1 MKSED
6 LRLNII
12 VNGDAGRKEILDTE
26 KEISKLESEIKS
38 LKKAE
43 GDHSKEISETN
54 KKLTEAK
61 SKYAELQ
68 RQMNLGQKTMAELKS
83 HIKATRAALEKAVPG
98 TENWDALNAELIIS
112 QKRFREL
119 TTQAQ
124 NTQNALR
131 KGWDNLGKLSV
142 ATNNIVQ
149 LYGRFSGQ
157 IEQAKQSWLQ
167 YDEALVDAMKT
178 TGLSRDEIEELSA
191 ELKKFDT
198 RTAQN
203 ELLSLA
209 RVGGKLG
216 ISGKE
221 DLLEFVSA
229 ADKINVA
236 LKEDLGGDA
245 EAAIGQI
252 GKLVDIFQLKGQMG
266 LEKAMLSVGSAINEL
281 GAASTANEGYIV
293 NFTNRLA
300 GIAPNAKISIDK
312 ILGLASTLDANAQA
326 AETAATA
333 IGQTITAMFRKTET
347 FAQIAKMPFE
357 EFRDLL
363 NNDVNAALVKV
374 LEGMKGDQG
383 LFDIVDA
390 MDEMN
395 LNGQRATTVLGA
407 LANNV
412 DMLKTQQQLANEA
425 FQEGTSLTDEFNT
438 KNESATAIQ
447 EKLKK
452 RITETSVEIGQKL
465 MPAANIAISG
475 TNTFLGVISKLI
487 TLLGKYGYA
496 IGTVTT
502 LTALYIAKKKI
513 AYLFSAEFRAAL
525 LKEVAVLEAS
535 SKANSLHTVTLKIL
549 AGGYK
554 TAGAAAKAFGKALIA
569 NPVGLVIA
577 AVAALAQGIASLVSK
592 SREATKELR
601 ELNSRTID
609 TTSSFVKAQAEIDK
623 ERKSLEELKEA
634 ATKAA
639 KGSDERKR
647 AIEKINELYGD
658 YLPHLLTEKTSNEE
672 LETALANV
680 NTQLEQR
687 IKLRARES
695 AELDVLQQKEDT
707 VKATLH
713 ALGAEYEKQNGRKM
727 STSDIET
734 LTKGISKSYDAGQM
748 TDDLKDEIS
757 TVFGRDVDWNTSAKH
772 TVYAAPN
779 LPPTV
784 KGSATDSPLVNIGN
798 EFAKAAAN
806 GNELRSVIKGL
817 YGDLTSEPSGNI
829 TPLGKLVDG
838 TTKNSGGGTGG
849 NGGSGGGSDDDK
861 WRLDKDEAYL
871 RGKIDLQKKYAAKEI
886 ATKDELD
893 AQILQLE
900 IDTLDR
906 RIKSGK
912 VGGEELLKLQEQ
924 LAGKRAQ
931 QTEKESRKDEQQ
943 AKEEARKKEEQAKT
957 ATQLAIDAEKDL
969 KEKAIKEENRRYEAE
984 KKKAEGNA
992 ESLEL
997 VEKIHQ
1003 NKLDRIEIDAFNR
1016 EIKRL
1021 EDEHKL
1027 RRTQM
1032 ENSQAAELL
1041 AFKGT
1046 EEEKAALKR
1055 KHTQEL
1061 AEFDV
1066 EYLQS
1071 LETMLQKVADDR
1083 TLEGMSVSL
1092 DDADYNKIMQ
1102 QLADIIK
1109 RKNAAAGNAQEA
1121 SQEPSDSPKKESHS
1135 VLEGTGKGSLFG
1147 VSQEDWETLFSNIAQ
1162 GKFGAE
1168 DLRTT
1173 IAGIGGAAQE
1183 AFSLASKF
1191 MDLAKKKEDAQL
1203 KEYKKN
1209 QDNRKNSLEKRLNA
1223 GLITESQYNAQVE
1236 QMDAEYDAYQEELAL
1251 KQAKREKTMNLT
1263 QAIINTALGVTSTLA
1278 QFGATPW
1285 GIAAA
1290 AVSAA
1295 MGAAEIAIIASQ
1307 PITTGAEE
1315 GGYIGV
1321 RRRQDG
1327 RTFNARM
1334 NPDARGFVTQPT
1346 VIVGENGSEYVI
1358 PHEALENPSLLPI
1371 ISTMETAR
1379 RNGKLRSL
1387 NFSAVYPVTAMP
1399 GRVSGGFIDGGNSQP
1414 VAASSDGIDSPASDA
1429 ALTKAIEK
1437 LMKKLDEPITARVSM
1452 LGKGG
1457 IKETEEKYNRIKRR
1471 GQLG

>member
-26 KEISKLESEIKS
+26 KAISKLESELKS
-38 LKKAE
+38 LKNAE
-43 GDHSKEISETN
+43 GDHSKEIAETN

-68 RQMNLGQKTMAELKS
+68 RQMNLDQKTIAELKS

-98 TENWDALNAELIIS
+98 TENWNALNAELLECR
-112 QKRFREL
+112 KRFAEL
-119 TTQAQ
+119 AKQSQSTKTVLS
-124 NTQNALR
+124 NTFTNIGNISIGIKALI
-131 KGWDNLGKLSV
+131 DI
-142 ATNNIVQ
+142 A
-149 LYGRFSGQ
+149 SGLWNKT
-157 IEQAKQSWLQ
+157 EQARESWLQ

-216 ISGKE
+216 LSGKE

-266 LEKAMLSVGSAINEL
+266 LERAMLSVGSAINEL

-300 GIAPNAKISIDK
+300 GIAPNASISIDK

-333 IGQTITAMFRKTET
+333 IGQTITAMFKKTET

-357 EFRDLL
+357 EFRNLL
-363 NNDVNAALVKV
+363 ETDVNAALIKV

-390 MDEMN
+390 MGEMH

-412 DMLKTQQQLANEA
+412 EMLKTQQQLANEA
-425 FQEGTSLTDEFNT
+425 FQEGTSLTNEFNT

-465 MPAANIAISG
+465 MPAANMVIGG
-475 TNTFLGVISKLI
+475 TNTFLGVLSKLI
-487 TLLGKYGYA
+487 TLLGKYQAA
-496 IGTVTT
+496 IITVTA

-513 AYLFSAEFRAAL
+513 VYLFSAEFRATL

-577 AVAALAQGIASLVSK
+577 AVAVLAQGIASLISK
-592 SREATKELR
+592 SREATRELR

-609 TTSSFVKAQAEIDK
+609 TTSSFVKAQSEIDK
-623 ERKSLEELKEA
+623 ERKSLEELKDA

-639 KGSDERKR
+639 EGSDERKR
-647 AIEKINELYGD
+647 VIDKINELYGD
-658 YLPHLLTEKTSNEE
+658 YLPQLLTEKTSNEE
-672 LETALANV
+672 LETALKNV
-680 NTQLEQR
+680 NTQLEQK
-687 IKLRARES
+687 IKLQAREN
-695 AELDVLQQKEDT
+695 AEMDIQKHRTDAI
-707 VKATLH
+707 K
-713 ALGAEYEKQNGRKM
+713 GAVDAIISSYKKITGQNM
-727 STSDIET
+727 PTEAISSIT
-734 LTKGISKSYDAGQM
+734 TK
-748 TDDLKDEIS
+748 
-757 TVFGRDVDWNTSAKH
+757 V
-772 TVYAAPN
+772 
-779 LPPTV
+779 
-784 KGSATDSPLVNIGN
+784 
-798 EFAKAAAN
+798 AKAYDTN
-806 GNELRSVIKGL
+806 DIKGL
-817 YGDLTSEPSGNI
+817 QKDIEESIGKELPTWDFYSLGNTKDWGLISLKSEFQTAIDKGIELRATVNGLFGDLSNGPSGN
-829 TPLGKLVDG
+829 TAPLGTLTDG
-838 TTKNSGGGTGG
+838 STEDSGGGTGG
-849 NGGSGGGSDDDK
+849 TGSPGSSTGETAAEK
-861 WRLDKDEAYL
+861 SALA
-871 RGKIDLQKKYAAKEI
+871 LQKGLEQVFQEI
-886 ATKDELD
+886 NEESEKLFQETLKRIEQD
-893 AQILQLE
+893 AE
-900 IDTLDR
+900 M
-906 RIKSGK
+906 K
-912 VGGEELLKLQEQ
+912 
-924 LAGKRAQ
+924 
-931 QTEKESRKDEQQ
+931 
-943 AKEEARKKEEQAKT
+943 
-957 ATQLAIDAEKDL
+957 TQLVIDNEKDL
-969 KEKAIKEENRRYEAE
+969 TQKAIMEEDLRYEKERA
-984 KKKAEGNA
+984 KAGDNA
-992 ESLEL
+992 ELLEL
-997 VEKIHQ
+997 AETKHRNNLDKIR
-1003 NKLDRIEIDAFNR
+1003 LDAFNR
-1016 EIKRL
+1016 EVKRL

-1055 KHTQEL
+1055 KHTAEL
-1061 AEFDV
+1061 ANFDV
-1066 EYLQS
+1066 EYLQN
-1071 LETMLQKVADDR
+1071 LEAMLQKVADAK

-1109 RKNAAAGNAQEA
+1109 RKNAAVGTAQES

-1135 VLEGTGKGSLFG
+1135 LTEGTGKGSLFG
-1147 VSQEDWETLFSNIAQ
+1147 VSQDEWETFFANLKE

-1168 DLRTT
+1168 DLQTVV
-1173 IAGIGGAAQE
+1173 AGIGGAAQE

-1191 MDLAKKKEDAQL
+1191 MDLTKKKEDAQL
-1203 KEYKKN
+1203 KDYKKN
-1209 QDNRKNSLEKRLNA
+1209 QDNRKKSLEKRLNA

-1251 KQAKREKTMNLT
+1251 KQAKREKTLNLT

-1278 QFGATPW
+1278 QWGVPW
-1285 GIAAA
+1285 GLIPAGIM
-1290 AVSAA
+1290 AA

-1307 PITTGAEE
+1307 PVTSGAEE
-1315 GGYIGV
+1315 GGFINMK
-1321 RRRQDG
+1321 RQQDG
-1327 RTFNARM
+1327 KSFNARL
-1334 NPDARGFVTQPT
+1334 NPDARGFVRQPT

-1358 PHEALENPSLLPI
+1358 PHEALENPTLLPI

-1387 NFSAVYPVTAMP
+1387 NFNAVYPATAMP
-1399 GRVSGGFIDGGNSQP
+1399 GRVSGGFIDDGNSRI
-1414 VAASSDGIDSPASDA
+1414 VTTSSDGHEGTATDA
-1429 ALTKAIEK
+1429 ALAKAIEK
-1437 LMKKLDEPITARVSM
+1437 LTKKLDEPITARVSM

-1457 IKETEEKYNRIKRR
+1457 IKETEDKYNKLKRR

>member
-26 KEISKLESEIKS
+26 KAISKLESELKS

-54 KKLTEAK
+54 KKLTDAK

-68 RQMNLGQKTMAELKS
+68 RQISLDGKTMAELKT
-83 HIKATRAALEKAVPG
+83 HVTATRAALSKAVPG
-98 TENWDALNAELIIS
+98 TDNWVALNNELLVS
-112 QKRFREL
+112 SKRLKALEN
-119 TTQAQ
+119 QAK
-124 NTQNALR
+124 NT
-131 KGWDNLGKLSV
+131 KEVVSEVWHSWSGV
-142 ATNNIVQ
+142 AVAANNISN
-149 LYGRFSGQ
+149 LISRYSGQ
-157 IEQAKQSWLQ
+157 IEEAKQSWLQ

-216 ISGKE
+216 LSGKE

-266 LEKAMLSVGSAINEL
+266 LERAMLSVGSAINEL

-300 GIAPNAKISIDK
+300 GIAPNASISIDK

-363 NNDVNAALVKV
+363 TNDVNGALVKV

-383 LFDIVDA
+383 LFNIVDA

-425 FQEGTSLTDEFNT
+425 FQEGTSLTNEFNT

-447 EKLKK
+447 DKLKK

-465 MPAANIAISG
+465 MPAANMVIGG

-487 TLLGKYGYA
+487 TLFGKYQAA
-496 IGTVTT
+496 IITVTG
-502 LTALYIAKKKI
+502 LTALYVAKKKI

-577 AVAALAQGIASLVSK
+577 AVAALAHGIAFLVSK

-601 ELNSRTID
+601 ELNKRTVD

-623 ERKSLEELKEA
+623 ERKSLEELKDA

-639 KGSDERKR
+639 EGSDERKR
-647 AIEKINELYGD
+647 VIDKINELYGD
-658 YLPHLLTEKTSNEE
+658 YLPQLLTEKTSNEE
-672 LETALANV
+672 LETALKNV
-680 NTQLEQR
+680 NTQLEQK
-687 IKLRARES
+687 IKLQAREN
-695 AELDVLQQKEDT
+695 AEMDIQQHKMDA
-707 VKATLH
+707 VKA
-713 ALGAEYEKQNGRKM
+713 ALGSFNKRYEEMNKGQSMSAAQIGSLTGALSQYYDMPDISHFIEMRDVIAGIFNETADNQDRQVNNIIALFTEAQENGVKLRSMVDGLFGVQSSGKNAPLG
-727 STSDIET
+727 T
-734 LTKGISKSYDAGQM
+734 LTGG
-748 TDDLKDEIS
+748 S
-757 TVFGRDVDWNTSAKH
+757 TEN
-772 TVYAAPN
+772 
-779 LPPTV
+779 
-784 KGSATDSPLVNIGN
+784 
-798 EFAKAAAN
+798 
-806 GNELRSVIKGL
+806 
-817 YGDLTSEPSGNI
+817 SG
-829 TPLGKLVDG
+829 DG
-838 TTKNSGGGTGG
+838 TGGTGG
-849 NGGSGGGSDDDK
+849 TGSPGSSTGETAAEK
-861 WRLDKDEAYL
+861 SALA
-871 RGKIDLQKKYAAKEI
+871 LQKGLEQVFQEI
-886 ATKDELD
+886 NEESEKLFQETLKRIEQD
-893 AQILQLE
+893 AE
-900 IDTLDR
+900 M
-906 RIKSGK
+906 K
-912 VGGEELLKLQEQ
+912 
-924 LAGKRAQ
+924 
-931 QTEKESRKDEQQ
+931 
-943 AKEEARKKEEQAKT
+943 
-957 ATQLAIDAEKDL
+957 TQLVIDNEKDL
-969 KEKAIKEENRRYEAE
+969 TQKAIMEEDWRYEKERA
-984 KKKAEGNA
+984 KAGDNA
-992 ESLEL
+992 ELLEL
-997 VEKIHQ
+997 AETKHQ
-1003 NKLDRIEIDAFNR
+1003 NNLDKIRLDAFNR
-1016 EIKRL
+1016 EVKRL

-1055 KHTQEL
+1055 KHTAEL
-1061 AEFDV
+1061 ANFDV
-1066 EYLQS
+1066 EYLQN
-1071 LETMLQKVADDR
+1071 LEAMLQKVADAK

-1109 RKNAAAGNAQEA
+1109 RKNAAVGTAQES

-1135 VLEGTGKGSLFG
+1135 LTEGTGKGSLFG
-1147 VSQEDWETLFSNIAQ
+1147 VSQDEWETFFANLKE

-1168 DLRTT
+1168 DLQTVV
-1173 IAGIGGAAQE
+1173 AGIGGAAQE

-1191 MDLAKKKEDAQL
+1191 MDLTKKKEDAQL
-1203 KEYKKN
+1203 KDYKKN
-1209 QDNRKNSLEKRLNA
+1209 QDNRKKSLEKRLNA

-1251 KQAKREKTMNLT
+1251 KQAKREKTLNLT

-1278 QFGATPW
+1278 QWGVPW
-1285 GIAAA
+1285 GLIPAGIM
-1290 AVSAA
+1290 AA

-1307 PITTGAEE
+1307 PVTSGAEE
-1315 GGYIGV
+1315 GGFINMK
-1321 RRRQDG
+1321 RQQDG
-1327 RTFNARM
+1327 KSFNARL
-1334 NPDARGFVTQPT
+1334 NPDARGFVRQPT

-1387 NFSAVYPVTAMP
+1387 NFSAVYPATAMP
-1399 GRVSGGFIDGGNSQP
+1399 GRDSGGFISRESAQGSLIIPEQT
-1414 VAASSDGIDSPASDA
+1414 SSAGDA

-1457 IKETEEKYNRIKRR
+1457 IKETEEKYNKLRRR

>member
-12 VNGDAGRKEILDTE
+12 VNGDAGRKEILDTK

-54 KKLTEAK
+54 KRLTEAK
-61 SKYAELQ
+61 SKYAELE
-68 RQMNLGQKTMAELKS
+68 RQMKLDQKTMAELKS

-119 TTQAQ
+119 AIQAQ

-142 ATNNIVQ
+142 AANNIVQ

-252 GKLVDIFQLKGQMG
+252 GKLVDIFQLKGHMG
-266 LEKAMLSVGSAINEL
+266 LERAMLSVGSAINEL

-300 GIAPNAKISIDK
+300 GIAPNASISIDK

-333 IGQTITAMFRKTET
+333 IGQTITAMFKKTET

-363 NNDVNAALVKV
+363 TNDVNGALVKV

-390 MDEMN
+390 MDEMH

-425 FQEGTSLTDEFNT
+425 FQEGTSLTNEFNT

-465 MPAANIAISG
+465 MPAANMVIGG

-487 TLLGKYGYA
+487 TLLGKYQAA
-496 IGTVTT
+496 IITVTG
-502 LTALYIAKKKI
+502 LTALYVAKKKI

-577 AVAALAQGIASLVSK
+577 AVAALAHGIAFLVSK

-609 TTSSFVKAQAEIDK
+609 TTSSFVKAQTEIDK
-623 ERKSLEELKEA
+623 ERKSLEDLKEA
-634 ATKAA
+634 AFNAA
-639 KGSDERKR
+639 EGSDERKR
-647 AIEKINELYGD
+647 AIDKINELYGD
-658 YLPHLLTEKTSNEE
+658 YLPQLLTEKTSNEE
-672 LETALANV
+672 LETALTNV
-680 NTQLEQR
+680 NTQLER
-687 IKLRARES
+687 KIKLQAREN
-695 AELDVLQQKEDT
+695 AEMDIQQHKMDA
-707 VKATLH
+707 VKA
-713 ALGAEYEKQNGRKM
+713 ALGSFNKRYEKMNKGQSMSAAQIGSLSGALSQYYDMPDISHFTEMRDVIAGIFNETIDNQDRQVNNIIALFSEAQENGAKLRSMVDGLFGVQSSGKNAPLG
-727 STSDIET
+727 T
-734 LTKGISKSYDAGQM
+734 LTDG
-748 TDDLKDEIS
+748 S
-757 TVFGRDVDWNTSAKH
+757 TED
-772 TVYAAPN
+772 
-779 LPPTV
+779 
-784 KGSATDSPLVNIGN
+784 
-798 EFAKAAAN
+798 
-806 GNELRSVIKGL
+806 
-817 YGDLTSEPSGNI
+817 
-829 TPLGKLVDG
+829 
-838 TTKNSGGGTGG
+838 SGGGTGG
-849 NGGSGGGSDDDK
+849 TGGKGSSGSSPVETAAEK
-861 WRLDKDEAYL
+861 SALA
-871 RGKIDLQKKYAAKEI
+871 LQKGLEQVFQEI
-886 ATKDELD
+886 NEDSEKLFQETLKRIEQD
-893 AQILQLE
+893 AE
-900 IDTLDR
+900 M
-906 RIKSGK
+906 K
-912 VGGEELLKLQEQ
+912 
-924 LAGKRAQ
+924 
-931 QTEKESRKDEQQ
+931 
-943 AKEEARKKEEQAKT
+943 
-957 ATQLAIDAEKDL
+957 TQLVIDNEKDL
-969 KEKAIKEENRRYEAE
+969 TQKAIMEEDLRYEKERA
-984 KKKAEGNA
+984 KAGDNA
-992 ESLEL
+992 ELLEL
-997 VEKIHQ
+997 AETKHQ
-1003 NKLDRIEIDAFNR
+1003 NNLDKIRLDAFNR
-1016 EIKRL
+1016 EVKRL

-1055 KHTQEL
+1055 KHTAEL
-1061 AEFDV
+1061 ANFDV
-1066 EYLQS
+1066 EYLRN
-1071 LETMLQKVADDR
+1071 LEAMLQKVADAK

-1109 RKNAAAGNAQEA
+1109 RKNAAAGEA
-1121 SQEPSDSPKKESHS
+1121 EEDSQDPNEGHS
-1135 VLEGTGKGSLFG
+1135 IKEGTGKGAILG
-1147 VSQEDWETLFSNIAQ
+1147 VAIDEWQVLIEHIKE
-1162 GKFGAE
+1162 GKLSAE
-1168 DLRTT
+1168 DFQNVVT
-1173 IAGIGGAAQE
+1173 GIGSAAE
-1183 AFSLASKF
+1183 YAFSTASKF
-1191 MDLAKKKEDAQL
+1191 IDLAKKKEDAQL

-1209 QDNRKNSLEKRLNA
+1209 QDARKNSLEKRLNA

-1236 QMDAEYDAYQEELAL
+1236 QMDAEYDAYQEELAI
-1251 KQAKREKTMNLT
+1251 KQAKREKALNLT
-1263 QAIINTALGVTSTLA
+1263 QAIINTALSVTSTIA
-1278 QFGATPW
+1278 QLGATPW

-1290 AVSAA
+1290 AIGAA
-1295 MGAAEIAIIASQ
+1295 MGAVQIALIASQ
-1307 PITTGAEE
+1307 PVTAGAEE

-1321 RRRQDG
+1321 RRQQDG
-1327 RTFNARM
+1327 KSFNARL
-1334 NPDARGFVTQPT
+1334 NPDARGFVRQPT

-1358 PHEALENPSLLPI
+1358 PHEALENPSLIPI

-1387 NFSAVYPVTAMP
+1387 NFSAVYPATAMP
-1399 GRVSGGFIDGGNSQP
+1399 GRASGGFVAQEGSQGSLIIP
-1414 VAASSDGIDSPASDA
+1414 EQTSSAGDA

-1437 LMKKLDEPITARVSM
+1437 LTKKLDEPITARVSM

-1457 IKETEEKYNRIKRR
+1457 IRETEEKYNKLRRR

>member
-26 KEISKLESEIKS
+26 KAISKLESELKS
-38 LKKAE
+38 LKNAE
-43 GDHSKEISETN
+43 GDHSKEIAETN

-68 RQMNLGQKTMAELKS
+68 RQMNLDQKTIAELKS

-98 TENWDALNAELIIS
+98 TENWNALNAELLECR
-112 QKRFREL
+112 KRFAEL
-119 TTQAQ
+119 AKQSQSTKTVLS
-124 NTQNALR
+124 NTFTNIGNISIGIKALI
-131 KGWDNLGKLSV
+131 DI
-142 ATNNIVQ
+142 A
-149 LYGRFSGQ
+149 SGLWNKT
-157 IEQAKQSWLQ
+157 EQARESWLQ

-216 ISGKE
+216 LSGKE

-266 LEKAMLSVGSAINEL
+266 LERAMLSVGSAINEL

-300 GIAPNAKISIDK
+300 GIAPNASISIDK

-363 NNDVNAALVKV
+363 TNDVNGALVKV

-390 MDEMN
+390 MDEMH

-425 FQEGTSLTDEFNT
+425 FQEGTSLTNEFNT

-465 MPAANIAISG
+465 MPAANLVIGG

-487 TLLGKYGYA
+487 TLFGKYQAA
-496 IGTVTT
+496 IITVTG

-577 AVAALAQGIASLVSK
+577 AVAALAQGISFLVSK

-601 ELNSRTID
+601 ELNKRTVD

-623 ERKSLEELKEA
+623 ERKSLEELKDA
-634 ATKAA
+634 ATSAA
-639 KGSDERKR
+639 EGSDERKR
-647 AIEKINELYGD
+647 AIDKINELYGD
-658 YLPHLLTEKTSNEE
+658 YLPQLLTEKTSNEE
-672 LETALANV
+672 LETALTNV
-680 NTQLEQR
+680 NTQLER
-687 IKLRARES
+687 KIKLQAREN
-695 AELDVLQQKEDT
+695 AEMDIQQHKMDA
-707 VKATLH
+707 VKA
-713 ALGAEYEKQNGRKM
+713 ALDSFNKRYEKMNKGQSLSAAQVGSLTGALSQYYDMPDISHFIEMRDVIAGIFNETIDNQDRQVNNIIALFTEAQENGAKLRSMVDGLFGVQSSGKNAPLG
-727 STSDIET
+727 T
-734 LTKGISKSYDAGQM
+734 LTDG
-748 TDDLKDEIS
+748 S
-757 TVFGRDVDWNTSAKH
+757 TED
-772 TVYAAPN
+772 
-779 LPPTV
+779 
-784 KGSATDSPLVNIGN
+784 
-798 EFAKAAAN
+798 
-806 GNELRSVIKGL
+806 
-817 YGDLTSEPSGNI
+817 
-829 TPLGKLVDG
+829 
-838 TTKNSGGGTGG
+838 SGGGTGG
-849 NGGSGGGSDDDK
+849 TGG
-861 WRLDKDEAYL
+861 
-871 RGKIDLQKKYAAKEI
+871 
-886 ATKDELD
+886 
-893 AQILQLE
+893 
-900 IDTLDR
+900 
-906 RIKSGK
+906 KSGK
-912 VGGEELLKLQEQ
+912 GSSGSSPVETAAEKSALALQKGLEQVFQEVNEESEKLFQETLKRIEQ
-924 LAGKRAQ
+924 DAEMK
-931 QTEKESRKDEQQ
+931 
-943 AKEEARKKEEQAKT
+943 
-957 ATQLAIDAEKDL
+957 TQLVIDNEKDL
-969 KEKAIKEENRRYEAE
+969 TQKAIMEEDLRYEKERA
-984 KKKAEGNA
+984 KAGDNA
-992 ESLEL
+992 ELLEL
-997 VEKIHQ
+997 AETKHQ
-1003 NKLDRIEIDAFNR
+1003 NNLDKIRLDAFNR
-1016 EIKRL
+1016 EVKRL

-1055 KHTQEL
+1055 KHTAEL
-1061 AEFDV
+1061 ANFDV
-1066 EYLQS
+1066 EYLQN
-1071 LETMLQKVADDR
+1071 LEAMLQKVADAK

-1109 RKNAAAGNAQEA
+1109 RKNAAVGTAQES
-1121 SQEPSDSPKKESHS
+1121 SQESSDGPKKESHS
-1135 VLEGTGKGSLFG
+1135 LTEGTGNGSLFG
-1147 VSQEDWETLFSNIAQ
+1147 VSQDDWETFFANLKE

-1168 DLRTT
+1168 DLQTVV
-1173 IAGIGGAAQE
+1173 AGIGGAAQE

-1191 MDLAKKKEDAQL
+1191 MDLTKKKEDAQL
-1203 KEYKKN
+1203 KDYKKN
-1209 QDNRKNSLEKRLNA
+1209 QDNRKKSLEKRLNA

-1251 KQAKREKTMNLT
+1251 KQAKRDKALNLT
-1263 QAIINTALGVTSTLA
+1263 QAIINTALSVTSTIA
-1278 QFGATPW
+1278 QLGATPW

-1290 AVSAA
+1290 AIAAA

-1307 PITTGAEE
+1307 PVTSGAEE

-1321 RRRQDG
+1321 KRRQDG
-1327 RTFNARM
+1327 KSFNARL
-1334 NPDARGFVTQPT
+1334 NPDARGFVSSPT

-1387 NFSAVYPVTAMP
+1387 NFNAVYPATAMP
-1399 GRVSGGFIDGGNSQP
+1399 GRVSGGFIDDGNSRI
-1414 VAASSDGIDSPASDA
+1414 VRTSSDGREGTATDA

-1437 LMKKLDEPITARVSM
+1437 LTKKLDEPITARVSM

-1457 IKETEEKYNRIKRR
+1457 IKETEDKYNKLKRR

>member
-26 KEISKLESEIKS
+26 KAISKLESELKS

-54 KKLTEAK
+54 KKLTDAK

-68 RQMNLGQKTMAELKS
+68 RQISLDGKTMAELKT
-83 HIKATRAALEKAVPG
+83 HVTATRAALSKAVPG
-98 TENWDALNAELIIS
+98 TDNWVALNNELLVS
-112 QKRFREL
+112 SKRLKALEN
-119 TTQAQ
+119 QAK
-124 NTQNALR
+124 NT
-131 KGWDNLGKLSV
+131 KEVVSEVWHSWSGV
-142 ATNNIVQ
+142 AVAANNISN
-149 LYGRFSGQ
+149 LISRYSGQ
-157 IEQAKQSWLQ
+157 IEEAKQSWLQ

-363 NNDVNAALVKV
+363 TNDVNGALVKV

-383 LFDIVDA
+383 LFNIVDA
-390 MDEMN
+390 MDEMH

-425 FQEGTSLTDEFNT
+425 FQEGTSLTNEFNT

-465 MPAANIAISG
+465 MPAANMVIGG

-487 TLLGKYGYA
+487 TLFGKYQAA
-496 IGTVTT
+496 IITVTG
-502 LTALYIAKKKI
+502 LTALYVAKKKI

-577 AVAALAQGIASLVSK
+577 AVAALAHGIAFLVSK

-601 ELNSRTID
+601 ELNKRTVD

-623 ERKSLEELKEA
+623 ERKSLEELKDA

-639 KGSDERKR
+639 EGSDERKR
-647 AIEKINELYGD
+647 VIDKINELYGD
-658 YLPHLLTEKTSNEE
+658 YLPQLLTEKTSNEE
-672 LETALANV
+672 LETALKNV
-680 NTQLEQR
+680 NTQLEQK
-687 IKLRARES
+687 IKLQAREN
-695 AELDVLQQKEDT
+695 AEMDIQKHRTDAI
-707 VKATLH
+707 K
-713 ALGAEYEKQNGRKM
+713 GAVDAIISSYKKITGQNM
-727 STSDIET
+727 PTEAISSIT
-734 LTKGISKSYDAGQM
+734 TK
-748 TDDLKDEIS
+748 
-757 TVFGRDVDWNTSAKH
+757 V
-772 TVYAAPN
+772 
-779 LPPTV
+779 
-784 KGSATDSPLVNIGN
+784 
-798 EFAKAAAN
+798 AKAYDTN
-806 GNELRSVIKGL
+806 DIKGL
-817 YGDLTSEPSGNI
+817 QKDIEESIGKELPTWDFYSLGNTKDWGLISLKSEFQTAIDKGIELRATVNGLFGDLSNGPSGN
-829 TPLGKLVDG
+829 TAPLGSLVEG
-838 TTKNSGGGTGG
+838 TNGNTGTG
-849 NGGSGGGSDDDK
+849 SKDK
-861 WRLDKDEAYL
+861 ELSAEEKKRLEKE
-871 RGKIDLQKKYAAKEI
+871 AAKER
-886 ATKDELD
+886 E
-893 AQILQLE
+893 
-900 IDTLDR
+900 R
-906 RIKSGK
+906 
-912 VGGEELLKLQEQ
+912 QERERQ
-924 LAGKRAQ
+924 R
-931 QTEKESRKDEQQ
+931 EEQQ
-943 AKEEARKKEEQAKT
+943 RAKEEAKRIEEQEK
-957 ATQLAIDAEKDL
+957 LKGRLIIESEKDL
-969 KEKAIKEENRRYEAE
+969 TQKALKEEERRYDEE

-992 ESLEL
+992 ELLEL
-997 VEKIHQ
+997 VERTHRNRIDKIQ
-1003 NKLDRIEIDAFNR
+1003 FDAFNR

-1021 EDEHKL
+1021 EEEHRLK
-1027 RRTQM
+1027 RQQM

-1055 KHTQEL
+1055 KHTAEL
-1061 AEFDV
+1061 ANFDV
-1066 EYLQS
+1066 EYLQN
-1071 LETMLQKVADDR
+1071 LETMLQKVADAK

-1109 RKNAAAGNAQEA
+1109 RKNATVGTAQES

-1135 VLEGTGKGSLFG
+1135 LSEGTGNGSLFG
-1147 VSQEDWETLFSNIAQ
+1147 VSQDDWETFFANLKE

-1168 DLRTT
+1168 DLQTVV
-1173 IAGIGGAAQE
+1173 AGIGGAAQE

-1191 MDLAKKKEDAQL
+1191 MDLTKKKEDAQL
-1203 KEYKKN
+1203 KDYKKN
-1209 QDNRKNSLEKRLNA
+1209 QDNRKKSLEKRLNA

-1251 KQAKREKTMNLT
+1251 KQAKRDKALNLT
-1263 QAIINTALGVTSTLA
+1263 QAIINTALSVTSTIA
-1278 QFGATPW
+1278 QLGATPW

-1290 AVSAA
+1290 AIAAA

-1307 PITTGAEE
+1307 PVTSGAEE

-1321 RRRQDG
+1321 KRRQDG
-1327 RTFNARM
+1327 KSFNARL
-1334 NPDARGFVTQPT
+1334 NPDARGFVSSPT

-1358 PHEALENPSLLPI
+1358 PHEALENPTLLPI

-1387 NFSAVYPVTAMP
+1387 NFNAVYPATAMP
-1399 GRVSGGFIDGGNSQP
+1399 GRVSGGFIDDGNSRI
-1414 VAASSDGIDSPASDA
+1414 VTTSSDGHEDTATDA

-1437 LMKKLDEPITARVSM
+1437 LTKKLDEPITARVSM

-1457 IKETEEKYNRIKRR
+1457 IKETEDKYNKLKRR

>member
-26 KEISKLESEIKS
+26 KAISKLESELKS

-54 KKLTEAK
+54 KKLTDAK

-68 RQMNLGQKTMAELKS
+68 RQISLDGKTMAELKT
-83 HIKATRAALEKAVPG
+83 HVTATRAALSKAVPG
-98 TENWDALNAELIIS
+98 TDNWVALNNELLVS
-112 QKRFREL
+112 SKRLKALEN
-119 TTQAQ
+119 QAK
-124 NTQNALR
+124 NT
-131 KGWDNLGKLSV
+131 KEVVSEVWHSWSGV
-142 ATNNIVQ
+142 AAVAANNISN
-149 LYGRFSGQ
+149 LISRYSGQ
-157 IEQAKQSWLQ
+157 IEEAKQSWLQ

-363 NNDVNAALVKV
+363 TNDVNGALVKV

-383 LFDIVDA
+383 LFNIVDA
-390 MDEMN
+390 MDEMH

-425 FQEGTSLTDEFNT
+425 FQEGTSLTNEFNT

-465 MPAANIAISG
+465 MPAANMVIGG

-487 TLLGKYGYA
+487 TLFGKYQAA
-496 IGTVTT
+496 IITVTG
-502 LTALYIAKKKI
+502 LTALYVAKKKI

-577 AVAALAQGIASLVSK
+577 AVAALAHGIAFLVSK

-601 ELNSRTID
+601 ELNKRTVD

-623 ERKSLEELKEA
+623 ERKSLEELKDA

-639 KGSDERKR
+639 EGSDERKR
-647 AIEKINELYGD
+647 VIDKINELYGD
-658 YLPHLLTEKTSNEE
+658 YLPQLLTEKTSNEE
-672 LETALANV
+672 LETALKNV
-680 NTQLEQR
+680 NTQLEQK
-687 IKLRARES
+687 IKLQAREN
-695 AELDVLQQKEDT
+695 AEMDIQQHKMDA
-707 VKATLH
+707 VKA
-713 ALGAEYEKQNGRKM
+713 ALDSFNKRYEKMNKGQSLSAAQVGSLTGALSQYYDMPDISHFIEMRDVIAGIFNETIDNQDRQVNNIIALFTEAQENGAKLRSMVDGLFGVQSSGKNAPLG
-727 STSDIET
+727 T
-734 LTKGISKSYDAGQM
+734 LTDG
-748 TDDLKDEIS
+748 S
-757 TVFGRDVDWNTSAKH
+757 TED
-772 TVYAAPN
+772 
-779 LPPTV
+779 
-784 KGSATDSPLVNIGN
+784 
-798 EFAKAAAN
+798 
-806 GNELRSVIKGL
+806 
-817 YGDLTSEPSGNI
+817 
-829 TPLGKLVDG
+829 
-838 TTKNSGGGTGG
+838 SGGGTGG
-849 NGGSGGGSDDDK
+849 KGSSGSSPVETAAEK
-861 WRLDKDEAYL
+861 SALA
-871 RGKIDLQKKYAAKEI
+871 LQKGLEQVFQEVNEESEKLFQETLKRIEQ
-886 ATKDELD
+886 D
-893 AQILQLE
+893 AE
-900 IDTLDR
+900 M
-906 RIKSGK
+906 K
-912 VGGEELLKLQEQ
+912 
-924 LAGKRAQ
+924 
-931 QTEKESRKDEQQ
+931 
-943 AKEEARKKEEQAKT
+943 
-957 ATQLAIDAEKDL
+957 TQLVIDNEKDL
-969 KEKAIKEENRRYEAE
+969 TQKAIMEEDLRYEKERA
-984 KKKAEGNA
+984 KAGDNA
-992 ESLEL
+992 ELLEL
-997 VEKIHQ
+997 AETKHQ
-1003 NKLDRIEIDAFNR
+1003 NNLDKIRLDAFNR
-1016 EIKRL
+1016 EVKRL

-1055 KHTQEL
+1055 KHTAEL
-1061 AEFDV
+1061 ANFDV
-1066 EYLQS
+1066 EYLQN
-1071 LETMLQKVADDR
+1071 LEAMLQKVADAK

-1092 DDADYNKIMQ
+1092 DDANYNKIMQ

-1109 RKNAAAGNAQEA
+1109 RKNAAVGTAQES

-1135 VLEGTGKGSLFG
+1135 LTEGTGNGSLFG
-1147 VSQEDWETLFSNIAQ
+1147 VSQDDWETFFANLKE

-1168 DLRTT
+1168 DLQTVV
-1173 IAGIGGAAQE
+1173 AGIGGAAQE

-1191 MDLAKKKEDAQL
+1191 MDLTKKKEDAQL
-1203 KEYKKN
+1203 KDYKKN
-1209 QDNRKNSLEKRLNA
+1209 QDNRKKSLEKRLNA

-1251 KQAKREKTMNLT
+1251 KQAKRDKALNLT
-1263 QAIINTALGVTSTLA
+1263 QAIINTALSVTSTIA
-1278 QFGATPW
+1278 QLGATPW

-1290 AVSAA
+1290 AIAAA

-1307 PITTGAEE
+1307 PVTSGAEE

-1321 RRRQDG
+1321 KRRQDG
-1327 RTFNARM
+1327 KSFNARL
-1334 NPDARGFVTQPT
+1334 NPDARGFVSSPT

-1358 PHEALENPSLLPI
+1358 PHEALENPTLLPI

-1387 NFSAVYPVTAMP
+1387 NFNAVYPATAMP
-1399 GRVSGGFIDGGNSQP
+1399 GRVSGGFIDEGNSRI
-1414 VAASSDGIDSPASDA
+1414 VTTSSDGHEDTATDA

-1437 LMKKLDEPITARVSM
+1437 LTKKLDEPITARVSM

-1457 IKETEEKYNRIKRR
+1457 IKETEDKYNKLKRR

>member
-26 KEISKLESEIKS
+26 KAISKLESELKS

-43 GDHSKEISETN
+43 GDHSKEIAETN

-68 RQMNLGQKTMAELKS
+68 RQMSLDQKTMAELKS

-98 TENWDALNAELIIS
+98 TENWEALNRELSIS
-112 QKRFREL
+112 RQRFNELAKQASDTRGILMTGWEKFAGFAVAVNNVTHLISRFR
-119 TTQAQ
+119 
-124 NTQNALR
+124 
-131 KGWDNLGKLSV
+131 S
-142 ATNNIVQ
+142 
-149 LYGRFSGQ
+149 Q
-157 IEQAKQSWLQ
+157 IEQARESWLQ

-178 TGLSRDEIEELSA
+178 TGLSRDEIEDLSE

-266 LEKAMLSVGSAINEL
+266 LERAMLSVGSAINEL

-300 GIAPNAKISIDK
+300 GIAPNASISIDK

-333 IGQTITAMFRKTET
+333 IGQTITAMFKKTET
-347 FAQIAKMPFE
+347 FAQIAQMPFA

-363 NNDVNAALVKV
+363 EKDVNQALIKV

-390 MDEMN
+390 MGEMH

-412 DMLKTQQQLANEA
+412 EMLKEQQSLANEA
-425 FQEGTSLTDEFNT
+425 FMEGTSLTNEFNT
-438 KNESATAIQ
+438 KNESATAVL
-447 EKLKK
+447 EKTKK
-452 RITETSVEIGQKL
+452 ALEEQWVELGQKL
-465 MPAANIAISG
+465 TPALNAATSATTGIVSIVNQAIAIG
-475 TNTFLGVISKLI
+475 IKYKAVIIAITAAYAAMNLASAAKIVYDKLRHFYSAQNRAD
-487 TLLGKYGYA
+487 LLM
-496 IGTVTT
+496 
-502 LTALYIAKKKI
+502 
-513 AYLFSAEFRAAL
+513 
-525 LKEVAVLEAS
+525 EAS
-535 SKANSLHTVTLKIL
+535 LLQGCTKATMLQCAAQNLL
-549 AGGYK
+549 AGNVTG
-554 TAGAAAKAFGKALIA
+554 AAKAFKALGKAMLANPLGLIA
-569 NPVGLVIA
+569 A
-577 AVAALAQGIASLVSK
+577 AVGALAAGIGTLVSR

-601 ELNSRTID
+601 ELNKRTVD

-623 ERKSLEELKEA
+623 ERKSLEELKDA

-639 KGSDERKR
+639 EGSDERKR
-647 AIEKINELYGD
+647 VIDKINELYGD
-658 YLPHLLTEKTSNEE
+658 YLPNLLTEKTSNEE
-672 LETALANV
+672 LETALKNV
-680 NTQLEQR
+680 NTQLEQK
-687 IKLRARES
+687 IKLQAREN
-695 AELDVLQQKEDT
+695 AEMDIQQHKMDA
-707 VKATLH
+707 VKA
-713 ALGAEYEKQNGRKM
+713 ALDSFNKRYEKMNKGQSLSAAQVGSLTGALSQYYDMPNISHFIEMRDVIAGIFDETADNQDRQVNNIIALFTEAQENGVKLRSMVDGLFGVQSPGKNAPLG
-727 STSDIET
+727 T
-734 LTKGISKSYDAGQM
+734 LTGG
-748 TDDLKDEIS
+748 S
-757 TVFGRDVDWNTSAKH
+757 TEN
-772 TVYAAPN
+772 
-779 LPPTV
+779 
-784 KGSATDSPLVNIGN
+784 
-798 EFAKAAAN
+798 
-806 GNELRSVIKGL
+806 
-817 YGDLTSEPSGNI
+817 SG
-829 TPLGKLVDG
+829 DG
-838 TTKNSGGGTGG
+838 TGGTGSP
-849 NGGSGGGSDDDK
+849 GSSTGETAAEKSA
-861 WRLDKDEAYL
+861 LA
-871 RGKIDLQKKYAAKEI
+871 LQKGLEQVFQEI
-886 ATKDELD
+886 NEESEKLFQETLKRIEQD
-893 AQILQLE
+893 AE
-900 IDTLDR
+900 M
-906 RIKSGK
+906 K
-912 VGGEELLKLQEQ
+912 
-924 LAGKRAQ
+924 
-931 QTEKESRKDEQQ
+931 
-943 AKEEARKKEEQAKT
+943 
-957 ATQLAIDAEKDL
+957 TQLVIDNEKDL
-969 KEKAIKEENRRYEAE
+969 TQKAIMEEDWRYEKERA
-984 KKKAEGNA
+984 KAGDNA
-992 ESLEL
+992 ELLEL
-997 VEKIHQ
+997 AETKHQ
-1003 NKLDRIEIDAFNR
+1003 NNLDKIRLDAFNR
-1016 EIKRL
+1016 EVKRL

-1055 KHTQEL
+1055 KHTAEL
-1061 AEFDV
+1061 ANFDV
-1066 EYLQS
+1066 EYLQN
-1071 LETMLQKVADDR
+1071 LEAMLQKVADAK

-1109 RKNAAAGNAQEA
+1109 RKNAAVGTAQES
-1121 SQEPSDSPKKESHS
+1121 SQESSDGPKKESHS
-1135 VLEGTGKGSLFG
+1135 LTEGTGNGSLFG
-1147 VSQEDWETLFSNIAQ
+1147 VSQDDWDTFFANLKE

-1168 DLRTT
+1168 DLQTVV
-1173 IAGIGGAAQE
+1173 AGIGGAAQE

-1191 MDLAKKKEDAQL
+1191 MDLTKKKEDAQL
-1203 KEYKKN
+1203 KDYKKN
-1209 QDNRKNSLEKRLNA
+1209 QDNRKKSLEKRLNA

-1251 KQAKREKTMNLT
+1251 KQAKRDKALNLT
-1263 QAIINTALGVTSTLA
+1263 QAIINTALSVTSTIA
-1278 QFGATPW
+1278 QLGATPW

-1290 AVSAA
+1290 AIAAA

-1307 PITTGAEE
+1307 PVTSGAEE

-1321 RRRQDG
+1321 KRRQDG
-1327 RTFNARM
+1327 KSFNARL
-1334 NPDARGFVTQPT
+1334 NPDARGFVSSPT

-1358 PHEALENPSLLPI
+1358 PHEALENPTLLPI

-1387 NFSAVYPVTAMP
+1387 NFNAVYPATAMP
-1399 GRVSGGFIDGGNSQP
+1399 GRVSGGFIDDGNSRI
-1414 VAASSDGIDSPASDA
+1414 VTTSSDGHEGTATDA

-1437 LMKKLDEPITARVSM
+1437 LTKKLDEPITARVSM

-1457 IKETEEKYNRIKRR
+1457 IKETEDKYNKLKRR

>member
-26 KEISKLESEIKS
+26 KAISKLESELKS
-38 LKKAE
+38 LKNAE
-43 GDHSKEISETN
+43 GDHSKEIAETN

-68 RQMNLGQKTMAELKS
+68 RQMNLDQKTIAELKS

-98 TENWDALNAELIIS
+98 TENWNALNAELLECR
-112 QKRFREL
+112 KRFAEL
-119 TTQAQ
+119 AKQSQSTKTVLS
-124 NTQNALR
+124 NTFTNIGNISIGIKALI
-131 KGWDNLGKLSV
+131 DI
-142 ATNNIVQ
+142 A
-149 LYGRFSGQ
+149 SGLWNKT
-157 IEQAKQSWLQ
+157 EQARESWLQ

-216 ISGKE
+216 LSGKE

-266 LEKAMLSVGSAINEL
+266 LERAMLSVGSAINEL

-300 GIAPNAKISIDK
+300 GIAPNASISIDK

-363 NNDVNAALVKV
+363 TNDVNGALVKV

-390 MDEMN
+390 MDEMH

-425 FQEGTSLTDEFNT
+425 FQEGTSLTNEFNT

-465 MPAANIAISG
+465 MPAANLVIGG

-487 TLLGKYGYA
+487 TLFGKYQAA
-496 IGTVTT
+496 IITVTG

-577 AVAALAQGIASLVSK
+577 AVAALAQGISFLVSK

-601 ELNSRTID
+601 ELNKRTVD

-623 ERKSLEELKEA
+623 ERKSLEELKDA
-634 ATKAA
+634 ATSAA
-639 KGSDERKR
+639 EGSDERKR
-647 AIEKINELYGD
+647 AIDKINELYGD
-658 YLPHLLTEKTSNEE
+658 YLPQLLTEKTSNEE
-672 LETALANV
+672 LETALTNV
-680 NTQLEQR
+680 NTQLER
-687 IKLRARES
+687 KIKLQAREN
-695 AELDVLQQKEDT
+695 AEMDIQQHKMDA
-707 VKATLH
+707 VKA
-713 ALGAEYEKQNGRKM
+713 ALDSFNKRYEKMNKGQSLSAAQVGSLTGALSQYYDMPDISHFIEMRDVIAGIFNETIDNQDRQVNNIIALFTEAQENGTKLRSMVDGLFGVQSSGKNAPLG
-727 STSDIET
+727 T
-734 LTKGISKSYDAGQM
+734 LTDG
-748 TDDLKDEIS
+748 S
-757 TVFGRDVDWNTSAKH
+757 TED
-772 TVYAAPN
+772 
-779 LPPTV
+779 
-784 KGSATDSPLVNIGN
+784 
-798 EFAKAAAN
+798 
-806 GNELRSVIKGL
+806 
-817 YGDLTSEPSGNI
+817 
-829 TPLGKLVDG
+829 
-838 TTKNSGGGTGG
+838 SGGGTGG
-849 NGGSGGGSDDDK
+849 TGG
-861 WRLDKDEAYL
+861 
-871 RGKIDLQKKYAAKEI
+871 
-886 ATKDELD
+886 
-893 AQILQLE
+893 
-900 IDTLDR
+900 
-906 RIKSGK
+906 KSGK
-912 VGGEELLKLQEQ
+912 GSSGSSPVETAAEKSALALQKGLEQVFQEVNEESEKLFQETLKRIEQ
-924 LAGKRAQ
+924 DAEMK
-931 QTEKESRKDEQQ
+931 
-943 AKEEARKKEEQAKT
+943 
-957 ATQLAIDAEKDL
+957 TQLVIDNEKDL
-969 KEKAIKEENRRYEAE
+969 TQKAIMEEDLRYEKERA
-984 KKKAEGNA
+984 KAGDNA
-992 ESLEL
+992 ELLEL
-997 VEKIHQ
+997 AETKHQ
-1003 NKLDRIEIDAFNR
+1003 NNLDKIRLDAFNR
-1016 EIKRL
+1016 EVKRL

-1055 KHTQEL
+1055 KHTAEL
-1061 AEFDV
+1061 ANFDV
-1066 EYLQS
+1066 EYLQN
-1071 LETMLQKVADDR
+1071 LEAMLQKVADAK

-1109 RKNAAAGNAQEA
+1109 RKNAAVGTAQES
-1121 SQEPSDSPKKESHS
+1121 SQESSDGPKKESHS
-1135 VLEGTGKGSLFG
+1135 LTEGTGNGSLFG
-1147 VSQEDWETLFSNIAQ
+1147 VSQDDWETFFANLKE

-1168 DLRTT
+1168 DLQTVV
-1173 IAGIGGAAQE
+1173 AGIGGAAQE

-1191 MDLAKKKEDAQL
+1191 MDLTKKKEDAQL
-1203 KEYKKN
+1203 KDYKKN
-1209 QDNRKNSLEKRLNA
+1209 QDNRKKSLEKRLNA

-1251 KQAKREKTMNLT
+1251 KQAKRDKALNLT
-1263 QAIINTALGVTSTLA
+1263 QAIINTALSVTSTIA
-1278 QFGATPW
+1278 QLGATPW

-1290 AVSAA
+1290 AIAAA

-1307 PITTGAEE
+1307 PVTSGAEE

-1321 RRRQDG
+1321 KRRQDG
-1327 RTFNARM
+1327 KSFNARL
-1334 NPDARGFVTQPT
+1334 NPDARGFVSSPT

-1358 PHEALENPSLLPI
+1358 PHEALENPTLLPI

-1387 NFSAVYPVTAMP
+1387 NFNAVYPATAMP
-1399 GRVSGGFIDGGNSQP
+1399 GRVSGGFIDDGNSRI
-1414 VAASSDGIDSPASDA
+1414 VTTSSDDREGTATDA

-1437 LMKKLDEPITARVSM
+1437 LTKKLDEPITARVSM

-1457 IKETEEKYNRIKRR
+1457 IKETEDKYNKLKRR

>member
-26 KEISKLESEIKS
+26 KAISKLESELKS

-54 KKLTEAK
+54 KKLTDAK

-68 RQMNLGQKTMAELKS
+68 RQISLDGKTMAELKT
-83 HIKATRAALEKAVPG
+83 HVTATRAALSKAVPG
-98 TENWDALNAELIIS
+98 TDNWVALNNELLVS
-112 QKRFREL
+112 SKRLKALEN
-119 TTQAQ
+119 QAK
-124 NTQNALR
+124 NT
-131 KGWDNLGKLSV
+131 KEVVSEVWHSWSGV
-142 ATNNIVQ
+142 AVAANNISN
-149 LYGRFSGQ
+149 LISRYSGQ
-157 IEQAKQSWLQ
+157 IEEAKQSWLQ

-178 TGLSRDEIEELSA
+178 TGLSRDEIEDLSA
-191 ELKKFDT
+191 GLKKFDT

-216 ISGKE
+216 LSAKE

-266 LEKAMLSVGSAINEL
+266 LERAMLSVGSAINEL

-300 GIAPNAKISIDK
+300 GIAPNASISIDK

-333 IGQTITAMFRKTET
+333 IGQTITAMFKKTET

-357 EFRDLL
+357 EFRNLL
-363 NNDVNAALVKV
+363 ETDVNAALIKV

-390 MDEMN
+390 MGEMH

-412 DMLKTQQQLANEA
+412 EMLKEQQSLANEA
-425 FQEGTSLTDEFNT
+425 FMEGTSLTNEFNT

-465 MPAANIAISG
+465 MPIANMTIGVS
-475 TNTFLGVISKLI
+475 NSFLGIISKLI

-496 IGTVTT
+496 IGTATA

-513 AYLFSAEFRAAL
+513 AYIFSADFRAAL
-525 LKEVAVLEAS
+525 LKEVAVLEAAG
-535 SKANSLHTVTLKIL
+535 KANSLHTVSLKIL

-577 AVAALAQGIASLVSK
+577 AVAALAQGISFLVSK

-601 ELNSRTID
+601 ELNKRTVD

-623 ERKSLEELKEA
+623 ERKSLEELKDA

-639 KGSDERKR
+639 EGSDERKR
-647 AIEKINELYGD
+647 VIDKINELYGD
-658 YLPHLLTEKTSNEE
+658 YLPQLLTEKTSNEE
-672 LETALANV
+672 LETALKNV

-687 IKLRARES
+687 IKLQAREN
-695 AELDVLQQKEDT
+695 AEMDIQQHKMDA
-707 VKATLH
+707 VKA
-713 ALGAEYEKQNGRKM
+713 ALDSFNKRYEKMNKGQSLSAAQVGSLTGALSQYYDMPDISHFIEMRDVIAGIFNETIDNQDRQVNNIMALFTEAQENGAKLRSMVDGLFGVQSSGKNAPLG
-727 STSDIET
+727 T
-734 LTKGISKSYDAGQM
+734 LTDG
-748 TDDLKDEIS
+748 S
-757 TVFGRDVDWNTSAKH
+757 TED
-772 TVYAAPN
+772 
-779 LPPTV
+779 
-784 KGSATDSPLVNIGN
+784 
-798 EFAKAAAN
+798 
-806 GNELRSVIKGL
+806 
-817 YGDLTSEPSGNI
+817 
-829 TPLGKLVDG
+829 
-838 TTKNSGGGTGG
+838 SGGGTGG
-849 NGGSGGGSDDDK
+849 KGSSGSSPVETAAEK
-861 WRLDKDEAYL
+861 SALA
-871 RGKIDLQKKYAAKEI
+871 LQKGLEQVFQEI
-886 ATKDELD
+886 NEDSEKLFQETLKRIEQD
-893 AQILQLE
+893 AE
-900 IDTLDR
+900 M
-906 RIKSGK
+906 K
-912 VGGEELLKLQEQ
+912 
-924 LAGKRAQ
+924 
-931 QTEKESRKDEQQ
+931 
-943 AKEEARKKEEQAKT
+943 
-957 ATQLAIDAEKDL
+957 TQLVIDNEKDL
-969 KEKAIKEENRRYEAE
+969 TQKAIMEEDLRYEKERA
-984 KKKAEGNA
+984 KAGDNA
-992 ESLEL
+992 ELLEL
-997 VEKIHQ
+997 AETKHQ
-1003 NKLDRIEIDAFNR
+1003 NNLDKIRLDAFNR
-1016 EIKRL
+1016 EVKRL

-1066 EYLQS
+1066 KYLQD
-1071 LETMLQKVADDR
+1071 LEEKLQEIVDAK
-1083 TLEGMSVSL
+1083 TLEGMSVGF
-1092 DDADYNKIMQ
+1092 DEKQYREIMQ

-1109 RKNAAAGNAQEA
+1109 RKNAAAGEAEEA
-1121 SQEPSDSPKKESHS
+1121 SQDPNEGHS
-1135 VLEGTGKGSLFG
+1135 IKEGTGKGSILG
-1147 VSQEDWETLFSNIAQ
+1147 VAIDEWQVLIEHIKE
-1162 GKFGAE
+1162 GKLSAE
-1168 DLRTT
+1168 DFQNVVT
-1173 IAGIGGAAQE
+1173 GIGSAAE
-1183 AFSLASKF
+1183 YAFSTASKF
-1191 MDLAKKKEDAQL
+1191 MDLTKKKEDAQL
-1203 KEYKKN
+1203 KDYKKN
-1209 QDNRKNSLEKRLNA
+1209 QDNRKKSLEKRLNA

-1251 KQAKREKTMNLT
+1251 KQAKRDKALNLT
-1263 QAIINTALGVTSTLA
+1263 QAIINTALSVTSTIA
-1278 QFGATPW
+1278 QLGATPW

-1290 AVSAA
+1290 AIAAA

-1307 PITTGAEE
+1307 PVTSGAEE

-1321 RRRQDG
+1321 KRRQDG
-1327 RTFNARM
+1327 KSFNARL
-1334 NPDARGFVTQPT
+1334 NPDARGFVSSPT

-1387 NFSAVYPVTAMP
+1387 NFNAVYPATAMP
-1399 GRVSGGFIDGGNSQP
+1399 GRVSGGFIDDGNSRI
-1414 VAASSDGIDSPASDA
+1414 VTTSSDGHEDTATDA

-1437 LMKKLDEPITARVSM
+1437 LTKKLDEPITARVSM

-1457 IKETEEKYNRIKRR
+1457 IKETEDKYNKLKRR

>member
-26 KEISKLESEIKS
+26 KAISKLESELKS
-38 LKKAE
+38 LKNAE
-43 GDHSKEISETN
+43 GDHSKEIAETN

-68 RQMNLGQKTMAELKS
+68 RQMNLDQKTIAELKS

-98 TENWDALNAELIIS
+98 TENWNALNAELLECR
-112 QKRFREL
+112 KRFAEL
-119 TTQAQ
+119 AKQSQSTKTVLS
-124 NTQNALR
+124 NTFTNIGNISIGIKALI
-131 KGWDNLGKLSV
+131 DI
-142 ATNNIVQ
+142 A
-149 LYGRFSGQ
+149 SGLWNKT
-157 IEQAKQSWLQ
+157 EQARESWLQ

-178 TGLSRDEIEELSA
+178 TGLSRDKIEELSA

-236 LKEDLGGDA
+236 LKEDLRGDA

-252 GKLVDIFQLKGQMG
+252 GKLVDIFQLKGEMG

-333 IGQTITAMFRKTET
+333 IGQTITAMFKKTET

-363 NNDVNAALVKV
+363 TNDVNGALVKV

-390 MDEMN
+390 MDEMH

-412 DMLKTQQQLANEA
+412 EMLKEQQSLANEA
-425 FQEGTSLTDEFNT
+425 FMEGTSLTNEFNT

-447 EKLKK
+447 DKLKK

-465 MPAANIAISG
+465 MPAANLVIGG

-487 TLLGKYGYA
+487 TFFGKYQAA
-496 IGTVTT
+496 IITVTG

-577 AVAALAQGIASLVSK
+577 AVAALAQGISFLVSK

-601 ELNSRTID
+601 ELNKRTVD

-623 ERKSLEELKEA
+623 ERKSLEELKDA

-639 KGSDERKR
+639 EGSDERKR
-647 AIEKINELYGD
+647 VIDKINELYGD
-658 YLPHLLTEKTSNEE
+658 YLPNLLTEKTSNEE
-672 LETALANV
+672 LETALKSV
-680 NTQLEQR
+680 NTQLEQK
-687 IKLRARES
+687 IKLQAREN
-695 AELDVLQQKEDT
+695 AEMDIQKHRTDAI
-707 VKATLH
+707 K
-713 ALGAEYEKQNGRKM
+713 GAVDAIISSYKKITGQNM
-727 STSDIET
+727 PAEAISSIT
-734 LTKGISKSYDAGQM
+734 TK
-748 TDDLKDEIS
+748 
-757 TVFGRDVDWNTSAKH
+757 V
-772 TVYAAPN
+772 
-779 LPPTV
+779 
-784 KGSATDSPLVNIGN
+784 
-798 EFAKAAAN
+798 AKAYDTN
-806 GNELRSVIKGL
+806 DIKGL
-817 YGDLTSEPSGNI
+817 QKDIEESIGKELPTWDFYSLGNTKDWGLISLKSEFQTAIDKGIELRATVNGLFGELGNGPSGN
-829 TPLGKLVDG
+829 TAPLGTLTDG
-838 TTKNSGGGTGG
+838 STEDSGGGTGG
-849 NGGSGGGSDDDK
+849 TGG
-861 WRLDKDEAYL
+861 
-871 RGKIDLQKKYAAKEI
+871 
-886 ATKDELD
+886 
-893 AQILQLE
+893 
-900 IDTLDR
+900 
-906 RIKSGK
+906 KSGK
-912 VGGEELLKLQEQ
+912 GSSGSSPVETAAEKSALALQKGLEQVFQEVNEESEKLFQETLKRIEQ
-924 LAGKRAQ
+924 DAEMK
-931 QTEKESRKDEQQ
+931 
-943 AKEEARKKEEQAKT
+943 
-957 ATQLAIDAEKDL
+957 TQLVIDNEKDL
-969 KEKAIKEENRRYEAE
+969 TQKAIMEEDLRYEKERA
-984 KKKAEGNA
+984 KAGDNA
-992 ESLEL
+992 ELLEL
-997 VEKIHQ
+997 AETKHQ
-1003 NKLDRIEIDAFNR
+1003 NNLDKIRLDAFNR
-1016 EIKRL
+1016 EVKRL

-1055 KHTQEL
+1055 KHTAEL
-1061 AEFDV
+1061 ANFDV
-1066 EYLQS
+1066 EYLQD
-1071 LETMLQKVADDR
+1071 LEKKLQEVVDAK
-1083 TLEGMSVSL
+1083 TLEGMSVGF
-1092 DDADYNKIMQ
+1092 DEKQYREIMQ

-1109 RKNAAAGNAQEA
+1109 RKNAAAGEA
-1121 SQEPSDSPKKESHS
+1121 EEDSRDPNEGHS
-1135 VLEGTGKGSLFG
+1135 IKEGTGKGSILG
-1147 VSQEDWETLFSNIAQ
+1147 VAIDEWQVLIEHIKE
-1162 GKFGAE
+1162 GKLSAE
-1168 DLRTT
+1168 DFQNVVT
-1173 IAGIGGAAQE
+1173 GIGSAAE
-1183 AFSLASKF
+1183 YAFSLASKF
-1191 MDLAKKKEDAQL
+1191 MDLTKKKEDAQL
-1203 KEYKKN
+1203 KDYKKN
-1209 QDNRKNSLEKRLNA
+1209 QDNRKKSLEKRLNA

-1251 KQAKREKTMNLT
+1251 KQAKREKALNLT
-1263 QAIINTALGVTSTLA
+1263 QAIINTALSVTSTIA
-1278 QFGATPW
+1278 QLGATPW

-1290 AVSAA
+1290 AIGAA
-1295 MGAAEIAIIASQ
+1295 MGAVQIALIASQ
-1307 PITTGAEE
+1307 PVTAGSEE

-1321 RRRQDG
+1321 RRQQDG
-1327 RTFNARM
+1327 KSFNARL
-1334 NPDARGFVTQPT
+1334 NPDARGFVRQPT

-1358 PHEALENPSLLPI
+1358 PHEALENPSLIPI

-1387 NFSAVYPVTAMP
+1387 NFSAVYPATAMP
-1399 GRVSGGFIDGGNSQP
+1399 GRASGGFVAQEGSQGSLIIP
-1414 VAASSDGIDSPASDA
+1414 EQTSSAGDA

-1437 LMKKLDEPITARVSM
+1437 LTKKLDEPITARVSM

-1457 IKETEEKYNRIKRR
+1457 IKETEDKYNKLKRR

>member
-12 VNGDAGRKEILDTE
+12 VNGDAGRKEILDTK

-54 KKLTEAK
+54 KRLTEAK
-61 SKYAELQ
+61 SKYAELE
-68 RQMNLGQKTMAELKS
+68 RQMKLDQKTMAELKS

-119 TTQAQ
+119 AIQAQ

-142 ATNNIVQ
+142 AANNIVQ

-266 LEKAMLSVGSAINEL
+266 LERAMLSVGSAINEL

-293 NFTNRLA
+293 NFTNLLA
-300 GIAPNAKISIDK
+300 GIAPNASISIDK

-333 IGQTITAMFRKTET
+333 IGQTITAMFKKTET
-347 FAQIAKMPFE
+347 FAEIASMPFE
-357 EFRDLL
+357 EFRNLL
-363 NNDVNAALVKV
+363 ETDVNAALIKV

-390 MDEMN
+390 MGEMH

-412 DMLKTQQQLANEA
+412 EMLKEQQSLANEA
-425 FQEGTSLTDEFNT
+425 FREGTSLTNEFNT

-465 MPAANIAISG
+465 MPLSNEMIGHTGNFLKIISQLVGLIVKYEVALKALGGSIVLYNIH
-475 TNTFLGVISKLI
+475 
-487 TLLGKYGYA
+487 
-496 IGTVTT
+496 
-502 LTALYIAKKKI
+502 KKI
-513 AYLFSAEFRAAL
+513 AYLFSAEFRTAI
-525 LKEVAVLEAS
+525 LKEVAVLEAAG
-535 SKANSLHTVTLKIL
+535 KANSLHTVSLKIL

-577 AVAALAQGIASLVSK
+577 GIAALAQGISFLVSR

-601 ELNSRTID
+601 ELNKRTVD

-623 ERKSLEELKEA
+623 ERKSLEELKDA

-639 KGSDERKR
+639 EGSDERKR
-647 AIEKINELYGD
+647 VIDKINELYGD
-658 YLPHLLTEKTSNEE
+658 YLPNLLTEKTSNEE
-672 LETALANV
+672 LETALKSV
-680 NTQLEQR
+680 NTQLEQK
-687 IKLRARES
+687 IKLQAREN
-695 AELDVLQQKEDT
+695 AEMDIQKHRTDAIKGAVDAIISSYKKITGQNMPAEAISSITTKVAKAYDTNDIKGLQK
-707 VKATLH
+707 
-713 ALGAEYEKQNGRKM
+713 
-727 STSDIET
+727 DIEESIGKELPT
-734 LTKGISKSYDAGQM
+734 WDFYSLGNTKDWGLISLKS
-748 TDDLKDEIS
+748 
-757 TVFGRDVDWNTSAKH
+757 
-772 TVYAAPN
+772 
-779 LPPTV
+779 
-784 KGSATDSPLVNIGN
+784 
-798 EFAKAAAN
+798 EFQTAIDK
-806 GNELRSVIKGL
+806 GNELRATVNGL
-817 YGDLTSEPSGNI
+817 FGELGNGPSGN
-829 TPLGKLVDG
+829 TAPLGSLVEGTNGNAGTDPKGQKLSAEE
-838 TTKNSGGGTGG
+838 K
-849 NGGSGGGSDDDK
+849 K
-861 WRLDKDEAYL
+861 RL
-871 RGKIDLQKKYAAKEI
+871 
-886 ATKDELD
+886 
-893 AQILQLE
+893 
-900 IDTLDR
+900 
-906 RIKSGK
+906 
-912 VGGEELLKLQEQ
+912 
-924 LAGKRAQ
+924 
-931 QTEKESRKDEQQ
+931 EKEAKKERERQERERQREEKQQ
-943 AKEEARKKEEQAKT
+943 AKEEARKIEEQEKLKGRLIIENEKDLTQKALKEEQ
-957 ATQLAIDAEKDL
+957 L
-969 KEKAIKEENRRYEAE
+969 RYDEE

-992 ESLEL
+992 ELLEI
-997 VEKIHQ
+997 VERTHRNRIDKIQ
-1003 NKLDRIEIDAFNR
+1003 FDAFNR

-1021 EDEHKL
+1021 EEEHRLK
-1027 RRTQM
+1027 RQQM

-1055 KHTQEL
+1055 KHTAEL
-1061 AEFDV
+1061 ANFDV
-1066 EYLQS
+1066 EYLQN
-1071 LETMLQKVADDR
+1071 LETMLQKVADAK

-1109 RKNAAAGNAQEA
+1109 RKNAAVGTAQES
-1121 SQEPSDSPKKESHS
+1121 SQESSDGPKKESHS
-1135 VLEGTGKGSLFG
+1135 LTEGTGNGSLFG
-1147 VSQEDWETLFSNIAQ
+1147 VSQDDWDTFFANLKE

-1168 DLRTT
+1168 DLQTVV
-1173 IAGIGGAAQE
+1173 AGIGGAAQE

-1191 MDLAKKKEDAQL
+1191 MDLTKKKEDAQL
-1203 KEYKKN
+1203 KDYKKN
-1209 QDNRKNSLEKRLNA
+1209 QDNRKKSLEKRLNA

-1251 KQAKREKTMNLT
+1251 KQAKRDKALNLT
-1263 QAIINTALGVTSTLA
+1263 QAIINTALSVTSTIA
-1278 QFGATPW
+1278 QLGATPW

-1290 AVSAA
+1290 AIAAA

-1307 PITTGAEE
+1307 PVTSGAEE

-1321 RRRQDG
+1321 KRRQDG
-1327 RTFNARM
+1327 KSFNARL
-1334 NPDARGFVTQPT
+1334 NPDARGFVSSPT

-1358 PHEALENPSLLPI
+1358 PHEALENPTLLPI

-1387 NFSAVYPVTAMP
+1387 NFNAVYPATAMP
-1399 GRVSGGFIDGGNSQP
+1399 GRVSGGFIDDGNSRI
-1414 VAASSDGIDSPASDA
+1414 VTTSSDGHEDTATDA

-1437 LMKKLDEPITARVSM
+1437 LTKKLDEPITARVSM

-1457 IKETEEKYNRIKRR
+1457 IKETEDKYNKLKRR

>member
-26 KEISKLESEIKS
+26 KAISKLESELKS

-54 KKLTEAK
+54 KKLTDAK

-68 RQMNLGQKTMAELKS
+68 RQMNLDQKTMAELKS
-83 HIKATRAALEKAVPG
+83 HIKTTRAALEKAVPG
-98 TENWDALNAELIIS
+98 TKNWDALNAELMETR
-112 QKRFREL
+112 KRFREL
-119 TTQAQ
+119 EKQSLSTKDVLSETLTNIGNMAIGARAI
-124 NTQNALR
+124 TDIISGL
-131 KGWDNLGKLSV
+131 WDK
-142 ATNNIVQ
+142 T
-149 LYGRFSGQ
+149 
-157 IEQAKQSWLQ
+157 EQARASWLQ

-252 GKLVDIFQLKGQMG
+252 GKLVDIFQLKGEMG

-363 NNDVNAALVKV
+363 TNDVNGALVKV

-390 MDEMN
+390 MDEMH

-425 FQEGTSLTDEFNT
+425 FQEGTSLTNEFNT

-465 MPAANIAISG
+465 MPAANMVIGG

-496 IGTVTT
+496 IGSVTT

-577 AVAALAQGIASLVSK
+577 AVAALAQGISFLVSK

-601 ELNSRTID
+601 ELNKRTVD

-623 ERKSLEELKEA
+623 ERKSLEELKDA
-634 ATKAA
+634 ATSAA
-639 KGSDERKR
+639 EGSDERKR
-647 AIEKINELYGD
+647 VIDKINELYGD
-658 YLPHLLTEKTSNEE
+658 YLPNLLTEKTSNEE
-672 LETALANV
+672 LETALKNV
-680 NTQLEQR
+680 NTQLEQK
-687 IKLRARES
+687 IKLQAREN
-695 AELDVLQQKEDT
+695 AEMDIQKHRTDAI
-707 VKATLH
+707 K
-713 ALGAEYEKQNGRKM
+713 GAVDAIISSYKKITGQNM
-727 STSDIET
+727 PAEAISSIT
-734 LTKGISKSYDAGQM
+734 TK
-748 TDDLKDEIS
+748 
-757 TVFGRDVDWNTSAKH
+757 V
-772 TVYAAPN
+772 
-779 LPPTV
+779 
-784 KGSATDSPLVNIGN
+784 
-798 EFAKAAAN
+798 AKAYDTN
-806 GNELRSVIKGL
+806 DIKGL
-817 YGDLTSEPSGNI
+817 QKDIEESIGKELPTWDFYSLGNTKDWGLISLKSEFQTAIDKGIELRATVNGLFGDLSNGPSGN
-829 TPLGKLVDG
+829 TAPLGSLVEG
-838 TTKNSGGGTGG
+838 TNGNAGTDPKNKELSAEER
-849 NGGSGGGSDDDK
+849 K
-861 WRLDKDEAYL
+861 RLEEEA
-871 RGKIDLQKKYAAKEI
+871 KKER
-886 ATKDELD
+886 ER
-893 AQILQLE
+893 QERERQ
-900 IDTLDR
+900 R
-906 RIKSGK
+906 
-912 VGGEELLKLQEQ
+912 EEK
-924 LAGKRAQ
+924 
-931 QTEKESRKDEQQ
+931 QQ
-943 AKEEARKKEEQAKT
+943 AKEEARKIEEQEKLKGRLIIESETDLTEKALKEEQ
-957 ATQLAIDAEKDL
+957 
-969 KEKAIKEENRRYEAE
+969 RRYDEE
-984 KKKAEGNA
+984 KKTAEGNA
-992 ESLEL
+992 ELLEL
-997 VEKIHQ
+997 VERTHRNRIDKIQ
-1003 NKLDRIEIDAFNR
+1003 FDAFNR

-1021 EDEHKL
+1021 EEEHRLK
-1027 RRTQM
+1027 RQQM

-1055 KHTQEL
+1055 KHTAEL
-1061 AEFDV
+1061 ANFDV
-1066 EYLQS
+1066 EYLQN
-1071 LETMLQKVADDR
+1071 LEAMLQKVADAK

-1109 RKNAAAGNAQEA
+1109 RKNAAVGTAQES
-1121 SQEPSDSPKKESHS
+1121 SQESSDGPKKESHS
-1135 VLEGTGKGSLFG
+1135 LTEGTGNGSLFG
-1147 VSQEDWETLFSNIAQ
+1147 VSQDDWETFFANLKE

-1168 DLRTT
+1168 DLQTVV
-1173 IAGIGGAAQE
+1173 AGIGGAAQE

-1191 MDLAKKKEDAQL
+1191 MDLTKKKEDAQL
-1203 KEYKKN
+1203 KDYKKN
-1209 QDNRKNSLEKRLNA
+1209 QDNRKKSLEKRLNA

-1251 KQAKREKTMNLT
+1251 KQAKRDKALNLT
-1263 QAIINTALGVTSTLA
+1263 QAIINTALSVTSTIA
-1278 QFGATPW
+1278 QLGATPW

-1290 AVSAA
+1290 AIAAA

-1307 PITTGAEE
+1307 PVTSGAEE

-1321 RRRQDG
+1321 KRRQDG
-1327 RTFNARM
+1327 KSFNARL
-1334 NPDARGFVTQPT
+1334 NPDARGFVSSPT

-1358 PHEALENPSLLPI
+1358 PHEALENPSLMPI

-1387 NFSAVYPVTAMP
+1387 NFSAIYPADRVQ
-1399 GRVSGGFIDGGNSQP
+1399 GRASGGFLADDSSQESSRGAVREETRSGN
-1414 VAASSDGIDSPASDA
+1414 DA
-1429 ALTKAIEK
+1429 ALTRAIER
-1437 LMKKLDEPITARVSM
+1437 LTRKLDEPITATVSM

-1457 IKETEEKYNRIKRR
+1457 IKETEDKYNKLKRR

>member
-26 KEISKLESEIKS
+26 KAISKLESELKS

-54 KKLTEAK
+54 KKLTDAK

-68 RQMNLGQKTMAELKS
+68 RQISLDGKTMAELKT
-83 HIKATRAALEKAVPG
+83 HVTATRAALSKAVPG
-98 TENWDALNAELIIS
+98 TDNWVALNNELLVS
-112 QKRFREL
+112 SKRLKALEN
-119 TTQAQ
+119 QAK
-124 NTQNALR
+124 NT
-131 KGWDNLGKLSV
+131 KEVVSEVWHSWSGV
-142 ATNNIVQ
+142 AVAANNISN
-149 LYGRFSGQ
+149 LISRYSGQ
-157 IEQAKQSWLQ
+157 IEEAKQSWLQ

-266 LEKAMLSVGSAINEL
+266 LERAMLSVGSAINEL

-300 GIAPNAKISIDK
+300 GIAPNASISIDK

-333 IGQTITAMFRKTET
+333 IGQTITAMFKKTET

-363 NNDVNAALVKV
+363 TNDVNGALVKV

-383 LFDIVDA
+383 LFNIVDA

-425 FQEGTSLTDEFNT
+425 FQEGTSLTNEFNT

-447 EKLKK
+447 DKLKK

-465 MPAANIAISG
+465 MPAANMVIGG

-487 TLLGKYGYA
+487 TLLGKYQAA
-496 IGTVTT
+496 IITVTG
-502 LTALYIAKKKI
+502 LTALYVAKKKI

-569 NPVGLVIA
+569 NPVGIVIA
-577 AVAALAQGIASLVSK
+577 AVAALAQGISFLVSK

-601 ELNSRTID
+601 ELNKRTVD

-623 ERKSLEELKEA
+623 ERKSLEELKDA

-639 KGSDERKR
+639 EGSDERKR
-647 AIEKINELYGD
+647 VIDKINELYGD
-658 YLPHLLTEKTSNEE
+658 YLPQLLTEKTSNEE
-672 LETALANV
+672 LETALKNV
-680 NTQLEQR
+680 NTQLEQK
-687 IKLRARES
+687 IKLQAREN
-695 AELDVLQQKEDT
+695 AEMDIQQHKMDA
-707 VKATLH
+707 VKA
-713 ALGAEYEKQNGRKM
+713 ALDSFNKRYEKMNKGQSLSAAQVGSLTGALSQYYDMPDISHFIEMRDVIAGIFDETADNQDRQVNNIIALFTEAQENGVKLRSMVDGLFGVQSSGKNAPLG
-727 STSDIET
+727 T
-734 LTKGISKSYDAGQM
+734 LTGG
-748 TDDLKDEIS
+748 S
-757 TVFGRDVDWNTSAKH
+757 TEN
-772 TVYAAPN
+772 
-779 LPPTV
+779 
-784 KGSATDSPLVNIGN
+784 
-798 EFAKAAAN
+798 
-806 GNELRSVIKGL
+806 
-817 YGDLTSEPSGNI
+817 SG
-829 TPLGKLVDG
+829 DG
-838 TTKNSGGGTGG
+838 TGGTGSL
-849 NGGSGGGSDDDK
+849 GSSTGETAAEKSA
-861 WRLDKDEAYL
+861 LA
-871 RGKIDLQKKYAAKEI
+871 LQKGLEQVFQEI
-886 ATKDELD
+886 NEESEKLFQETLKRIEQD
-893 AQILQLE
+893 AE
-900 IDTLDR
+900 M
-906 RIKSGK
+906 K
-912 VGGEELLKLQEQ
+912 
-924 LAGKRAQ
+924 
-931 QTEKESRKDEQQ
+931 
-943 AKEEARKKEEQAKT
+943 
-957 ATQLAIDAEKDL
+957 TQLVIDNEKDL
-969 KEKAIKEENRRYEAE
+969 TQKAIMEEDLRYEKE
-984 KKKAEGNA
+984 RTKAGDNA
-992 ESLEL
+992 ELLEL
-997 VEKIHQ
+997 AETKHQ
-1003 NKLDRIEIDAFNR
+1003 NNLDKIRLDAFNR
-1016 EIKRL
+1016 EVKRL

-1046 EEEKAALKR
+1046 EKEKAALKR

-1066 EYLQS
+1066 KYLQD
-1071 LETMLQKVADDR
+1071 LEEKLQEVVDAK
-1083 TLEGMSVSL
+1083 TLEGMSVGF
-1092 DDADYNKIMQ
+1092 DEKQYREIMQ

-1109 RKNAAAGNAQEA
+1109 RKNAAAGEA
-1121 SQEPSDSPKKESHS
+1121 EEDSHDPNEGHS
-1135 VLEGTGKGSLFG
+1135 IKEGTGKGSILG
-1147 VSQEDWETLFSNIAQ
+1147 VAIDEWQVLIEHIKE
-1162 GKFGAE
+1162 GKLSAE
-1168 DLRTT
+1168 DFQNVVT
-1173 IAGIGGAAQE
+1173 GIGSAAE
-1183 AFSLASKF
+1183 YAFSTASKF
-1191 MDLAKKKEDAQL
+1191 MDLTKKKEDAQL
-1203 KEYKKN
+1203 KDYKKN
-1209 QDNRKNSLEKRLNA
+1209 QDNRKKSLEKRLNA

-1251 KQAKREKTMNLT
+1251 KQAKRDKALNLT
-1263 QAIINTALGVTSTLA
+1263 QAIINTALSVTSTIA
-1278 QFGATPW
+1278 QLGATPW

-1290 AVSAA
+1290 AIAAA

-1307 PITTGAEE
+1307 PVTSGAEE

-1321 RRRQDG
+1321 KRRQDG
-1327 RTFNARM
+1327 KSFNARL
-1334 NPDARGFVTQPT
+1334 NPDARGFVSSPT

-1358 PHEALENPSLLPI
+1358 PHEALENPTLLPI

-1387 NFSAVYPVTAMP
+1387 NFNAVYPATAMP
-1399 GRVSGGFIDGGNSQP
+1399 GRVSGGFIDDGNSRI
-1414 VAASSDGIDSPASDA
+1414 VTTSSDGHEGTATDA

-1437 LMKKLDEPITARVSM
+1437 LTKKLDEPITARVSM

-1457 IKETEEKYNRIKRR
+1457 IKETEDKYNKLKRR

>member
-1 MKSED
+1 MAKIKSED

-12 VNGDAGRKEILDTE
+12 VNGDAGRKAILDTQ
-26 KEISKLESEIKS
+26 KEVSNLEGALAK
-38 LKKAE
+38 LKKTERDNSATIAE
-43 GDHSKEISETN
+43 TS
-54 KKLTEAK
+54 KKLADAK

-68 RQMNLGQKTMAELKS
+68 RQLDINRKTMAELKS
-83 HIKATRAALEKAVPG
+83 HITATRAALAKAVPG
-98 TENWDALNAELIIS
+98 TDNWTALNSELLIS
-112 QKRFREL
+112 QRRFDEL
-119 TTQAQ
+119 SKQ
-124 NTQNALR
+124 LR
-131 KGWDNLGKLSV
+131 STKQVVVDVWDSWRGVSVLANNLL
-142 ATNNIVQ
+142 Q
-149 LYGRFSGQ
+149 LYGQFSGQ
-157 IEQAKQSWLQ
+157 IEQARQSWLE

-191 ELKKFDT
+191 ELRKFDT

-203 ELLSLA
+203 ELLALA

-221 DLLEFVSA
+221 DLLQFVSA

-266 LEKAMLSVGSAINEL
+266 LERAMLSVGSAINEL

-293 NFTNRLA
+293 DFTNRLA
-300 GIAPNAKISIDK
+300 GIAPNASISIDK

-333 IGQTITAMFRKTET
+333 IGQTITAMFKKTET
-347 FAQIAKMPFE
+347 FAQIAQMPFA

-363 NNDVNAALVKV
+363 EKDVNQALIKV

-390 MDEMN
+390 MSEMH

-412 DMLKTQQQLANEA
+412 DMLKEQQKLANEA
-425 FQEGTSLTDEFNT
+425 FQEGTSLTNEFNT

-465 MPAANIAISG
+465 MPAANLAINGS
-475 TNTFLGVISKLI
+475 NILLNVISQLI
-487 TLLGKYGYA
+487 TFAGKYVYA
-496 IGTVTT
+496 LGTVAAS
-502 LTALYIAKKKI
+502 LAFLAAKKKI

-535 SKANSLHTVTLKIL
+535 SKGNSLHAVSLKIL

-577 AVAALAQGIASLVSK
+577 GIAALAQGISFLVSR

-601 ELNSRTID
+601 ELNKRTVD

-623 ERKSLEELKEA
+623 ERKSLEELKDA

-639 KGSDERKR
+639 EGSDERKR
-647 AIEKINELYGD
+647 VIDKINELYGD
-658 YLPHLLTEKTSNEE
+658 YLPNLLTEKSSNEE
-672 LETALANV
+672 LETALKNV
-680 NTQLEQR
+680 NTQLEQK
-687 IKLRARES
+687 IKLQAREN
-695 AELDVLQQKEDT
+695 AEMDISKHRTDAIKGAVDAIIDSYKKINGQNMPAEAISSITTKVATAYDT
-707 VKATLH
+707 
-713 ALGAEYEKQNGRKM
+713 N
-727 STSDIET
+727 DIEGLKKDIEDSVGKELPT
-734 LTKGISKSYDAGQM
+734 WDFYSLGNIKDWGLIS
-748 TDDLKDEIS
+748 LK
-757 TVFGRDVDWNTSAKH
+757 
-772 TVYAAPN
+772 Y
-779 LPPTV
+779 
-784 KGSATDSPLVNIGN
+784 
-798 EFAKAAAN
+798 EFQTAIDK
-806 GNELRSVIKGL
+806 GNELRATVNGL
-817 YGDLTSEPSGNI
+817 FGELGNGPSGNPA
-829 TPLGKLVDG
+829 PLGSLVDG
-838 TTKNSGGGTGG
+838 ANGNTGTGG
-849 NGGSGGGSDDDK
+849 KGSSGSSTGETAAEK
-861 WRLDKDEAYL
+861 SALA
-871 RGKIDLQKKYAAKEI
+871 LQKGLEQVFQEI
-886 ATKDELD
+886 NEESEKLFQETLKRIEQD
-893 AQILQLE
+893 AE
-900 IDTLDR
+900 M
-906 RIKSGK
+906 K
-912 VGGEELLKLQEQ
+912 
-924 LAGKRAQ
+924 
-931 QTEKESRKDEQQ
+931 
-943 AKEEARKKEEQAKT
+943 
-957 ATQLAIDAEKDL
+957 TQLVIDNEKDL
-969 KEKAIKEENRRYEAE
+969 TQKAIMEEDLRYEKERA
-984 KKKAEGNA
+984 KAGDNA
-992 ESLEL
+992 ELLEL
-997 VEKIHQ
+997 AETKHQ
-1003 NKLDRIEIDAFNR
+1003 NNLDKIKLAAFNR
-1016 EIKRL
+1016 EVKRL

-1055 KHTQEL
+1055 KHTAEL
-1061 AEFDV
+1061 ANFDV
-1066 EYLQS
+1066 EYLQN
-1071 LETMLQKVADDR
+1071 LEAMLQKVADSGQI
-1083 TLEGMSVSL
+1083 EGMSVSL
-1092 DDADYNKIMQ
+1092 DDSEYNKVMQ

-1109 RKNAAAGNAQEA
+1109 RKNAAVGTAQES

-1135 VLEGTGKGSLFG
+1135 LTEGTGKGSLFG
-1147 VSQEDWETLFSNIAQ
+1147 VSQDDWDTFFANLKE

-1168 DLRTT
+1168 DLQTVV
-1173 IAGIGGAAQE
+1173 AGIGGAAQE

-1191 MDLAKKKEDAQL
+1191 MDLTKKKEDAQL
-1203 KEYKKN
+1203 KQYKKN
-1209 QDNRKNSLEKRLNA
+1209 QDSRKSSLEKRLNA

-1251 KQAKREKTMNLT
+1251 KQAKRDKALNLT
-1263 QAIINTALGVTSTLA
+1263 QAIINTALSVTSTIA
-1278 QFGATPW
+1278 QLGATPW

-1290 AVSAA
+1290 AIAAA

-1307 PITTGAEE
+1307 PVTSGAEE

-1321 RRRQDG
+1321 KRRQDG
-1327 RTFNARM
+1327 KSFNARL
-1334 NPDARGFVTQPT
+1334 NPDARGFVSSPT

-1387 NFSAVYPVTAMP
+1387 NFNAVYPATAMP
-1399 GRVSGGFIDGGNSQP
+1399 GRVSGGFINDGNSKI
-1414 VAASSDGIDSPASDA
+1414 VTTSSDGHEGTATDA
-1429 ALTKAIEK
+1429 ALTCAIER
-1437 LMKKLDEPITARVSM
+1437 LTRKLDEPITATVSM

-1457 IKETEEKYNRIKRR
+1457 IKETEDKYNKLKRR

>member
-26 KEISKLESEIKS
+26 KAISKLESELKS

-54 KKLTEAK
+54 KKLTDAK

-68 RQMNLGQKTMAELKS
+68 RQISLDGKTMAELKT
-83 HIKATRAALEKAVPG
+83 HVTATRAALSKAVPG
-98 TENWDALNAELIIS
+98 TDNWVALNNELLVS
-112 QKRFREL
+112 SKRLKALEN
-119 TTQAQ
+119 QAK
-124 NTQNALR
+124 NT
-131 KGWDNLGKLSV
+131 KEVVSEVWHSWSGV
-142 ATNNIVQ
+142 AVAANNISN
-149 LYGRFSGQ
+149 LISRYSGQ
-157 IEQAKQSWLQ
+157 IEEAKQSWLQ

-266 LEKAMLSVGSAINEL
+266 LERAMLSVGSAINEL

-300 GIAPNAKISIDK
+300 GIAPNASISIDK

-333 IGQTITAMFRKTET
+333 IGQTITAMFKKTET

-357 EFRDLL
+357 EFRNLL
-363 NNDVNAALVKV
+363 ETDVNAALIKV

-390 MDEMN
+390 MGEMH

-425 FQEGTSLTDEFNT
+425 FQEGTSLTNEFNT

-447 EKLKK
+447 DKLKK

-465 MPAANIAISG
+465 MPAANMVIGG

-487 TLLGKYGYA
+487 TLFGKYQAA
-496 IGTVTT
+496 IITATG
-502 LTALYIAKKKI
+502 LTALYVAKKKI

-577 AVAALAQGIASLVSK
+577 AVAALAHGISFLVSK

-601 ELNSRTID
+601 ELNKRTVD

-623 ERKSLEELKEA
+623 ERKSLEELKDA

-639 KGSDERKR
+639 EGSDERKR
-647 AIEKINELYGD
+647 VIDKINELYGD
-658 YLPHLLTEKTSNEE
+658 YLPQLLTEKTSNEE
-672 LETALANV
+672 LETALKNV
-680 NTQLEQR
+680 NTQLEQK
-687 IKLRARES
+687 IKLQSREN
-695 AELDVLQQKEDT
+695 AEMDIQQHKMDA
-707 VKATLH
+707 VKA
-713 ALGAEYEKQNGRKM
+713 ALDSFNKRYEKMNKGQSLSAAQVGSLTGALSQYYDMPDISHFIEMRDVIAGIFDETADNQDRQVNNIIALFTEAQENGVKLRSMVDGLFGVQSSGKNAPLG
-727 STSDIET
+727 T
-734 LTKGISKSYDAGQM
+734 LTGG
-748 TDDLKDEIS
+748 S
-757 TVFGRDVDWNTSAKH
+757 TEN
-772 TVYAAPN
+772 
-779 LPPTV
+779 
-784 KGSATDSPLVNIGN
+784 
-798 EFAKAAAN
+798 
-806 GNELRSVIKGL
+806 
-817 YGDLTSEPSGNI
+817 SG
-829 TPLGKLVDG
+829 DG
-838 TTKNSGGGTGG
+838 TGGTGG
-849 NGGSGGGSDDDK
+849 TGSPGSSTGETAAEK
-861 WRLDKDEAYL
+861 SALA
-871 RGKIDLQKKYAAKEI
+871 LQKGLEQVFQEI
-886 ATKDELD
+886 NEESEKLFQETLKRIEQD
-893 AQILQLE
+893 AE
-900 IDTLDR
+900 M
-906 RIKSGK
+906 K
-912 VGGEELLKLQEQ
+912 
-924 LAGKRAQ
+924 
-931 QTEKESRKDEQQ
+931 
-943 AKEEARKKEEQAKT
+943 
-957 ATQLAIDAEKDL
+957 TQLVIDNEKDL
-969 KEKAIKEENRRYEAE
+969 TQKAIMEEDLRYEKERA
-984 KKKAEGNA
+984 KAGDNA
-992 ESLEL
+992 ELLEL
-997 VEKIHQ
+997 AETKHQ
-1003 NKLDRIEIDAFNR
+1003 NNLDKIRLDAFNR
-1016 EIKRL
+1016 EVKRL

-1055 KHTQEL
+1055 KHTAEL
-1061 AEFDV
+1061 ANFDV
-1066 EYLQS
+1066 EYLQN
-1071 LETMLQKVADDR
+1071 LEAMLQKVADAK

-1109 RKNAAAGNAQEA
+1109 RKNAAVGTAQES

-1135 VLEGTGKGSLFG
+1135 LTEGTGKGSLFG
-1147 VSQEDWETLFSNIAQ
+1147 VSQDEWETFFANLKE

-1168 DLRTT
+1168 DLQTVV
-1173 IAGIGGAAQE
+1173 AGIGGAAQE

-1191 MDLAKKKEDAQL
+1191 MDLTKKKEDAQL
-1203 KEYKKN
+1203 KDYKKN
-1209 QDNRKNSLEKRLNA
+1209 QDNRKKSLEKRLNA

-1251 KQAKREKTMNLT
+1251 KQAKRDKALNLT
-1263 QAIINTALGVTSTLA
+1263 QAIINTALSVTSTIA
-1278 QFGATPW
+1278 QLGATPW

-1290 AVSAA
+1290 AIAAA

-1307 PITTGAEE
+1307 PVTSGAEE

-1321 RRRQDG
+1321 KRRQDG
-1327 RTFNARM
+1327 KSFNARL
-1334 NPDARGFVTQPT
+1334 NPDARGFVSSPT

-1358 PHEALENPSLLPI
+1358 PHEALENPTLLPI

-1387 NFSAVYPVTAMP
+1387 NFNAVYPATAMP
-1399 GRVSGGFIDGGNSQP
+1399 GRVSGGFIDDGNSRI
-1414 VAASSDGIDSPASDA
+1414 VTTSSDGHEGTATDA

-1437 LMKKLDEPITARVSM
+1437 LTKKLDEPITARVSM

-1457 IKETEEKYNRIKRR
+1457 IKETEDKYNKLKRR

>member
-26 KEISKLESEIKS
+26 KAISKLESELKS

-43 GDHSKEISETN
+43 GDNSKEIAETN

-68 RQMNLGQKTMAELKS
+68 RQMSLDQNTMAELKS

-98 TENWDALNAELIIS
+98 TENWEALNRELSIS
-112 QKRFREL
+112 RQRLNELAKQASDTRGVLMTGWEKFAGFAVAVNNVTHLISRFR
-119 TTQAQ
+119 
-124 NTQNALR
+124 
-131 KGWDNLGKLSV
+131 
-142 ATNNIVQ
+142 
-149 LYGRFSGQ
+149 GQ

-178 TGLSRDEIEELSA
+178 TGLSRDEIEDLSE

-216 ISGKE
+216 LSAKE

-266 LEKAMLSVGSAINEL
+266 LERAMLSVGSAINEL

-300 GIAPNAKISIDK
+300 GIAPNASISIDK

-333 IGQTITAMFRKTET
+333 IGQTITAMFKKTET

-357 EFRDLL
+357 EFRNLL
-363 NNDVNAALVKV
+363 ETDVNAALIKV

-390 MDEMN
+390 MGEMH

-412 DMLKTQQQLANEA
+412 EMLKEQQSLANEA
-425 FQEGTSLTDEFNT
+425 FMDGTSLTNEFNT
-438 KNESATAIQ
+438 KNESATAVL
-447 EKLKK
+447 EKTKK
-452 RITETSVEIGQKL
+452 ALEEQWVELGQKL
-465 MPAANIAISG
+465 TPALNAATSATTGIVSIVNQAIAIG
-475 TNTFLGVISKLI
+475 IKYKAVIIAITAAYALMNLASAAKIVYDKLRHFYSAQNRADLLMEASLLQGCTKATMLQCAAQNLLAGNVI
-487 TLLGKYGYA
+487 GATKAFKALGKAMLANPLGLIAAA
-496 IGTVTT
+496 IG
-502 LTALYIAKKKI
+502 A
-513 AYLFSAEFRAAL
+513 F
-525 LKEVAVLEAS
+525 
-535 SKANSLHTVTLKIL
+535 
-549 AGGYK
+549 AGGIG
-554 TAGAAAKAFGKALIA
+554 T
-569 NPVGLVIA
+569 
-577 AVAALAQGIASLVSK
+577 LVSR

-601 ELNSRTID
+601 ELNKRTVD

-623 ERKSLEELKEA
+623 ERKSLEELKDA
-634 ATKAA
+634 ATSAA
-639 KGSDERKR
+639 EGSDERKR
-647 AIEKINELYGD
+647 AIDKINELYGD
-658 YLPHLLTEKTSNEE
+658 YLPNLLTEKTSNEE
-672 LETALANV
+672 LETALKNV
-680 NTQLEQR
+680 NTQLEQK
-687 IKLRARES
+687 IKLQAREN
-695 AELDVLQQKEDT
+695 AEMDIQQHKMDT
-707 VKATLH
+707 IKAVVD
-713 ALGAEYEKQNGRKM
+713 ALAKDYEKKFGKKIPTAVMQN
-727 STSDIET
+727 
-734 LTKGISKSYDAGQM
+734 LASKASSAYDSG
-748 TDDLKDEIS
+748 S
-757 TVFGRDVDWNTSAKH
+757 TVGLQKSIEDLYGRDFQWGSQNSRPGFDFQAWNILAIR
-772 TVYAAPN
+772 
-779 LPPTV
+779 
-784 KGSATDSPLVNIGN
+784 D
-798 EFAKAAAN
+798 EFQTAIDK
-806 GNELRSVIKGL
+806 GNELRATVNGL
-817 YGDLTSEPSGNI
+817 FGELGNGPSGN
-829 TPLGKLVDG
+829 TAPLGSLVEGTNGNAGTDPKGQKLSAEE
-838 TTKNSGGGTGG
+838 K
-849 NGGSGGGSDDDK
+849 K
-861 WRLDKDEAYL
+861 RL
-871 RGKIDLQKKYAAKEI
+871 
-886 ATKDELD
+886 
-893 AQILQLE
+893 
-900 IDTLDR
+900 
-906 RIKSGK
+906 
-912 VGGEELLKLQEQ
+912 
-924 LAGKRAQ
+924 
-931 QTEKESRKDEQQ
+931 EKEAKKERERQERERQREEKQQ
-943 AKEEARKKEEQAKT
+943 AKEEARKIEEQEKLKGRLIIENEKDLTQKALKEEQ
-957 ATQLAIDAEKDL
+957 L
-969 KEKAIKEENRRYEAE
+969 RYDEE

-992 ESLEL
+992 ELLEI
-997 VEKIHQ
+997 VERTHRNRIDKIQ
-1003 NKLDRIEIDAFNR
+1003 FDAFNR

-1021 EDEHKL
+1021 EEEHRLK
-1027 RRTQM
+1027 RQQM

-1055 KHTQEL
+1055 KHTAEL
-1061 AEFDV
+1061 ANFDV
-1066 EYLQS
+1066 EYLQN
-1071 LETMLQKVADDR
+1071 LETMLQKVADAK

-1109 RKNAAAGNAQEA
+1109 RKNAAVGTAQES
-1121 SQEPSDSPKKESHS
+1121 SQESSDGPKKESHS
-1135 VLEGTGKGSLFG
+1135 LTEGTGNGSLFG
-1147 VSQEDWETLFSNIAQ
+1147 VSQDDWETFFANLKE

-1168 DLRTT
+1168 DLQTVV
-1173 IAGIGGAAQE
+1173 AGIGGAAQE

-1191 MDLAKKKEDAQL
+1191 MDLTKKKEDAQL
-1203 KEYKKN
+1203 KDYKKN
-1209 QDNRKNSLEKRLNA
+1209 QDNRKKSLEKRLNA

-1251 KQAKREKTMNLT
+1251 KQAKRDKALNLT
-1263 QAIINTALGVTSTLA
+1263 QAIINTALSVTSTIA
-1278 QFGATPW
+1278 QLGATPW

-1290 AVSAA
+1290 AIAAA

-1307 PITTGAEE
+1307 PVTSGAEE

-1321 RRRQDG
+1321 KRRQDG
-1327 RTFNARM
+1327 KSFNARL
-1334 NPDARGFVTQPT
+1334 NPDARGFVSSPT

-1358 PHEALENPSLLPI
+1358 PHEALENPTLLPI

-1387 NFSAVYPVTAMP
+1387 NFNAVYPATAMP
-1399 GRVSGGFIDGGNSQP
+1399 GRVSGGFIDEGNSRI
-1414 VAASSDGIDSPASDA
+1414 VTTSSDGHEDTATDA

-1437 LMKKLDEPITARVSM
+1437 LTKKLDEPITARVSM

-1457 IKETEEKYNRIKRR
+1457 IKETEDKYNKLKRR

>member
-12 VNGDAGRKEILDTE
+12 VNGDAGRKEILDTK

-54 KKLTEAK
+54 KRLTEAK
-61 SKYAELQ
+61 SKYAELE
-68 RQMNLGQKTMAELKS
+68 RQMKLDQKTMAELKS

-119 TTQAQ
+119 AIQAQ

-142 ATNNIVQ
+142 AANNIVQ

-252 GKLVDIFQLKGQMG
+252 GKLVDIFQLKGHMG
-266 LEKAMLSVGSAINEL
+266 LERAMLSVGSAINEL

-300 GIAPNAKISIDK
+300 GIAPNASISIDK

-333 IGQTITAMFRKTET
+333 IGQTITAMFKKTET

-357 EFRDLL
+357 EFRNLL
-363 NNDVNAALVKV
+363 ETDVNAALIKV

-390 MDEMN
+390 MGEMH

-425 FQEGTSLTDEFNT
+425 FQEGTSLTNEFNT

-447 EKLKK
+447 DKLKK

-465 MPAANIAISG
+465 MPAANMVIGG

-487 TLLGKYGYA
+487 TLLGKYQAA
-496 IGTVTT
+496 IITVTG
-502 LTALYIAKKKI
+502 LTALYVAKKKI

-525 LKEVAVLEAS
+525 LKEVAVLEAAG
-535 SKANSLHTVTLKIL
+535 KANSLHTVSLKIL

-577 AVAALAQGIASLVSK
+577 AVAALAQGISFLVSK
-592 SREATKELR
+592 SREATKGLR
-601 ELNSRTID
+601 ELNKRTVD

-623 ERKSLEELKEA
+623 ERKSLEELKDA

-639 KGSDERKR
+639 EGSDERKR
-647 AIEKINELYGD
+647 VIDKINELYGD
-658 YLPHLLTEKTSNEE
+658 YLPQLLTEKTSNEE
-672 LETALANV
+672 LETALKNV
-680 NTQLEQR
+680 NTQLEQK
-687 IKLRARES
+687 IKLQAREN
-695 AELDVLQQKEDT
+695 AEMDIQKHRTDAI
-707 VKATLH
+707 K
-713 ALGAEYEKQNGRKM
+713 GAVDAIISSYKKITGQNM
-727 STSDIET
+727 PTEAISSIT
-734 LTKGISKSYDAGQM
+734 TK
-748 TDDLKDEIS
+748 
-757 TVFGRDVDWNTSAKH
+757 V
-772 TVYAAPN
+772 
-779 LPPTV
+779 
-784 KGSATDSPLVNIGN
+784 
-798 EFAKAAAN
+798 AKAYDTN
-806 GNELRSVIKGL
+806 DIKGL
-817 YGDLTSEPSGNI
+817 QKDIEESIGKELPTWDFYSLGNTKDWGLISLKSEFQTAIDKGIELRATVNGLFGDLSNGPSGN
-829 TPLGKLVDG
+829 TAPLGTLTDG
-838 TTKNSGGGTGG
+838 STEDSGGGTGG
-849 NGGSGGGSDDDK
+849 KGSSGSSPVETAAEK
-861 WRLDKDEAYL
+861 SALA
-871 RGKIDLQKKYAAKEI
+871 LQKGLEQVFQEI
-886 ATKDELD
+886 NEESEKLFQETLKRIEQD
-893 AQILQLE
+893 AE
-900 IDTLDR
+900 M
-906 RIKSGK
+906 K
-912 VGGEELLKLQEQ
+912 
-924 LAGKRAQ
+924 
-931 QTEKESRKDEQQ
+931 
-943 AKEEARKKEEQAKT
+943 
-957 ATQLAIDAEKDL
+957 TQLVIDNEKDL
-969 KEKAIKEENRRYEAE
+969 TQKAIMEEDLRYEKERA
-984 KKKAEGNA
+984 KAGDNA
-992 ESLEL
+992 ELLEL
-997 VEKIHQ
+997 AETKHQ
-1003 NKLDRIEIDAFNR
+1003 NNLDKIRLDAFNR
-1016 EIKRL
+1016 EVKRL

-1055 KHTQEL
+1055 KHTAEL
-1061 AEFDV
+1061 ANFDV
-1066 EYLQS
+1066 EYLQD
-1071 LETMLQKVADDR
+1071 LEEKLQEVVDAK
-1083 TLEGMSVSL
+1083 TLEGMSVGF
-1092 DDADYNKIMQ
+1092 DEKQYREIMQ

-1109 RKNAAAGNAQEA
+1109 RKNAAAGEA
-1121 SQEPSDSPKKESHS
+1121 GEDSQDPNEGHS
-1135 VLEGTGKGSLFG
+1135 IKEGTGKGSILG
-1147 VSQEDWETLFSNIAQ
+1147 VAIDEWQVLIEHIKE
-1162 GKFGAE
+1162 GKLSAE
-1168 DLRTT
+1168 DFQNVVT
-1173 IAGIGGAAQE
+1173 GIGSAAE
-1183 AFSLASKF
+1183 YAFSTASKF
-1191 MDLAKKKEDAQL
+1191 MDLTKKKEDAQL
-1203 KEYKKN
+1203 KDYKKN
-1209 QDNRKNSLEKRLNA
+1209 QDNRKKSLEKRLNA

-1251 KQAKREKTMNLT
+1251 KQAKRDKALNLT
-1263 QAIINTALGVTSTLA
+1263 QAIINTALSVTSTIA
-1278 QFGATPW
+1278 QLGATPW

-1290 AVSAA
+1290 AIAAA

-1307 PITTGAEE
+1307 PVTSGAEE

-1321 RRRQDG
+1321 KRRQDG
-1327 RTFNARM
+1327 KSFNARL
-1334 NPDARGFVTQPT
+1334 NPDARGFVSSPT

-1358 PHEALENPSLLPI
+1358 PHEALENPTLLPI

-1387 NFSAVYPVTAMP
+1387 NFNAVYPATAMP
-1399 GRVSGGFIDGGNSQP
+1399 GRVSGGFIDDGNSRI
-1414 VAASSDGIDSPASDA
+1414 VTTSSDGREGTATDA

-1437 LMKKLDEPITARVSM
+1437 LTKKLDEPITARVSM

-1457 IKETEEKYNRIKRR
+1457 IKETEDKYNKLKRR

>member
-26 KEISKLESEIKS
+26 KEISRLESEIKS

-54 KKLTEAK
+54 RKLTDAK

-68 RQMNLGQKTMAELKS
+68 RQMKLDQKTMAELKS

-98 TENWDALNAELIIS
+98 TENWDALNAELLES
-112 QKRFREL
+112 RKRFEEL
-119 TTQAQ
+119 ARQSQSTRTILSQTFT
-124 NTQNALR
+124 NIGNISIGVKALM
-131 KGWDNLGKLSV
+131 DI
-142 ATNNIVQ
+142 T
-149 LYGRFSGQ
+149 SGLWSKT
-157 IEQAKQSWLQ
+157 EQARESWLQ

-178 TGLSRDEIEELSA
+178 TGLSREEIEELSA
-191 ELKKFDT
+191 ELKKIDT

-390 MDEMN
+390 MDGMN

-407 LANNV
+407 LANNI
-412 DMLKTQQQLANEA
+412 DMLKTQQQIANEA
-425 FQEGTSLTDEFNT
+425 FQEGTSLTNEFNT

-465 MPAANIAISG
+465 MPAANMVISG
-475 TNTFLGVISKLI
+475 TNTFLGVVSKLI
-487 TLLGKYGYA
+487 TLFGKYQAA
-496 IGTVTT
+496 IVTVTT
-502 LTALYIAKKKI
+502 LTALYVAKKKI

-592 SREATKELR
+592 SREATRELR
-601 ELNSRTID
+601 ELNRRTVD

-634 ATKAA
+634 ATSAA
-639 KGSDERKR
+639 EGSDERKR
-647 AIEKINELYGD
+647 AIDKINELYGD
-658 YLPHLLTEKTSNEE
+658 YLPQLLTEKTSNEE

-680 NTQLEQR
+680 NTQLER
-687 IKLRARES
+687 KIKLQARES
-695 AELDVLQQKEDT
+695 AEMDVLQHKEDT
-707 VKATLH
+707 VKATLG
-713 ALGAEYEKQNGRKM
+713 ALAKQYESLNNGQKMGTADIVRLTEELSGAYDSGGITESLQNA
-727 STSDIET
+727 I
-734 LTKGISKSYDAGQM
+734 
-748 TDDLKDEIS
+748 DD
-757 TVFGRDVDWNTSAKH
+757 VFGRSHDWEGRTNPEM
-772 TVYAAPN
+772 YATPYTMGIVQSSEEGK
-779 LPPTV
+779 LFV
-784 KGSATDSPLVNIGN
+784 ISD
-798 EFAKAAAN
+798 EFEKAVEN
-806 GNELRSVIKGL
+806 GESLRAVIKGL
-817 YGDLTSEPSGNI
+817 YGDLSSEPSGNI
-829 TPLGKLVDG
+829 ESLGSLAGGG
-838 TTKNSGGGTGG
+838 TTENSGGGAGG
-849 NGGSGGGSDDDK
+849 NGGSGGSAG
-861 WRLDKDEAYL
+861 
-871 RGKIDLQKKYAAKEI
+871 GIGTAAE
-886 ATKDELD
+886 
-893 AQILQLE
+893 
-900 IDTLDR
+900 
-906 RIKSGK
+906 KSARA
-912 VGGEELLKLQEQ
+912 LQEG
-924 LAGKRAQ
+924 LAQVFQEVDEESEKLFQETQKRM
-931 QTEKESRKDEQQ
+931 EQD
-943 AKEEARKKEEQAKT
+943 AEMK
-957 ATQLAIDAEKDL
+957 TQLVIDNEKDL
-969 KEKAIKEENRRYEAE
+969 TQKAILEEESRYEKERA
-984 KKKAEGNA
+984 KAGDNA
-992 ESLEL
+992 ELLEL
-997 VEKIHQ
+997 AETKHRNNLDKIR
-1003 NKLDRIEIDAFNR
+1003 LEAFNR
-1016 EIKRL
+1016 EVKRL

-1032 ENSQAAELL
+1032 ENSQAAELM

-1046 EEEKAALKR
+1046 EDEKAALKR

-1066 EYLQS
+1066 EYLKS
-1071 LETMLQKVADDR
+1071 LETMLQKVADTR

-1102 QLADIIK
+1102 QLADIIR
-1109 RKNAAAGNAQEA
+1109 RKNAAAGTAQEA
-1121 SQEPSDSPKKESHS
+1121 SQSPSDSPKKESRS
-1135 VLEGTGKGSLFG
+1135 LTEGTGKGSLFG
-1147 VSQEDWETLFSNIAQ
+1147 VSQDDWDTFFANLAE

-1168 DLRTT
+1168 DLQTVV
-1173 IAGIGGAAQE
+1173 AGIGGAAQE

-1191 MDLAKKKEDAQL
+1191 MDLAKKNEDAQL

-1209 QDNRKNSLEKRLNA
+1209 QDKRKNSLEKRLNA
-1223 GLITESQYNAQVE
+1223 GLITESQYNAEVE

-1251 KQAKREKTMNLT
+1251 KQAKREKTLNLT

-1278 QFGATPW
+1278 QWGVPW
-1285 GIAAA
+1285 GLIPAG
-1290 AVSAA
+1290 VMAA

-1315 GGYIGV
+1315 GGYINMK
-1321 RRRQDG
+1321 RQQDG
-1327 RTFNARM
+1327 KSFNARL
-1334 NPDARGFVTQPT
+1334 NPSARGFVTQPT

-1399 GRVSGGFIDGGNSQP
+1399 GRASDGFIGSGNSQI
-1414 VAASSDGIDSPASDA
+1414 VTASTSGTDNSATDA

>member
-26 KEISKLESEIKS
+26 KAISKLESELKS
-38 LKKAE
+38 LKNAE
-43 GDHSKEISETN
+43 GDHSKEIAETN

-68 RQMNLGQKTMAELKS
+68 RQMNLDQKTIAELKS

-98 TENWDALNAELIIS
+98 TENWNALNAELLECR
-112 QKRFREL
+112 KRFAEL
-119 TTQAQ
+119 AKQSQSTKTVLS
-124 NTQNALR
+124 NTFTNIGNISIGIKALI
-131 KGWDNLGKLSV
+131 DI
-142 ATNNIVQ
+142 A
-149 LYGRFSGQ
+149 SGLWNKT
-157 IEQAKQSWLQ
+157 EQARESWLQ

-216 ISGKE
+216 LSGKE

-266 LEKAMLSVGSAINEL
+266 LERAMLSVGSAINEL

-300 GIAPNAKISIDK
+300 GIAPNASISIDK

-333 IGQTITAMFRKTET
+333 IGQTITAMFKKTET

-363 NNDVNAALVKV
+363 TNDVNGALVKV

-390 MDEMN
+390 MDEMH

-425 FQEGTSLTDEFNT
+425 FQEGTSLTNEFNT

-465 MPAANIAISG
+465 MPAANLVIGG

-487 TLLGKYGYA
+487 TLFGKYQAA
-496 IGTVTT
+496 IITVTG
-502 LTALYIAKKKI
+502 LTALYVAKKKI

-569 NPVGLVIA
+569 NPVGIVIA
-577 AVAALAQGIASLVSK
+577 AVAILAQGIASLVSK

-609 TTSSFVKAQAEIDK
+609 TTSSFVKAQTEIDK
-623 ERKSLEELKEA
+623 ERKSLEDLKEA
-634 ATKAA
+634 AINAA
-639 KGSDERKR
+639 EGSDERKR
-647 AIEKINELYGD
+647 AIDKINELYGD
-658 YLPHLLTEKTSNEE
+658 YLPQLLTEKTSNEE
-672 LETALANV
+672 LETALTNV
-680 NTQLEQR
+680 NTQLER
-687 IKLRARES
+687 KIKLQAREN
-695 AELDVLQQKEDT
+695 AEMDIQQHKMDA
-707 VKATLH
+707 VKA
-713 ALGAEYEKQNGRKM
+713 ALGSFNKRYEKMNKGQSMSAAQIGSLSGALSQYYDMPDISHFTEMRDVIAGIFNETIDNQDRQVNNIIALFSEAQENGAKLRSM
-727 STSDIET
+727 VDGLFGVQSSGNSAPLGT
-734 LTKGISKSYDAGQM
+734 LTDG
-748 TDDLKDEIS
+748 S
-757 TVFGRDVDWNTSAKH
+757 T
-772 TVYAAPN
+772 
-779 LPPTV
+779 
-784 KGSATDSPLVNIGN
+784 
-798 EFAKAAAN
+798 E
-806 GNELRSVIKGL
+806 
-817 YGDLTSEPSGNI
+817 
-829 TPLGKLVDG
+829 
-838 TTKNSGGGTGG
+838 NSGGGTGG
-849 NGGSGGGSDDDK
+849 KGSPGSSTGETAAEK
-861 WRLDKDEAYL
+861 SALA
-871 RGKIDLQKKYAAKEI
+871 LQKGLEQVSQEI
-886 ATKDELD
+886 NEESEKLFQETLKRIEQD
-893 AQILQLE
+893 AE
-900 IDTLDR
+900 M
-906 RIKSGK
+906 K
-912 VGGEELLKLQEQ
+912 
-924 LAGKRAQ
+924 
-931 QTEKESRKDEQQ
+931 
-943 AKEEARKKEEQAKT
+943 
-957 ATQLAIDAEKDL
+957 TQLVIDNEKDL
-969 KEKAIKEENRRYEAE
+969 TQKAIMEEDWRYEKERA
-984 KKKAEGNA
+984 KAGNNA
-992 ESLEL
+992 ELLEL
-997 VEKIHQ
+997 AETKHQ
-1003 NKLDRIEIDAFNR
+1003 NNLDKIRLDAFNR
-1016 EIKRL
+1016 EVKRL

-1055 KHTQEL
+1055 KHTAEL
-1061 AEFDV
+1061 ANFDV
-1066 EYLQS
+1066 EYLQN
-1071 LETMLQKVADDR
+1071 LEAMLQKVADAK

-1109 RKNAAAGNAQEA
+1109 RKNAAVGTAQES
-1121 SQEPSDSPKKESHS
+1121 SQESSDGPKKESHS
-1135 VLEGTGKGSLFG
+1135 LTEGTGNGSLFG
-1147 VSQEDWETLFSNIAQ
+1147 VSQDDWETFFANLKE

-1168 DLRTT
+1168 DLQTVV
-1173 IAGIGGAAQE
+1173 AGIGGAAQE

-1191 MDLAKKKEDAQL
+1191 MDLTKKKEDAQL
-1203 KEYKKN
+1203 KDYKKN
-1209 QDNRKNSLEKRLNA
+1209 QDNRKKSLEKRLNA

-1251 KQAKREKTMNLT
+1251 KQAKRDKALNLT
-1263 QAIINTALGVTSTLA
+1263 QAIINTALSVTSTIA
-1278 QFGATPW
+1278 QLGATPW

-1290 AVSAA
+1290 AIAAA

-1307 PITTGAEE
+1307 PVTSGAEE

-1321 RRRQDG
+1321 KRRQDG
-1327 RTFNARM
+1327 KSFNARL
-1334 NPDARGFVTQPT
+1334 NPDARGFVSSPT

-1358 PHEALENPSLLPI
+1358 PHEALENPTLLPI

-1387 NFSAVYPVTAMP
+1387 NFNAVYPATAMP
-1399 GRVSGGFIDGGNSQP
+1399 GRVSGGFIDEGNSRI
-1414 VAASSDGIDSPASDA
+1414 VTTSSDGREGTATDA

-1437 LMKKLDEPITARVSM
+1437 LTKKLDEPITARVSM

-1457 IKETEEKYNRIKRR
+1457 IKETEDKYNKLKRR

>member
-1 MKSED
+1 MAKIKSED

-12 VNGDAGRKEILDTE
+12 VNGDAGRKAILDTQ
-26 KEISKLESEIKS
+26 KEISNLEGSLTK

-43 GDHSKEISETN
+43 GDNSSAIAETS
-54 KKLTEAK
+54 KKLADAK
-61 SKYAELQ
+61 SKYAELE
-68 RQMNLGQKTMAELKS
+68 RQLDINKKTIAELKS
-83 HIKATRAALEKAVPG
+83 HVTATRAALAKAVPG
-98 TENWDALNAELIIS
+98 TDNWTALNN
-112 QKRFREL
+112 EL
-119 TTQAQ
+119 TISIRRLEELTKQSRS
-124 NTQNALR
+124 TKEALF
-131 KGWDNLGKLSV
+131 KNFSDFGSFSIGVKALTDMVSGLWDK
-142 ATNNIVQ
+142 T
-149 LYGRFSGQ
+149 
-157 IEQAKQSWLQ
+157 EQARESWLE

-178 TGLSRDEIEELSA
+178 TGLGRDEIEQLSA
-191 ELKKFDT
+191 ELRKFDT

-221 DLLEFVSA
+221 DLLQFVSA

-266 LEKAMLSVGSAINEL
+266 LERAMLSVGSAINEL

-300 GIAPNAKISIDK
+300 GIAPNASISIDK

-333 IGQTITAMFRKTET
+333 IGQTITAMFKKTET
-347 FAQIAKMPFE
+347 FAQIAQMPFA

-363 NNDVNAALVKV
+363 EKDVNQALIKV

-390 MDEMN
+390 MSEMH

-412 DMLKTQQQLANEA
+412 DMLKEQQKLANEA

-452 RITETSVEIGQKL
+452 RITDTSVEIGQKL
-465 MPAANIAISG
+465 MPISNEMMMWTGNIMKAVSQLVGLLVKYEIALKTLGLAI
-475 TNTFLGVISKLI
+475 I
-487 TLLGKYGYA
+487 A
-496 IGTVTT
+496 VTT
-502 LTALYIAKKKI
+502 YKKI
-513 AYLFSAEFRAAL
+513 AYLFSAEFRASL

-535 SKANSLHTVTLKIL
+535 SKGNSLHAVSLKIL
-549 AGGYK
+549 AGSYK

-577 AVAALAQGIASLVSK
+577 GIAALAQGISFLVSK

-601 ELNSRTID
+601 ELNKRTVD

-623 ERKSLEELKEA
+623 ERKSLEELKDA

-639 KGSDERKR
+639 EGSDERKR
-647 AIEKINELYGD
+647 VIDKINELYGD
-658 YLPHLLTEKTSNEE
+658 YLPNLLTEKSSNEE
-672 LETALANV
+672 LETALTNV
-680 NTQLEQR
+680 NTQLEKKINLQAR
-687 IKLRARES
+687 DNAEMDIQQHRTDAIKGAVNAIISSYKEINGQNMP
-695 AELDVLQQKEDT
+695 AEAISSITTKVATAYDT
-707 VKATLH
+707 
-713 ALGAEYEKQNGRKM
+713 N
-727 STSDIET
+727 DIEGLKKDIEESIGKKLPT
-734 LTKGISKSYDAGQM
+734 WDFYSLGNIKDWGLISMK
-748 TDDLKDEIS
+748 
-757 TVFGRDVDWNTSAKH
+757 
-772 TVYAAPN
+772 
-779 LPPTV
+779 
-784 KGSATDSPLVNIGN
+784 N
-798 EFAKAAAN
+798 EFQTAIDK
-806 GNELRSVIKGL
+806 GNELRATVNGL
-817 YGDLTSEPSGNI
+817 FGDLSNGPSGN
-829 TPLGKLVDG
+829 TAPLGSLVDG
-838 TTKNSGGGTGG
+838 ANGNTGTG
-849 NGGSGGGSDDDK
+849 SKDK
-861 WRLDKDEAYL
+861 ELSAEEKKRLEKE
-871 RGKIDLQKKYAAKEI
+871 AAKER
-886 ATKDELD
+886 E
-893 AQILQLE
+893 
-900 IDTLDR
+900 R
-906 RIKSGK
+906 
-912 VGGEELLKLQEQ
+912 QE
-924 LAGKRAQ
+924 R
-931 QTEKESRKDEQQ
+931 ESQREEQQ
-943 AKEEARKKEEQAKT
+943 RAKEEAKRIEEQEK
-957 ATQLAIDAEKDL
+957 LKGRLIIESEKDL
-969 KEKAIKEENRRYEAE
+969 TQKALKEEERRYDEE
-984 KKKAEGNA
+984 KKTAEGNA
-992 ESLEL
+992 ELLEL
-997 VEKIHQ
+997 VERTHRNRIDKIQ
-1003 NKLDRIEIDAFNR
+1003 FDAFNR

-1021 EDEHKL
+1021 EEEHRLK
-1027 RRTQM
+1027 RQQM

-1055 KHTQEL
+1055 KHTAEL
-1061 AEFDV
+1061 ANFDV
-1066 EYLQS
+1066 EYLQN
-1071 LETMLQKVADDR
+1071 LEAMLQKVADAK

-1109 RKNAAAGNAQEA
+1109 RKNAAVGTAQES
-1121 SQEPSDSPKKESHS
+1121 SQESSDGPKKESHS
-1135 VLEGTGKGSLFG
+1135 LTEGTGNGSLFG
-1147 VSQEDWETLFSNIAQ
+1147 VSQDDWETFFANLKE

-1168 DLRTT
+1168 DLQTVV
-1173 IAGIGGAAQE
+1173 AGIGGAAQE

-1191 MDLAKKKEDAQL
+1191 MDLTKKKEDAQL
-1203 KEYKKN
+1203 KDYKKN
-1209 QDNRKNSLEKRLNA
+1209 QDNRKKSLEKRLNA

-1251 KQAKREKTMNLT
+1251 KQAKRDKALNLT
-1263 QAIINTALGVTSTLA
+1263 QAIINTALSVTSTIA
-1278 QFGATPW
+1278 QLGATPW

-1290 AVSAA
+1290 AIAAA

-1307 PITTGAEE
+1307 PVTSGAEE

-1321 RRRQDG
+1321 KRRQDG
-1327 RTFNARM
+1327 KSFNARL
-1334 NPDARGFVTQPT
+1334 NPDARGFVSSPT

-1387 NFSAVYPVTAMP
+1387 NFNAVYPATAIP
-1399 GRVSGGFIDGGNSQP
+1399 GRVSGGFIDDGNSRI
-1414 VAASSDGIDSPASDA
+1414 VTTSSDGHEGTATDA

-1437 LMKKLDEPITARVSM
+1437 LTKKLDEPITARVSM

-1457 IKETEEKYNRIKRR
+1457 IKETEDKYNKLKKR

>member
-26 KEISKLESEIKS
+26 KAISKLESELKS

-54 KKLTEAK
+54 KKLTDAK

-68 RQMNLGQKTMAELKS
+68 RQMNLDQKTMAELKS
-83 HIKATRAALEKAVPG
+83 HIKTTRAALEKAVPG
-98 TENWDALNAELIIS
+98 TKNWDALNAELMETR
-112 QKRFREL
+112 KRFREL
-119 TTQAQ
+119 EKQSLSTKDVLSETLTNIGNMAIGARAI
-124 NTQNALR
+124 TDIISGL
-131 KGWDNLGKLSV
+131 WDK
-142 ATNNIVQ
+142 T
-149 LYGRFSGQ
+149 
-157 IEQAKQSWLQ
+157 EQARESWLQ

-178 TGLSRDEIEELSA
+178 TGLSRDEIEELSE

-216 ISGKE
+216 LSGKE

-266 LEKAMLSVGSAINEL
+266 LERAMLSVGSAINEL

-300 GIAPNAKISIDK
+300 GIAPNASISIDK

-333 IGQTITAMFRKTET
+333 IGQTITAMFKKTET

-363 NNDVNAALVKV
+363 TNDVNGALVKV

-390 MDEMN
+390 MDEMH

-425 FQEGTSLTDEFNT
+425 FQEGTSLTNEFNT

-465 MPAANIAISG
+465 MPAANMAISG

-487 TLLGKYGYA
+487 TLFGKYRAA
-496 IGTVTT
+496 IVTVTA
-502 LTALYIAKKKI
+502 LTALYVAKKKI

-525 LKEVAVLEAS
+525 LKEVAVLEAAG
-535 SKANSLHTVTLKIL
+535 KANSLHTVSLKIL

-577 AVAALAQGIASLVSK
+577 AVAALAQGISFLVSK

-601 ELNSRTID
+601 ELNKRTVD

-623 ERKSLEELKEA
+623 ERKSLEELKDA

-639 KGSDERKR
+639 EGSDERKR
-647 AIEKINELYGD
+647 VIDKINELYGD
-658 YLPHLLTEKTSNEE
+658 YLPNLLTEKTSNEE
-672 LETALANV
+672 LETALKNV
-680 NTQLEQR
+680 NTQLEQK
-687 IKLRARES
+687 IKLQAREN
-695 AELDVLQQKEDT
+695 AEMDIQQHKMDA
-707 VKATLH
+707 VKAVVD
-713 ALGAEYEKQNGRKM
+713 ALAKDYEKKFEKKIPTSVMQN
-727 STSDIET
+727 
-734 LTKGISKSYDAGQM
+734 LASKASSAYDTG
-748 TDDLKDEIS
+748 S
-757 TVFGRDVDWNTSAKH
+757 TVGLQKPIEDLYGRDFQWGSQNSRPGFDFQAWNILAIR
-772 TVYAAPN
+772 
-779 LPPTV
+779 
-784 KGSATDSPLVNIGN
+784 D
-798 EFAKAAAN
+798 EFQTAIDK
-806 GNELRSVIKGL
+806 GNELRATVNGL
-817 YGDLTSEPSGNI
+817 FGDLSNGPSGN
-829 TPLGKLVDG
+829 TAPLGSLIDG
-838 TTKNSGGGTGG
+838 ANGNAGTDPKNKELSAEER
-849 NGGSGGGSDDDK
+849 K
-861 WRLDKDEAYL
+861 RLEEEA
-871 RGKIDLQKKYAAKEI
+871 KKER
-886 ATKDELD
+886 ER
-893 AQILQLE
+893 QERERQ
-900 IDTLDR
+900 R
-906 RIKSGK
+906 
-912 VGGEELLKLQEQ
+912 EEK
-924 LAGKRAQ
+924 
-931 QTEKESRKDEQQ
+931 QQ
-943 AKEEARKKEEQAKT
+943 AKEEARKIEEQEKLKGRLIIESETDLTEKALKEEQ
-957 ATQLAIDAEKDL
+957 
-969 KEKAIKEENRRYEAE
+969 RRYDEE
-984 KKKAEGNA
+984 KKTAEGNA
-992 ESLEL
+992 ELLEL
-997 VEKIHQ
+997 VERTHRNRIDKIQ
-1003 NKLDRIEIDAFNR
+1003 FDAFNR

-1021 EDEHKL
+1021 EEEHRLK
-1027 RRTQM
+1027 RQQM

-1055 KHTQEL
+1055 KHTAEL
-1061 AEFDV
+1061 ANFDV
-1066 EYLQS
+1066 EYLQN
-1071 LETMLQKVADDR
+1071 LEAMLQEVADSGQI
-1083 TLEGMSVSL
+1083 EGMSVSL

-1109 RKNAAAGNAQEA
+1109 RKNAAVGTAQES
-1121 SQEPSDSPKKESHS
+1121 SQESSDGPKKESHS
-1135 VLEGTGKGSLFG
+1135 LTEGTGNGSLFG
-1147 VSQEDWETLFSNIAQ
+1147 VSQDDWETFFANLKE

-1168 DLRTT
+1168 DLQTVV
-1173 IAGIGGAAQE
+1173 AGIGGAAQE

-1191 MDLAKKKEDAQL
+1191 MDLTKKKEDAQL
-1203 KEYKKN
+1203 KDYKKN
-1209 QDNRKNSLEKRLNA
+1209 QDNRKKSLEKRLNA

-1251 KQAKREKTMNLT
+1251 KQAKRDKALNLT
-1263 QAIINTALGVTSTLA
+1263 QAIINTALSVTSTIA
-1278 QFGATPW
+1278 QLGATPW

-1290 AVSAA
+1290 AIAAA

-1307 PITTGAEE
+1307 PVTSGAEE

-1321 RRRQDG
+1321 KRRQDG
-1327 RTFNARM
+1327 KSFNARL
-1334 NPDARGFVTQPT
+1334 NPDARGFVSSPT

-1358 PHEALENPSLLPI
+1358 PHEALENPTLLPL

-1387 NFSAVYPVTAMP
+1387 NFNAVYPATAMP
-1399 GRVSGGFIDGGNSQP
+1399 GRVSGGFIDDGNSRI
-1414 VAASSDGIDSPASDA
+1414 VTTSSDGREGTATDA
-1429 ALTKAIEK
+1429 ALAKAIEK
-1437 LMKKLDEPITARVSM
+1437 LTKKLNEPITARVSM

-1457 IKETEEKYNRIKRR
+1457 IKETEDKYNKLKRR

>member
-1 MKSED
+1 MAKIKSED

-12 VNGDAGRKEILDTE
+12 VNGDAGRKAILDTQ
-26 KEISKLESEIKS
+26 KEISNLEGSLTK

-43 GDHSKEISETN
+43 GDNSAAIAETS
-54 KKLTEAK
+54 KKLADAK
-61 SKYAELQ
+61 SKYAELE
-68 RQMNLGQKTMAELKS
+68 RQLDINKKTIAELKS
-83 HIKATRAALEKAVPG
+83 HVTATRAALAKAVPG
-98 TENWDALNAELIIS
+98 TDNWTALNN
-112 QKRFREL
+112 EL
-119 TTQAQ
+119 TISIRRLEELTKQSRS
-124 NTQNALR
+124 TKEALF
-131 KGWDNLGKLSV
+131 KNFSDFGSFSIGVKALTDMVSGLWDK
-142 ATNNIVQ
+142 T
-149 LYGRFSGQ
+149 
-157 IEQAKQSWLQ
+157 EQARESWLE

-178 TGLSRDEIEELSA
+178 TGLGRDEIEQLSA
-191 ELKKFDT
+191 ELRKFDT

-221 DLLEFVSA
+221 DLLQFVSA

-266 LEKAMLSVGSAINEL
+266 LERAMLSVGSAINEL

-300 GIAPNAKISIDK
+300 GIAPNASISIDK

-333 IGQTITAMFRKTET
+333 IGQTITAMFKKTET
-347 FAQIAKMPFE
+347 FAQIAQMPFA

-363 NNDVNAALVKV
+363 EKDVNQALIKV

-390 MDEMN
+390 MSEMH

-412 DMLKTQQQLANEA
+412 DMLKEQQKLANEA

-452 RITETSVEIGQKL
+452 RITDTSVEIGQKL
-465 MPAANIAISG
+465 MPISNEMMMWTGNIMKAVSQLVGLLVKYEIALKTLGLAI
-475 TNTFLGVISKLI
+475 I
-487 TLLGKYGYA
+487 A
-496 IGTVTT
+496 VTT
-502 LTALYIAKKKI
+502 YKKI
-513 AYLFSAEFRAAL
+513 AYLFSAEFRASL

-535 SKANSLHTVTLKIL
+535 SKGNSLHAVSLKIL
-549 AGGYK
+549 AGSYK

-577 AVAALAQGIASLVSK
+577 GIAALAQGISFLVSK

-601 ELNSRTID
+601 ELNKRTVD

-623 ERKSLEELKEA
+623 ERKSLEELKDA

-639 KGSDERKR
+639 EGSDERKR
-647 AIEKINELYGD
+647 VIDKINELYGD
-658 YLPHLLTEKTSNEE
+658 YLPNLLTEKSSNEE
-672 LETALANV
+672 LETALTNV
-680 NTQLEQR
+680 NTQLEKKINLQAR
-687 IKLRARES
+687 DNAEMDIQQHRTDAIKGAVNAIISSYKEINGQNMP
-695 AELDVLQQKEDT
+695 AEAISSITTKVATAYDT
-707 VKATLH
+707 
-713 ALGAEYEKQNGRKM
+713 N
-727 STSDIET
+727 DIEGLKKDIEESIGKKLPT
-734 LTKGISKSYDAGQM
+734 WDFYSLGNIKDWGLISLKS
-748 TDDLKDEIS
+748 
-757 TVFGRDVDWNTSAKH
+757 
-772 TVYAAPN
+772 
-779 LPPTV
+779 
-784 KGSATDSPLVNIGN
+784 
-798 EFAKAAAN
+798 EFQTAIDK
-806 GNELRSVIKGL
+806 GNELRATVNGL
-817 YGDLTSEPSGNI
+817 FGELGNGPSAN
-829 TPLGKLVDG
+829 TAPLGSLV
-838 TTKNSGGGTGG
+838 GGGTGG
-849 NGGSGGGSDDDK
+849 KGSPGSSTGETAAEK
-861 WRLDKDEAYL
+861 SALA
-871 RGKIDLQKKYAAKEI
+871 LQKGLE
-886 ATKDELD
+886 
-893 AQILQLE
+893 QVFQE
-900 IDTLDR
+900 IDEESEKLSQETLK
-906 RIKSGK
+906 RI
-912 VGGEELLKLQEQ
+912 EQ
-924 LAGKRAQ
+924 DAEMK
-931 QTEKESRKDEQQ
+931 
-943 AKEEARKKEEQAKT
+943 
-957 ATQLAIDAEKDL
+957 TQLVIDNEKDL
-969 KEKAIKEENRRYEAE
+969 TQKAIMEEDLRYEKERA
-984 KKKAEGNA
+984 KAGGNA
-992 ESLEL
+992 ELLEL
-997 VEKIHQ
+997 AETKHQ
-1003 NKLDRIEIDAFNR
+1003 NNLDKIRLDAFNR
-1016 EIKRL
+1016 EVKRL

-1055 KHTQEL
+1055 KHTAEL
-1061 AEFDV
+1061 ANFDV
-1066 EYLQS
+1066 EYLQN
-1071 LETMLQKVADDR
+1071 LEAMLQKVADAK

-1109 RKNAAAGNAQEA
+1109 RKNAAVGTAQES

-1135 VLEGTGKGSLFG
+1135 LTEGTGKGSLFG
-1147 VSQEDWETLFSNIAQ
+1147 VSQDEWDTFFANLKE

-1168 DLRTT
+1168 DLQTVV
-1173 IAGIGGAAQE
+1173 AGIGGAAQE

-1191 MDLAKKKEDAQL
+1191 MDLTKKKEDAQL
-1203 KEYKKN
+1203 KDYKKN
-1209 QDNRKNSLEKRLNA
+1209 QDNRKKSLEKRLNA

-1251 KQAKREKTMNLT
+1251 KQAKRDKALNLT
-1263 QAIINTALGVTSTLA
+1263 QAIINTALSVTSTIA
-1278 QFGATPW
+1278 QLGATPW

-1290 AVSAA
+1290 AIAAA

-1307 PITTGAEE
+1307 PVTSGAEE

-1321 RRRQDG
+1321 KRRQDG
-1327 RTFNARM
+1327 KSFNARL
-1334 NPDARGFVTQPT
+1334 NPDARGFVSSPT

-1387 NFSAVYPVTAMP
+1387 NFNAVYPATAIP
-1399 GRVSGGFIDGGNSQP
+1399 GRVSGGFIDDGNSRI
-1414 VAASSDGIDSPASDA
+1414 VTTSSDGHEGTATDA

-1437 LMKKLDEPITARVSM
+1437 LTKKLDEPITARVSM

-1457 IKETEEKYNRIKRR
+1457 IKETEDKYNKLKKR

>member
-26 KEISKLESEIKS
+26 KAISKLESELKS

-54 KKLTEAK
+54 KKLTDAK
-61 SKYAELQ
+61 SKFAELQ
-68 RQMNLGQKTMAELKS
+68 RQMNLDQKTMAELKS

-98 TENWDALNAELIIS
+98 TENWNVLNAELLECR
-112 QKRFREL
+112 KRFAEL
-119 TTQAQ
+119 
-124 NTQNALR
+124 
-131 KGWDNLGKLSV
+131 
-142 ATNNIVQ
+142 
-149 LYGRFSGQ
+149 
-157 IEQAKQSWLQ
+157 AKQSQSTKAVLSNTFTNIGNISIGIKALIDIASGLWNKTEQAREAWLQ

-266 LEKAMLSVGSAINEL
+266 LERAMLSVGSAINEL

-300 GIAPNAKISIDK
+300 GIAPNASISIDK

-363 NNDVNAALVKV
+363 TNDVNGALVKV

-383 LFDIVDA
+383 LFNIVDA

-425 FQEGTSLTDEFNT
+425 FQEGTSLTNEFNT

-447 EKLKK
+447 DKLKK

-465 MPAANIAISG
+465 MPAANMVIGG

-487 TLLGKYGYA
+487 TLFGKYQAA
-496 IGTVTT
+496 IITVTG
-502 LTALYIAKKKI
+502 LTALYVAKKKI

-577 AVAALAQGIASLVSK
+577 AVAALAHGIAFLVSK
-592 SREATKELR
+592 SREATKELKD
-601 ELNSRTID
+601 LNKRTVD

-623 ERKSLEELKEA
+623 ERKSLEELKDA
-634 ATKAA
+634 ATSAA
-639 KGSDERKR
+639 EGSDERKR
-647 AIEKINELYGD
+647 AIDKINELYGD
-658 YLPHLLTEKTSNEE
+658 YLPQLLTEKTSNEE
-672 LETALANV
+672 LETALTNV
-680 NTQLEQR
+680 NTQLEKK
-687 IKLRARES
+687 IKLQARDN
-695 AELDVLQQKEDT
+695 AEMDIQQHRTDAIKGAVNAIISSYKEINGQNMPAEAISSITTKVATAYDT
-707 VKATLH
+707 
-713 ALGAEYEKQNGRKM
+713 N
-727 STSDIET
+727 DIEGLKKDIEESIGKKLPT
-734 LTKGISKSYDAGQM
+734 WDFYSLGNIKDWGLISMK
-748 TDDLKDEIS
+748 
-757 TVFGRDVDWNTSAKH
+757 
-772 TVYAAPN
+772 
-779 LPPTV
+779 
-784 KGSATDSPLVNIGN
+784 N
-798 EFAKAAAN
+798 EFQTAIDK
-806 GNELRSVIKGL
+806 GNELRATVNGL
-817 YGDLTSEPSGNI
+817 FGDLSNGPSGN
-829 TPLGKLVDG
+829 TAPLGSLVDG
-838 TTKNSGGGTGG
+838 ANGNTGTG
-849 NGGSGGGSDDDK
+849 SKDK
-861 WRLDKDEAYL
+861 ELSAEEKKRLEKE
-871 RGKIDLQKKYAAKEI
+871 AAKER
-886 ATKDELD
+886 E
-893 AQILQLE
+893 
-900 IDTLDR
+900 R
-906 RIKSGK
+906 
-912 VGGEELLKLQEQ
+912 QE
-924 LAGKRAQ
+924 R
-931 QTEKESRKDEQQ
+931 ESQREEQQ
-943 AKEEARKKEEQAKT
+943 RAKEEAKRIEKQEKLKGRLIIES
-957 ATQLAIDAEKDL
+957 EKDL
-969 KEKAIKEENRRYEAE
+969 TQKALKEEERRYDEE
-984 KKKAEGNA
+984 KKTAEGNA
-992 ESLEL
+992 ELLEL
-997 VEKIHQ
+997 VERTHRNRIDKIQ
-1003 NKLDRIEIDAFNR
+1003 FDAFNR

-1021 EDEHKL
+1021 EEEHRLK
-1027 RRTQM
+1027 RQQM

-1055 KHTQEL
+1055 KHTAEL
-1061 AEFDV
+1061 ANFDV
-1066 EYLQS
+1066 EYLQN
-1071 LETMLQKVADDR
+1071 LEAMLQKVADAK

-1109 RKNAAAGNAQEA
+1109 RKNAAVGTAQES

-1135 VLEGTGKGSLFG
+1135 LTEGTGKGSLFG
-1147 VSQEDWETLFSNIAQ
+1147 VSQDEWETFFANLKE

-1168 DLRTT
+1168 DLQTVVV
-1173 IAGIGGAAQE
+1173 GIGGAAQE

-1191 MDLAKKKEDAQL
+1191 MDLTKKKEDAQL
-1203 KEYKKN
+1203 KDYKKN
-1209 QDNRKNSLEKRLNA
+1209 QDNRKKSLEKRLNA

-1251 KQAKREKTMNLT
+1251 KQAKREKTLNLT

-1278 QFGATPW
+1278 QWGVPW
-1285 GIAAA
+1285 GLIPAGIM
-1290 AVSAA
+1290 AA

-1307 PITTGAEE
+1307 PVTSGAEE
-1315 GGYIGV
+1315 GGFINMK
-1321 RRRQDG
+1321 RQQDG
-1327 RTFNARM
+1327 KSFNARL
-1334 NPDARGFVTQPT
+1334 NPDARGFVRQPT

-1358 PHEALENPSLLPI
+1358 PHEALENPTLLPI

-1387 NFSAVYPVTAMP
+1387 NFNAVYPATAMP
-1399 GRVSGGFIDGGNSQP
+1399 GRVSGGFIDDGNSRI
-1414 VAASSDGIDSPASDA
+1414 VTTSSDGHEGTATDA

-1437 LMKKLDEPITARVSM
+1437 LTKKLDEPITARVSM

-1457 IKETEEKYNRIKRR
+1457 IKETEDKYNKLKRR

>member
-1 MKSED
+1 MAKTVRDEQ
-6 LRLNII
+6 LILNIL
-12 VNGDAGRKEILDTE
+12 VNGDEAKKRILDLE
-26 KEISKLESEIKS
+26 KSITSSRETLKSMRDEQSKFVKGSEEWKRLKAEIDNVKGSIKS
-38 LKKAE
+38 QQSELAKARME
-43 GDHSKEISETN
+43 QS
-54 KKLTEAK
+54 
-61 SKYAELQ
+61 
-68 RQMNLGQKTMAELKS
+68 RMNASVDDL
-83 HIKATRAALEKAVPG
+83 
-98 TENWDALNAELIIS
+98 
-112 QKRFREL
+112 QKRIRLLRDTLSKTNPNTEEWRVYNDEL
-119 TTQAQ
+119 RLSRNRLAQ
-124 NTQNALR
+124 LEEQSKAMHGTICGLAEAAQKYWGPVLA
-131 KGWDNLGKLSV
+131 GWRLL
-142 ATNNIVQ
+142 Q
-149 LYGRFSGQ
+149 RFSGQ

-178 TGLSRDEIEELSA
+178 TGLSRDEIEELSS

-266 LEKAMLSVGSAINEL
+266 LERAMLSVGSAINEL

-300 GIAPNAKISIDK
+300 GIAPNASISIDK

-363 NNDVNAALVKV
+363 TNDVNGALVKV

-383 LFDIVDA
+383 LFNIVDA

-425 FQEGTSLTDEFNT
+425 FQEGTSLTNEFNT

-447 EKLKK
+447 DKLKK

-465 MPAANIAISG
+465 MPAANMVIGG

-487 TLLGKYGYA
+487 TLFGKYQAA
-496 IGTVTT
+496 IITVTG
-502 LTALYIAKKKI
+502 LTALYVAKKKI

-577 AVAALAQGIASLVSK
+577 AVAALAHGIAFLVSK

-601 ELNSRTID
+601 DLNKRTVD

-623 ERKSLEELKEA
+623 ERKSLEELKDA
-634 ATKAA
+634 ATSAA
-639 KGSDERKR
+639 EGSDERKR
-647 AIEKINELYGD
+647 AIDKINELYGD
-658 YLPHLLTEKTSNEE
+658 YLPQLLTDKTSNEE
-672 LETALANV
+672 LETALTNV
-680 NTQLEQR
+680 NTQLEKK
-687 IKLRARES
+687 IKLQARDN
-695 AELDVLQQKEDT
+695 AEMDIQQHRTDAIKGAVNAIISSYKEINGQNMPAEAISSITTKVATAYDT
-707 VKATLH
+707 
-713 ALGAEYEKQNGRKM
+713 N
-727 STSDIET
+727 DIEGLKKDIEESIGKKLPT
-734 LTKGISKSYDAGQM
+734 WDFYSLGNIKDWGLISMK
-748 TDDLKDEIS
+748 
-757 TVFGRDVDWNTSAKH
+757 
-772 TVYAAPN
+772 
-779 LPPTV
+779 
-784 KGSATDSPLVNIGN
+784 N
-798 EFAKAAAN
+798 EFQTAIDK
-806 GNELRSVIKGL
+806 GNELRATVNGL
-817 YGDLTSEPSGNI
+817 FGDLSNGPSGN
-829 TPLGKLVDG
+829 TAPLGSLVDG
-838 TTKNSGGGTGG
+838 ANGNTGTG
-849 NGGSGGGSDDDK
+849 SKDK
-861 WRLDKDEAYL
+861 ELSAEEKKRLEKE
-871 RGKIDLQKKYAAKEI
+871 AAKER
-886 ATKDELD
+886 E
-893 AQILQLE
+893 
-900 IDTLDR
+900 R
-906 RIKSGK
+906 
-912 VGGEELLKLQEQ
+912 QE
-924 LAGKRAQ
+924 R
-931 QTEKESRKDEQQ
+931 ESQREEQQ
-943 AKEEARKKEEQAKT
+943 RAKEEAKRIEKQEKLKGRLIIES
-957 ATQLAIDAEKDL
+957 EKDL
-969 KEKAIKEENRRYEAE
+969 TQKALKEEERRYDEE
-984 KKKAEGNA
+984 KKTAEGNA
-992 ESLEL
+992 ELLEL
-997 VEKIHQ
+997 VERTHRNRIDKIQ
-1003 NKLDRIEIDAFNR
+1003 FDAFNR

-1021 EDEHKL
+1021 EEEHRLK
-1027 RRTQM
+1027 RQQM

-1055 KHTQEL
+1055 KHTAEL
-1061 AEFDV
+1061 ANFDV
-1066 EYLQS
+1066 EYLQN
-1071 LETMLQKVADDR
+1071 LEAMLQKVADAK

-1109 RKNAAAGNAQEA
+1109 RKNAAVGTAQES

-1135 VLEGTGKGSLFG
+1135 LTEGTGKGSLFG
-1147 VSQEDWETLFSNIAQ
+1147 VSQDEWETFFANLKE

-1168 DLRTT
+1168 DLQTVVV
-1173 IAGIGGAAQE
+1173 GIGGAAQE

-1191 MDLAKKKEDAQL
+1191 MDLTKKKEDAQL
-1203 KEYKKN
+1203 KDYKKN
-1209 QDNRKNSLEKRLNA
+1209 QDNRKKSLEKRLNA

-1251 KQAKREKTMNLT
+1251 KQAKREKTLNLT

-1278 QFGATPW
+1278 QWGVPW
-1285 GIAAA
+1285 GLIPAGIM
-1290 AVSAA
+1290 AA

-1307 PITTGAEE
+1307 PVTSGAEE
-1315 GGYIGV
+1315 GGFINMK
-1321 RRRQDG
+1321 RQQDG
-1327 RTFNARM
+1327 KSFNARL
-1334 NPDARGFVTQPT
+1334 NPDARGFVRQPT

-1358 PHEALENPSLLPI
+1358 PHEALENPSLMPI

-1387 NFSAVYPVTAMP
+1387 NFNAVYPATAMP
-1399 GRVSGGFIDGGNSQP
+1399 GRVSGGFIDDGNSRI
-1414 VAASSDGIDSPASDA
+1414 VTTSSDGHEDTATDA

-1437 LMKKLDEPITARVSM
+1437 LTKKLDEPITARVSM

-1457 IKETEEKYNRIKRR
+1457 IKETEDKYNKLKRR

>member
-26 KEISKLESEIKS
+26 KAISKLESELKS
-38 LKKAE
+38 LKNAE
-43 GDHSKEISETN
+43 GDHSKEIAKTN
-54 KKLTEAK
+54 KKLSEAK
-61 SKYAELQ
+61 SRYSELQ
-68 RQMNLGQKTMAELKS
+68 RQMTLDKMTMAELKS
-83 HIKATRAALEKAVPG
+83 HIKETRAALEKAVPG
-98 TENWDALNAELIIS
+98 TDNWVVLNKELKNS
-112 QKRFREL
+112 QQRFREL
-119 TTQAQ
+119 INEARGTKRVMKTILNDWGGLAMS
-124 NTQNALR
+124 A
-131 KGWDNLGKLSV
+131 
-142 ATNNIVQ
+142 NNIISLVSRYRGE
-149 LYGRFSGQ
+149 L
-157 IEQAKQSWLQ
+157 EHAKQSWLQ

-216 ISGKE
+216 LSGKE

-266 LEKAMLSVGSAINEL
+266 LERAMLSVGSAINEL

-300 GIAPNAKISIDK
+300 GIAPNASISIDK

-333 IGQTITAMFRKTET
+333 IGQTITAMFKKTET

-363 NNDVNAALVKV
+363 ANDVNGALVKV

-390 MDEMN
+390 MDEMH

-425 FQEGTSLTDEFNT
+425 FQEGTSLTNEFNT

-465 MPAANIAISG
+465 MPIANMTIGVS
-475 TNTFLGVISKLI
+475 NSFLGIISKLI

-496 IGTVTT
+496 IGTATA

-513 AYLFSAEFRAAL
+513 AYLFSADFRAAL
-525 LKEVAVLEAS
+525 LKEVAALEAAG
-535 SKANSLHTVTLKIL
+535 KANSLHTVSLKIL

-592 SREATKELR
+592 SREATRELR

-609 TTSSFVKAQAEIDK
+609 TTSSFVKAQSEIGK
-623 ERKSLEELKEA
+623 ERKSLEELKDA

-639 KGSDERKR
+639 EGSDERKR
-647 AIEKINELYGD
+647 VIDKINELYGD
-658 YLPHLLTEKTSNEE
+658 YLPNLLTEKTSNEE
-672 LETALANV
+672 LETALKNV
-680 NTQLEQR
+680 NTQLEQK
-687 IKLRARES
+687 IKLQAREN
-695 AELDVLQQKEDT
+695 AEMDIQKHRTDAI
-707 VKATLH
+707 K
-713 ALGAEYEKQNGRKM
+713 GAVDAIISSYKKITGQNM
-727 STSDIET
+727 PAEAISSIT
-734 LTKGISKSYDAGQM
+734 TK
-748 TDDLKDEIS
+748 
-757 TVFGRDVDWNTSAKH
+757 V
-772 TVYAAPN
+772 
-779 LPPTV
+779 
-784 KGSATDSPLVNIGN
+784 
-798 EFAKAAAN
+798 AKAYDTN
-806 GNELRSVIKGL
+806 DIKGL
-817 YGDLTSEPSGNI
+817 QKDIEESIGKELPTWDFYSLGNTKDWGLISLKSEFQTAIDKGIELRATVNGLFGDLSNSPSGN
-829 TPLGKLVDG
+829 TAPLGSLVEG
-838 TTKNSGGGTGG
+838 TNGNAGTDPKNKELSA
-849 NGGSGGGSDDDK
+849 
-861 WRLDKDEAYL
+861 EE
-871 RGKIDLQKKYAAKEI
+871 KK
-886 ATKDELD
+886 
-893 AQILQLE
+893 
-900 IDTLDR
+900 R
-906 RIKSGK
+906 R
-912 VGGEELLKLQEQ
+912 
-924 LAGKRAQ
+924 
-931 QTEKESRKDEQQ
+931 EKEAKKERERQERERQREEKQQ
-943 AKEEARKKEEQAKT
+943 AKEEARKIEEQEKLKGRLIIESETDLTEKALKEEQ
-957 ATQLAIDAEKDL
+957 
-969 KEKAIKEENRRYEAE
+969 RRYDEE
-984 KKKAEGNA
+984 KKTAEGNA
-992 ESLEL
+992 ELLEL
-997 VEKIHQ
+997 VERTHRNRIDKIQ
-1003 NKLDRIEIDAFNR
+1003 FDAFNR

-1021 EDEHKL
+1021 EEEHRLK
-1027 RRTQM
+1027 RQQM

-1055 KHTQEL
+1055 KHTAEL
-1061 AEFDV
+1061 ANFDV
-1066 EYLQS
+1066 EYLRN
-1071 LETMLQKVADDR
+1071 LEAMLQDVADSGQI
-1083 TLEGMSVSL
+1083 EGMSVSL

-1109 RKNAAAGNAQEA
+1109 RKNAAVGTAQES
-1121 SQEPSDSPKKESHS
+1121 SQESSDGPKKESHS
-1135 VLEGTGKGSLFG
+1135 LTEGTGNGSLFG
-1147 VSQEDWETLFSNIAQ
+1147 VSQDDWETFFANLKE

-1168 DLRTT
+1168 DLQTVV
-1173 IAGIGGAAQE
+1173 AGIGGAAQE

-1191 MDLAKKKEDAQL
+1191 MDLTKKKEDAQL
-1203 KEYKKN
+1203 KDYKKN
-1209 QDNRKNSLEKRLNA
+1209 QDNRKKSLEKRLNA

-1251 KQAKREKTMNLT
+1251 KQAKRDKALNLT
-1263 QAIINTALGVTSTLA
+1263 QAIINTALSVTSTIA
-1278 QFGATPW
+1278 QLGATPW

-1290 AVSAA
+1290 AIAAA

-1307 PITTGAEE
+1307 PVTSGAEE

-1321 RRRQDG
+1321 KRRQDG
-1327 RTFNARM
+1327 KSFNARL
-1334 NPDARGFVTQPT
+1334 NPDARGFVSSPT

-1358 PHEALENPSLLPI
+1358 PHEALENPSLMPI

-1387 NFSAVYPVTAMP
+1387 NFSAIYPADRVQ
-1399 GRVSGGFIDGGNSQP
+1399 GRASGGFLADDSSQESSRGAVREETRSGN
-1414 VAASSDGIDSPASDA
+1414 DA
-1429 ALTKAIEK
+1429 ALTRAIER
-1437 LMKKLDEPITARVSM
+1437 LTRKLDEPITATVSM

-1457 IKETEEKYNRIKRR
+1457 IKETEDKYNKLKRR

>member
-1 MKSED
+1 MAKIKSED

-12 VNGDAGRKEILDTE
+12 VNGDAGRKAILDTQ
-26 KEISKLESEIKS
+26 KEISNLEGALTK

-43 GDHSKEISETN
+43 GDNSTAIAETS
-54 KKLTEAK
+54 KKLADAK
-61 SKYAELQ
+61 SKYAELE
-68 RQMNLGQKTMAELKS
+68 RQLDINKKTIAELKS
-83 HIKATRAALEKAVPG
+83 HVTATRAALAKEVPG
-98 TENWDALNAELIIS
+98 TDNWTALNN
-112 QKRFREL
+112 EL
-119 TTQAQ
+119 TISIRRLEELTKQSRS
-124 NTQNALR
+124 TKEALF
-131 KGWDNLGKLSV
+131 KNFSEFGSFSIGVKALTDMVSGLWDK
-142 ATNNIVQ
+142 T
-149 LYGRFSGQ
+149 
-157 IEQAKQSWLQ
+157 EQAREAWLE

-178 TGLSRDEIEELSA
+178 TGLSRDEIEQLSSELR
-191 ELKKFDT
+191 KFDT

-216 ISGKE
+216 LSSKE

-266 LEKAMLSVGSAINEL
+266 LERAMLSVGSAINEL

-300 GIAPNAKISIDK
+300 GIAPNASISIDK

-333 IGQTITAMFRKTET
+333 IGQTITAMFKKTET

-357 EFRDLL
+357 EFRNLL
-363 NNDVNAALVKV
+363 ETDVNAALIKV

-390 MDEMN
+390 MGEMH

-412 DMLKTQQQLANEA
+412 EMLKEQQSLANEA
-425 FQEGTSLTDEFNT
+425 FMEGTSLTNEFNT

-452 RITETSVEIGQKL
+452 RISETSVEIGQKL
-465 MPAANIAISG
+465 MPLSNEMIGHTSNFLKIISQLVGLIVKYEVALKALGGSIVLYNI
-475 TNTFLGVISKLI
+475 
-487 TLLGKYGYA
+487 Y
-496 IGTVTT
+496 
-502 LTALYIAKKKI
+502 KKI
-513 AYLFSAEFRAAL
+513 AYLFSAEFRTAI
-525 LKEVAVLEAS
+525 LKEVAVLEAAG
-535 SKANSLHTVTLKIL
+535 KANSLHTVSLKIL

-577 AVAALAQGIASLVSK
+577 GITALAQGISFLVSK

-601 ELNSRTID
+601 ELNKRTVD

-623 ERKSLEELKEA
+623 ERKSLEELKDA

-639 KGSDERKR
+639 EGSDERKR
-647 AIEKINELYGD
+647 VIDKINELYGD
-658 YLPHLLTEKTSNEE
+658 YLPNLLTEKTSNEE
-672 LETALANV
+672 LETALKSV
-680 NTQLEQR
+680 NTQLEQK
-687 IKLRARES
+687 IKLQAREN
-695 AELDVLQQKEDT
+695 AEMDIQQHKMDA
-707 VKATLH
+707 VKAVMD
-713 ALGAEYEKQNGRKM
+713 AIAKNYEKSFGRKIP
-727 STSDIET
+727 TSVMQN
-734 LTKGISKSYDAGQM
+734 LASKASSAYDAG
-748 TDDLKDEIS
+748 S
-757 TVFGRDVDWNTSAKH
+757 TVGLEKSIEDLYGRDFQWGSQNSRPGFDFQAWNILAIR
-772 TVYAAPN
+772 
-779 LPPTV
+779 
-784 KGSATDSPLVNIGN
+784 D
-798 EFAKAAAN
+798 EFKTAIDK
-806 GNELRSVIKGL
+806 GNELRATVNGL
-817 YGDLTSEPSGNI
+817 FGDLSNGPSGN
-829 TPLGKLVDG
+829 TAPLGSLVEG
-838 TTKNSGGGTGG
+838 TNGNAGTDPKNKELSAEER
-849 NGGSGGGSDDDK
+849 K
-861 WRLDKDEAYL
+861 RLEEEA
-871 RGKIDLQKKYAAKEI
+871 KKER
-886 ATKDELD
+886 ER
-893 AQILQLE
+893 QERERQ
-900 IDTLDR
+900 R
-906 RIKSGK
+906 
-912 VGGEELLKLQEQ
+912 EEK
-924 LAGKRAQ
+924 
-931 QTEKESRKDEQQ
+931 QQ
-943 AKEEARKKEEQAKT
+943 AKEEARKIEDQEKLKGRLIIESETDLTEKALKEEQ
-957 ATQLAIDAEKDL
+957 
-969 KEKAIKEENRRYEAE
+969 RRYDEE
-984 KKKAEGNA
+984 KKTAEGNA
-992 ESLEL
+992 ELLEL
-997 VEKIHQ
+997 VERTHRNRIDKIQ
-1003 NKLDRIEIDAFNR
+1003 FDAFNR

-1021 EDEHKL
+1021 EEEHRLK
-1027 RRTQM
+1027 RQQM

-1055 KHTQEL
+1055 KHTAEL
-1061 AEFDV
+1061 ANFDV
-1066 EYLQS
+1066 EYLQN
-1071 LETMLQKVADDR
+1071 LEAMLQKVADSGQI
-1083 TLEGMSVSL
+1083 EGMSVSL

-1109 RKNAAAGNAQEA
+1109 RKNAAVGTAQES
-1121 SQEPSDSPKKESHS
+1121 SQESSDGPKKESHS
-1135 VLEGTGKGSLFG
+1135 LTEGTGNGSLFG
-1147 VSQEDWETLFSNIAQ
+1147 VSQDDWDTFFANLKE

-1168 DLRTT
+1168 DLQTVV
-1173 IAGIGGAAQE
+1173 AGIGGAAQE

-1191 MDLAKKKEDAQL
+1191 MDLTKKKEDAQL
-1203 KEYKKN
+1203 KDYKKN
-1209 QDNRKNSLEKRLNA
+1209 QDNRKKNLEKRLNA

-1251 KQAKREKTMNLT
+1251 KQAKRDKALNLT
-1263 QAIINTALGVTSTLA
+1263 QAIINTALSVTSTIA
-1278 QFGATPW
+1278 QLGATPW

-1290 AVSAA
+1290 AIAAA

-1307 PITTGAEE
+1307 PVTSGAEE

-1321 RRRQDG
+1321 KRRQDG
-1327 RTFNARM
+1327 KSFNARL
-1334 NPDARGFVTQPT
+1334 NPDARGFVSSPT

-1358 PHEALENPSLLPI
+1358 PHEALENPTLLPI

-1387 NFSAVYPVTAMP
+1387 NFNAVYPATAMP
-1399 GRVSGGFIDGGNSQP
+1399 GRVSGGFIDDGNSRI
-1414 VAASSDGIDSPASDA
+1414 VTTSSDGREGTATDA

-1437 LMKKLDEPITARVSM
+1437 LTKKLDEPITARVSM

-1457 IKETEEKYNRIKRR
+1457 IKETEDKYNKLKRR

>member
-26 KEISKLESEIKS
+26 KAISKLESELKS

-54 KKLTEAK
+54 KKLTDAK

-68 RQMNLGQKTMAELKS
+68 RQISLDGKTMAELKT
-83 HIKATRAALEKAVPG
+83 HVTATRAALSKAVPG
-98 TENWDALNAELIIS
+98 TDNWVALNNELLVS
-112 QKRFREL
+112 SKRLKALEN
-119 TTQAQ
+119 QAK
-124 NTQNALR
+124 NT
-131 KGWDNLGKLSV
+131 KEVVSEVWHSWSGV
-142 ATNNIVQ
+142 AVAANNISN
-149 LYGRFSGQ
+149 LISRYSGQ
-157 IEQAKQSWLQ
+157 IEEAKQSWLQ

-178 TGLSRDEIEELSA
+178 TGLSRDEIEDLSA
-191 ELKKFDT
+191 GLKKFDT

-216 ISGKE
+216 LSAKE

-266 LEKAMLSVGSAINEL
+266 LERAMLSVGSAINEL

-300 GIAPNAKISIDK
+300 GIAPNASISIDK

-333 IGQTITAMFRKTET
+333 IGQTITAMFKKTET

-357 EFRDLL
+357 EFRNLL
-363 NNDVNAALVKV
+363 ETDVNAALIKV

-390 MDEMN
+390 MGEMH

-412 DMLKTQQQLANEA
+412 EMLKEQQSLANEA
-425 FQEGTSLTDEFNT
+425 FMEGTSLTNEFNT

-465 MPAANIAISG
+465 MPIANMTIGVS
-475 TNTFLGVISKLI
+475 NSFLGIISKLI

-496 IGTVTT
+496 IGTATA
-502 LTALYIAKKKI
+502 LTALYIAKKKT
-513 AYLFSAEFRAAL
+513 AYIFSADFRAAL
-525 LKEVAVLEAS
+525 LKEVAVLEAAG
-535 SKANSLHTVTLKIL
+535 KANSLHTVSLKIL

-577 AVAALAQGIASLVSK
+577 AVAALAQGISFLVSK

-601 ELNSRTID
+601 ELNKRTVD

-623 ERKSLEELKEA
+623 ERKSLEELKDA

-639 KGSDERKR
+639 EGSDERKR
-647 AIEKINELYGD
+647 VIDKINELYGD
-658 YLPHLLTEKTSNEE
+658 YLPQLLTEKTSNEE
-672 LETALANV
+672 LETALKNV

-687 IKLRARES
+687 IKLQAREN
-695 AELDVLQQKEDT
+695 AEMDIQQHKMDA
-707 VKATLH
+707 VKA
-713 ALGAEYEKQNGRKM
+713 ALDSFNKRYEKMNKGQSLSAAQVGSLTGALSQYYDMPDISHFIEMRDVIAGIFNETIDNQDRQVNNIMALFTEAQENGAKLRSMVDGLFGVQSSGKNAPLG
-727 STSDIET
+727 T
-734 LTKGISKSYDAGQM
+734 LTDG
-748 TDDLKDEIS
+748 S
-757 TVFGRDVDWNTSAKH
+757 TED
-772 TVYAAPN
+772 
-779 LPPTV
+779 
-784 KGSATDSPLVNIGN
+784 
-798 EFAKAAAN
+798 
-806 GNELRSVIKGL
+806 
-817 YGDLTSEPSGNI
+817 
-829 TPLGKLVDG
+829 
-838 TTKNSGGGTGG
+838 SGGGTGG
-849 NGGSGGGSDDDK
+849 KGSSGSSPVETAAEK
-861 WRLDKDEAYL
+861 SALA
-871 RGKIDLQKKYAAKEI
+871 LQKGLEQVFQEI
-886 ATKDELD
+886 NEDSEKLFQETLKRIEQD
-893 AQILQLE
+893 AE
-900 IDTLDR
+900 M
-906 RIKSGK
+906 K
-912 VGGEELLKLQEQ
+912 
-924 LAGKRAQ
+924 
-931 QTEKESRKDEQQ
+931 
-943 AKEEARKKEEQAKT
+943 
-957 ATQLAIDAEKDL
+957 TQLVIDNEKDL
-969 KEKAIKEENRRYEAE
+969 TQKAIMEEDLRYEKERA
-984 KKKAEGNA
+984 KAGDNA
-992 ESLEL
+992 ELLEL
-997 VEKIHQ
+997 AETKHQ
-1003 NKLDRIEIDAFNR
+1003 NNLDKIRLDAFNR
-1016 EIKRL
+1016 EVKRL

-1066 EYLQS
+1066 KYLQD
-1071 LETMLQKVADDR
+1071 LEEKLQEIVDAK
-1083 TLEGMSVSL
+1083 TLEGMSVGF
-1092 DDADYNKIMQ
+1092 DEKQYREIMQ

-1109 RKNAAAGNAQEA
+1109 RKNAAAGEAEEA
-1121 SQEPSDSPKKESHS
+1121 SQDPNEGHS
-1135 VLEGTGKGSLFG
+1135 IKEGTGKGSILG
-1147 VSQEDWETLFSNIAQ
+1147 VAIDEWQVLIEHIKE
-1162 GKFGAE
+1162 GKLSAE
-1168 DLRTT
+1168 DFQNVVT
-1173 IAGIGGAAQE
+1173 GIGSAAE
-1183 AFSLASKF
+1183 YAFSTASKF
-1191 MDLAKKKEDAQL
+1191 MDLTKKKEDAQL
-1203 KEYKKN
+1203 KDYKKN
-1209 QDNRKNSLEKRLNA
+1209 QDNRKKSLEKRLNA

-1251 KQAKREKTMNLT
+1251 KQAKRDKALNLT
-1263 QAIINTALGVTSTLA
+1263 QAIINTALSVTSTIA
-1278 QFGATPW
+1278 QLGATPW

-1290 AVSAA
+1290 AIAAA

-1307 PITTGAEE
+1307 PVTSGAEE

-1321 RRRQDG
+1321 KRRQDG
-1327 RTFNARM
+1327 KSFNARL
-1334 NPDARGFVTQPT
+1334 NPDARGFVSSPT

-1387 NFSAVYPVTAMP
+1387 NFNAVYPATAMP
-1399 GRVSGGFIDGGNSQP
+1399 GRVSGGFIDDGNSRI
-1414 VAASSDGIDSPASDA
+1414 VTTSSDGHEDTATDA

-1437 LMKKLDEPITARVSM
+1437 LTKKLDEPITARVSM

-1457 IKETEEKYNRIKRR
+1457 IKETEDKYNKLKRR

>member
-26 KEISKLESEIKS
+26 KAISKLESELKS

-54 KKLTEAK
+54 KKLTDAK

-68 RQMNLGQKTMAELKS
+68 RQISLDGKTMAELKT
-83 HIKATRAALEKAVPG
+83 HVTATRAALSKAVPG
-98 TENWDALNAELIIS
+98 TDNWVALNNELLVS
-112 QKRFREL
+112 SKRLKALEN
-119 TTQAQ
+119 QAK
-124 NTQNALR
+124 NT
-131 KGWDNLGKLSV
+131 KEVVSEVWHSWSGV
-142 ATNNIVQ
+142 AVAANNISN
-149 LYGRFSGQ
+149 LISRYSGQ
-157 IEQAKQSWLQ
+157 IEEAKQSWLQ

-363 NNDVNAALVKV
+363 TNDVNGALVKV

-383 LFDIVDA
+383 LFNIVDA
-390 MDEMN
+390 MDEMH

-425 FQEGTSLTDEFNT
+425 FQEGTSLTNEFNT

-465 MPAANIAISG
+465 MPAANMVIGG

-487 TLLGKYGYA
+487 TLFGKYQAA
-496 IGTVTT
+496 IITVTG
-502 LTALYIAKKKI
+502 LTALYVAKKKI

-577 AVAALAQGIASLVSK
+577 AVAALAHGIAFLVSK

-601 ELNSRTID
+601 ELNKRTVD

-623 ERKSLEELKEA
+623 ERKSLEELKDA

-639 KGSDERKR
+639 EGSDERKR
-647 AIEKINELYGD
+647 VIDKINELYGD
-658 YLPHLLTEKTSNEE
+658 YLPQLLTEKTSNEE
-672 LETALANV
+672 LETALKNV
-680 NTQLEQR
+680 NTQLEQK
-687 IKLRARES
+687 IKLQAREN
-695 AELDVLQQKEDT
+695 AEMDIQQHKMDA
-707 VKATLH
+707 VKA
-713 ALGAEYEKQNGRKM
+713 ALDSFNKRYEKMNKGQSLSAAQVGSLTGALSQYYDMPDISHFIEMRDVIAGIFDETADNQDRQVNNIIALFTEAQENGVKLRSMVDGLFGVQSSGKNAPLG
-727 STSDIET
+727 T
-734 LTKGISKSYDAGQM
+734 LTGG
-748 TDDLKDEIS
+748 S
-757 TVFGRDVDWNTSAKH
+757 TENFG
-772 TVYAAPN
+772 
-779 LPPTV
+779 
-784 KGSATDSPLVNIGN
+784 
-798 EFAKAAAN
+798 
-806 GNELRSVIKGL
+806 
-817 YGDLTSEPSGNI
+817 
-829 TPLGKLVDG
+829 DG
-838 TTKNSGGGTGG
+838 TGGTGSP
-849 NGGSGGGSDDDK
+849 GSSTGETAAEKSA
-861 WRLDKDEAYL
+861 LA
-871 RGKIDLQKKYAAKEI
+871 LQKGLEQVFQEI
-886 ATKDELD
+886 NEESEKLFQETLKRIEQD
-893 AQILQLE
+893 AE
-900 IDTLDR
+900 M
-906 RIKSGK
+906 K
-912 VGGEELLKLQEQ
+912 
-924 LAGKRAQ
+924 
-931 QTEKESRKDEQQ
+931 
-943 AKEEARKKEEQAKT
+943 
-957 ATQLAIDAEKDL
+957 TQLVIDNEKDL
-969 KEKAIKEENRRYEAE
+969 TQKAIMEEDWRYEKERA
-984 KKKAEGNA
+984 KAGDNA
-992 ESLEL
+992 ELLEL
-997 VEKIHQ
+997 AETKHQ
-1003 NKLDRIEIDAFNR
+1003 NNLDKIKLAAFNR
-1016 EIKRL
+1016 EVKRL

-1055 KHTQEL
+1055 KHTAEL
-1061 AEFDV
+1061 ANFDV
-1066 EYLQS
+1066 EYLQN
-1071 LETMLQKVADDR
+1071 LEAMLQKVADAK

-1109 RKNAAAGNAQEA
+1109 RKNAAVGTAQES

-1135 VLEGTGKGSLFG
+1135 LTEGTGNGSLFG
-1147 VSQEDWETLFSNIAQ
+1147 VSQDDWETFFANLKE

-1168 DLRTT
+1168 DLQTVV
-1173 IAGIGGAAQE
+1173 AGIGGAAQE

-1191 MDLAKKKEDAQL
+1191 MDLTKKKEDAQL
-1203 KEYKKN
+1203 KDYKKN
-1209 QDNRKNSLEKRLNA
+1209 QDNRKKSLEKRLNA

-1251 KQAKREKTMNLT
+1251 KQAKRDKALNLT
-1263 QAIINTALGVTSTLA
+1263 QAIINTALSVTSTIA
-1278 QFGATPW
+1278 QLGATPW

-1290 AVSAA
+1290 AIAAA

-1307 PITTGAEE
+1307 PVTSGAEE

-1321 RRRQDG
+1321 KRRQDG
-1327 RTFNARM
+1327 KSFNARL
-1334 NPDARGFVTQPT
+1334 NPDARGFVSSPT

-1358 PHEALENPSLLPI
+1358 PHEALENPTLLPI

-1387 NFSAVYPVTAMP
+1387 NFNAVYPATAMP
-1399 GRVSGGFIDGGNSQP
+1399 GRVSGGFIDDGNSRI
-1414 VAASSDGIDSPASDA
+1414 VTTSSEGHEGTATDA

-1437 LMKKLDEPITARVSM
+1437 LTKKLDEPITARVSM

-1457 IKETEEKYNRIKRR
+1457 IKETEDKYNKLKRR

>member
-12 VNGDAGRKEILDTE
+12 VNGDAGRKEILDTK

-54 KKLTEAK
+54 KRLTEAK
-61 SKYAELQ
+61 SKYAELE
-68 RQMNLGQKTMAELKS
+68 RQMKLDQKTMAELKS

-119 TTQAQ
+119 AIQAQ

-142 ATNNIVQ
+142 AANNIVQ

-178 TGLSRDEIEELSA
+178 TGLSREEIEELSA

-266 LEKAMLSVGSAINEL
+266 LERAMLSVGSAINEL

-300 GIAPNAKISIDK
+300 GIAPNASISIDK

-363 NNDVNAALVKV
+363 TNDVNGALVKV

-390 MDEMN
+390 MDEMH

-412 DMLKTQQQLANEA
+412 EMLKEQQSLANEA
-425 FQEGTSLTDEFNT
+425 FMEGTSLTNEFNT

-465 MPAANIAISG
+465 MPAANMVIGG
-475 TNTFLGVISKLI
+475 TNTFLGVLSKLI
-487 TLLGKYGYA
+487 TLFGKYQAA
-496 IGTVTT
+496 IVTVTA

-577 AVAALAQGIASLVSK
+577 AVAALAQGISFLVSK

-601 ELNSRTID
+601 ELNKRTVD

-623 ERKSLEELKEA
+623 ERKSLEELKDA

-639 KGSDERKR
+639 EGSDERKR
-647 AIEKINELYGD
+647 VIDKINELYGD
-658 YLPHLLTEKTSNEE
+658 YLPNLLTEKTSNEE
-672 LETALANV
+672 LETALKNV
-680 NTQLEQR
+680 NTQLEQK
-687 IKLRARES
+687 IKLQAREN
-695 AELDVLQQKEDT
+695 AEMDIQKHRTDAI
-707 VKATLH
+707 K
-713 ALGAEYEKQNGRKM
+713 GAVDAIISSYKKITGQNM
-727 STSDIET
+727 PAEAISSIT
-734 LTKGISKSYDAGQM
+734 TK
-748 TDDLKDEIS
+748 
-757 TVFGRDVDWNTSAKH
+757 V
-772 TVYAAPN
+772 
-779 LPPTV
+779 
-784 KGSATDSPLVNIGN
+784 
-798 EFAKAAAN
+798 AKAYDTN
-806 GNELRSVIKGL
+806 DIKGL
-817 YGDLTSEPSGNI
+817 QKDIEESIGKELPTWDFYSLGNTKDWGLISLKSEFQTAIDKGIELRATVNGLFGDLSNSPSGN
-829 TPLGKLVDG
+829 TAPLGSLVEG
-838 TTKNSGGGTGG
+838 TNGNAGTDPKNKELSAEER
-849 NGGSGGGSDDDK
+849 K
-861 WRLDKDEAYL
+861 RLEEEA
-871 RGKIDLQKKYAAKEI
+871 KKER
-886 ATKDELD
+886 ER
-893 AQILQLE
+893 QERERQ
-900 IDTLDR
+900 R
-906 RIKSGK
+906 
-912 VGGEELLKLQEQ
+912 EEK
-924 LAGKRAQ
+924 
-931 QTEKESRKDEQQ
+931 QQ
-943 AKEEARKKEEQAKT
+943 AKEEARKIEEQEKLKGRLIIESETDLTEKALKEEQ
-957 ATQLAIDAEKDL
+957 
-969 KEKAIKEENRRYEAE
+969 RRYDEE
-984 KKKAEGNA
+984 KKTAEGNA
-992 ESLEL
+992 ELLEL
-997 VEKIHQ
+997 VERTHRNRIDKIQ
-1003 NKLDRIEIDAFNR
+1003 FDAFNR

-1021 EDEHKL
+1021 EEEHRLK
-1027 RRTQM
+1027 RQQM

-1055 KHTQEL
+1055 KHTAEL
-1061 AEFDV
+1061 ANFDV
-1066 EYLQS
+1066 EYLQN
-1071 LETMLQKVADDR
+1071 LEAMLQKVADSGQI
-1083 TLEGMSVSL
+1083 EGMSVSL
-1092 DDADYNKIMQ
+1092 DDSEYNKVMQ

-1109 RKNAAAGNAQEA
+1109 RKNAAVGTAQES
-1121 SQEPSDSPKKESHS
+1121 SQESSDGSKKESHS
-1135 VLEGTGKGSLFG
+1135 LTEGTGNGSLFG
-1147 VSQEDWETLFSNIAQ
+1147 VSQDDWETFFANLKE

-1168 DLRTT
+1168 DLQTVV
-1173 IAGIGGAAQE
+1173 AGIGGAAQE

-1191 MDLAKKKEDAQL
+1191 MDLTKKKEDAQL
-1203 KEYKKN
+1203 KDYKKN
-1209 QDNRKNSLEKRLNA
+1209 QDNRKKSLEKRLNA

-1251 KQAKREKTMNLT
+1251 KQAKRDKALNLT
-1263 QAIINTALGVTSTLA
+1263 QAIINTALSVTSTIA
-1278 QFGATPW
+1278 QLGATPW

-1290 AVSAA
+1290 AIAAA

-1307 PITTGAEE
+1307 PVTSGAEE

-1321 RRRQDG
+1321 KRRQDG
-1327 RTFNARM
+1327 KSFNARL
-1334 NPDARGFVTQPT
+1334 NPDARGFVSSPT

-1358 PHEALENPSLLPI
+1358 PHEALENPTLLPI

-1387 NFSAVYPVTAMP
+1387 NFNAVYPATAMP
-1399 GRVSGGFIDGGNSQP
+1399 GRVSGGFIDDGNSRI
-1414 VAASSDGIDSPASDA
+1414 VTTSSDGHEGTATDA

-1437 LMKKLDEPITARVSM
+1437 LTKKLDEPITARVSM

-1457 IKETEEKYNRIKRR
+1457 IKETEDKYNKLKRR

>member
-26 KEISKLESEIKS
+26 KAISKLESELKS

-43 GDHSKEISETN
+43 GDHSKEIAETN

-68 RQMNLGQKTMAELKS
+68 RQMSLDQKTMAELKS

-98 TENWDALNAELIIS
+98 TENWEALNRELSIS
-112 QKRFREL
+112 RQRFNELAKQASDTRGILMTGWEKFAGFAVAVNNVTHLISRFR
-119 TTQAQ
+119 
-124 NTQNALR
+124 
-131 KGWDNLGKLSV
+131 S
-142 ATNNIVQ
+142 
-149 LYGRFSGQ
+149 Q
-157 IEQAKQSWLQ
+157 IEQARESWLQ

-178 TGLSRDEIEELSA
+178 TGLSRDEIEDLSE

-266 LEKAMLSVGSAINEL
+266 LERAMLSVGSAINEL

-300 GIAPNAKISIDK
+300 GIAPNASISIDK

-333 IGQTITAMFRKTET
+333 IGQTITAMFKKTET
-347 FAQIAKMPFE
+347 FAQIAQMPFA

-363 NNDVNAALVKV
+363 EKDVNQALIKV

-390 MDEMN
+390 MGEMH

-412 DMLKTQQQLANEA
+412 EMLKEQQSLANEA
-425 FQEGTSLTDEFNT
+425 FMEGTSLTNEFNT
-438 KNESATAIQ
+438 KNESATAVL
-447 EKLKK
+447 EKTKK
-452 RITETSVEIGQKL
+452 ALEEQWVELGQKL
-465 MPAANIAISG
+465 TPALNAATSATTGIVSIVNQAIAIG
-475 TNTFLGVISKLI
+475 IKYKAVIIAITAAYAAMNLASAAKIVYDKLRHFYSAQNRAD
-487 TLLGKYGYA
+487 LLM
-496 IGTVTT
+496 
-502 LTALYIAKKKI
+502 
-513 AYLFSAEFRAAL
+513 
-525 LKEVAVLEAS
+525 EAS
-535 SKANSLHTVTLKIL
+535 LLQGCTKATMLQCAAQNLL
-549 AGGYK
+549 AGNVTG
-554 TAGAAAKAFGKALIA
+554 AAKAFKALGKAMLANPLGLIA
-569 NPVGLVIA
+569 A
-577 AVAALAQGIASLVSK
+577 AVGALAAGIGTLVSR

-601 ELNSRTID
+601 ELNKRTVD

-623 ERKSLEELKEA
+623 ERKSLEELKDA

-639 KGSDERKR
+639 EGSDERKR
-647 AIEKINELYGD
+647 VIDKINELYGD
-658 YLPHLLTEKTSNEE
+658 YLPNLLTEKTSNEE
-672 LETALANV
+672 LETALKNV
-680 NTQLEQR
+680 NTQLEQK
-687 IKLRARES
+687 IKLQAREN
-695 AELDVLQQKEDT
+695 AEMDIQQHKMDT
-707 VKATLH
+707 IKAVVD
-713 ALGAEYEKQNGRKM
+713 ALAKDYEKKFGKKIPTAVMQN
-727 STSDIET
+727 
-734 LTKGISKSYDAGQM
+734 LASKASSAYDTG
-748 TDDLKDEIS
+748 S
-757 TVFGRDVDWNTSAKH
+757 TVGLQKSIEDLYGRDFQWGSQNSRPGFDFQAWNILAIR
-772 TVYAAPN
+772 
-779 LPPTV
+779 
-784 KGSATDSPLVNIGN
+784 D
-798 EFAKAAAN
+798 EFQTAIDK
-806 GNELRSVIKGL
+806 GNELRATVNGL
-817 YGDLTSEPSGNI
+817 FGELGNGPSGN
-829 TPLGKLVDG
+829 TAPLGTLTDG
-838 TTKNSGGGTGG
+838 STEDSGGGTGG
-849 NGGSGGGSDDDK
+849 KGSPGSSTGETAAEK
-861 WRLDKDEAYL
+861 SALA
-871 RGKIDLQKKYAAKEI
+871 LQKGLEQVSQEI
-886 ATKDELD
+886 NEESEKLFQETLKRIEQD
-893 AQILQLE
+893 AE
-900 IDTLDR
+900 M
-906 RIKSGK
+906 K
-912 VGGEELLKLQEQ
+912 
-924 LAGKRAQ
+924 
-931 QTEKESRKDEQQ
+931 
-943 AKEEARKKEEQAKT
+943 
-957 ATQLAIDAEKDL
+957 TQLVIDNEKDL
-969 KEKAIKEENRRYEAE
+969 TQKAIMEEDWRYEKERA
-984 KKKAEGNA
+984 KAGDNA
-992 ESLEL
+992 ELLEL
-997 VEKIHQ
+997 AETKHQ
-1003 NKLDRIEIDAFNR
+1003 NNLDKIRLDAFNR
-1016 EIKRL
+1016 EVKRL

-1055 KHTQEL
+1055 KHTAEL
-1061 AEFDV
+1061 ANFDV
-1066 EYLQS
+1066 EYLQD
-1071 LETMLQKVADDR
+1071 LEEKLQEVVDAK
-1083 TLEGMSVSL
+1083 TLEGMSVGF
-1092 DDADYNKIMQ
+1092 DEKQYREIMQ

-1109 RKNAAAGNAQEA
+1109 RKNAAAGEA
-1121 SQEPSDSPKKESHS
+1121 EEDSQDPNEGHS
-1135 VLEGTGKGSLFG
+1135 IKEGTGKGSILG
-1147 VSQEDWETLFSNIAQ
+1147 VAIDEWQVLIEHIKE
-1162 GKFGAE
+1162 GKLSAE
-1168 DLRTT
+1168 DFQNVVT
-1173 IAGIGGAAQE
+1173 GIGSAAE
-1183 AFSLASKF
+1183 YAFSTASKF
-1191 MDLAKKKEDAQL
+1191 MDLTKKKEDAQL
-1203 KEYKKN
+1203 KDYKKN
-1209 QDNRKNSLEKRLNA
+1209 QDNRKKSLEKRLNA

-1251 KQAKREKTMNLT
+1251 KQAKRDKALNLT
-1263 QAIINTALGVTSTLA
+1263 QAIINTALSVTSTIA
-1278 QFGATPW
+1278 QLGATPW

-1290 AVSAA
+1290 AIAAA

-1307 PITTGAEE
+1307 PVTSGAEE

-1321 RRRQDG
+1321 KRRQDG
-1327 RTFNARM
+1327 KSFNARL
-1334 NPDARGFVTQPT
+1334 NPDARGFVSSPT

-1387 NFSAVYPVTAMP
+1387 NFNAVYPATAMP
-1399 GRVSGGFIDGGNSQP
+1399 GRVSGGFIDDGNSRI
-1414 VAASSDGIDSPASDA
+1414 VTTSSDGHEGTATDA

-1437 LMKKLDEPITARVSM
+1437 LTKKLDEPITARVSM

-1457 IKETEEKYNRIKRR
+1457 IKETEDKYNKLKRR

>member
-54 KKLTEAK
+54 KKLTDAK
-61 SKYAELQ
+61 SKYAELE
-68 RQMNLGQKTMAELKS
+68 RQISLDGKTMAELKT
-83 HIKATRAALEKAVPG
+83 HVTATRAALSKAVPG
-98 TENWDALNAELIIS
+98 TDNWMALNNELLVS
-112 QKRFREL
+112 SKRLKTLEN
-119 TTQAQ
+119 QAK
-124 NTQNALR
+124 NT
-131 KGWDNLGKLSV
+131 KEVVSEVWHSWSGV
-142 ATNNIVQ
+142 AVAANNISN
-149 LYGRFSGQ
+149 LISRYSGQ
-157 IEQAKQSWLQ
+157 IEEAKQSWLQ

-252 GKLVDIFQLKGQMG
+252 GKLVDIFQLKGEMG

-363 NNDVNAALVKV
+363 TNDVNGALVKV

-390 MDEMN
+390 MDEMH

-425 FQEGTSLTDEFNT
+425 FQEGTSLTNEFNT

-465 MPAANIAISG
+465 MPAANMVIGG

-496 IGTVTT
+496 IGSVTT

-569 NPVGLVIA
+569 NPVGIVIA
-577 AVAALAQGIASLVSK
+577 AVAILAQGIASLVSK

-609 TTSSFVKAQAEIDK
+609 TTSSFVKAQTEIDK
-623 ERKSLEELKEA
+623 ERKSLEDLKEA
-634 ATKAA
+634 AFNAA
-639 KGSDERKR
+639 EGSDERKR
-647 AIEKINELYGD
+647 AIDKINELYGD
-658 YLPHLLTEKTSNEE
+658 YLPQLLTEKTSNEE
-672 LETALANV
+672 LETALTNV
-680 NTQLEQR
+680 NTQLER
-687 IKLRARES
+687 KIKLQAREN
-695 AELDVLQQKEDT
+695 AEMDIQQHKMDA
-707 VKATLH
+707 VKA
-713 ALGAEYEKQNGRKM
+713 ALGSFNKRYEKMNKGQSMSAAQIGSLSGALSQYYDMPDISHFTEMRDVIAGIFNETIDNQDRQVNNIIALFSEAQENGAKLRSMVDGLFGVQSSGKNAPLG
-727 STSDIET
+727 T
-734 LTKGISKSYDAGQM
+734 LTDG
-748 TDDLKDEIS
+748 S
-757 TVFGRDVDWNTSAKH
+757 TED
-772 TVYAAPN
+772 
-779 LPPTV
+779 
-784 KGSATDSPLVNIGN
+784 
-798 EFAKAAAN
+798 
-806 GNELRSVIKGL
+806 
-817 YGDLTSEPSGNI
+817 
-829 TPLGKLVDG
+829 
-838 TTKNSGGGTGG
+838 SGGGTGG
-849 NGGSGGGSDDDK
+849 TGGKGSSGSSPVETAAEK
-861 WRLDKDEAYL
+861 SALA
-871 RGKIDLQKKYAAKEI
+871 LQKGLEQVFQEI
-886 ATKDELD
+886 NEDSEKLFQETLKRIEQD
-893 AQILQLE
+893 AEMKTQIV
-900 IDTLDR
+900 IDN
-906 RIKSGK
+906 
-912 VGGEELLKLQEQ
+912 
-924 LAGKRAQ
+924 
-931 QTEKESRKDEQQ
+931 
-943 AKEEARKKEEQAKT
+943 
-957 ATQLAIDAEKDL
+957 EKDL
-969 KEKAIKEENRRYEAE
+969 TQKAIMEEDLRYEKERA
-984 KKKAEGNA
+984 KAGDNA
-992 ESLEL
+992 ELLEL
-997 VEKIHQ
+997 AETKHQ
-1003 NKLDRIEIDAFNR
+1003 NNLDKIRLDAFNR
-1016 EIKRL
+1016 EVKRL

-1055 KHTQEL
+1055 KHTAEL
-1061 AEFDV
+1061 ANFDV
-1066 EYLQS
+1066 EYLQN
-1071 LETMLQKVADDR
+1071 LETMLQKVADAK

-1109 RKNAAAGNAQEA
+1109 RKNAAVGTAQES
-1121 SQEPSDSPKKESHS
+1121 SQESSDGPKKESHS
-1135 VLEGTGKGSLFG
+1135 LTEGTGNGSLFG
-1147 VSQEDWETLFSNIAQ
+1147 VSQDDWDTFFANLKE

-1168 DLRTT
+1168 DLQTVV
-1173 IAGIGGAAQE
+1173 AGIGGAAQE

-1191 MDLAKKKEDAQL
+1191 MDLTKKKEDAQL
-1203 KEYKKN
+1203 KDYKKN
-1209 QDNRKNSLEKRLNA
+1209 QDNRKKSLEKRLNA

-1251 KQAKREKTMNLT
+1251 KQAKRDKALNLT
-1263 QAIINTALGVTSTLA
+1263 QAIINTALSVTSTIA
-1278 QFGATPW
+1278 QLGATPW

-1290 AVSAA
+1290 AIAAA

-1307 PITTGAEE
+1307 PVTSGAEE

-1321 RRRQDG
+1321 KRRQDG
-1327 RTFNARM
+1327 KSFNARL
-1334 NPDARGFVTQPT
+1334 NPDARGFVSSPT

-1358 PHEALENPSLLPI
+1358 PHEALENPTLLPI

-1387 NFSAVYPVTAMP
+1387 NFNAVYPATAMP
-1399 GRVSGGFIDGGNSQP
+1399 GRVSGGFIDDGNSRI
-1414 VAASSDGIDSPASDA
+1414 VTTSSDGHEDTATDA

-1437 LMKKLDEPITARVSM
+1437 LTKKLDEPITARVSM

-1457 IKETEEKYNRIKRR
+1457 IKETEDKYNKLKRR

>member
-1 MKSED
+1 MAKIKSED

-12 VNGDAGRKEILDTE
+12 VNGDAGRKAILDTQ
-26 KEISKLESEIKS
+26 KEISNLEGSLTK

-43 GDHSKEISETN
+43 GDNSAAIAETS
-54 KKLTEAK
+54 KKLADAK

-68 RQMNLGQKTMAELKS
+68 RQLDINRKTMAELKS
-83 HIKATRAALEKAVPG
+83 HITATRAALAKAVPG
-98 TENWDALNAELIIS
+98 TDNWTALNSELLIS
-112 QKRFREL
+112 QRRFDEL
-119 TTQAQ
+119 SKQ
-124 NTQNALR
+124 LR
-131 KGWDNLGKLSV
+131 STKQVVVDVWDSWRGVSVLANNLL
-142 ATNNIVQ
+142 Q
-149 LYGRFSGQ
+149 LYGQFSGQ
-157 IEQAKQSWLQ
+157 IEQARQSWLE

-178 TGLSRDEIEELSA
+178 TGLSRDEIEQLSA
-191 ELKKFDT
+191 ELRKFDT

-203 ELLSLA
+203 ELLALA

-221 DLLEFVSA
+221 DLLQFVSA

-266 LEKAMLSVGSAINEL
+266 LERAMLSVGSAINEL

-300 GIAPNAKISIDK
+300 GIAPNASISIDK

-333 IGQTITAMFRKTET
+333 IGQTITAMFKKTET
-347 FAQIAKMPFE
+347 FAQIAQMPFA

-363 NNDVNAALVKV
+363 EKDVNQALIKV

-390 MDEMN
+390 MSEMH

-412 DMLKTQQQLANEA
+412 DMLKDQQKLANEA
-425 FQEGTSLTDEFNT
+425 FQEGTSLTNEFNT

-465 MPAANIAISG
+465 MPAANLAINGS
-475 TNTFLGVISKLI
+475 NILLNVISQLI
-487 TLLGKYGYA
+487 TFAGKYVYA
-496 IGTVTT
+496 LGTVAAS
-502 LTALYIAKKKI
+502 LAFLAAKKKI

-535 SKANSLHTVTLKIL
+535 SKGNSLHAVSLKIL

-577 AVAALAQGIASLVSK
+577 GIAALAQGISFLVSR

-601 ELNSRTID
+601 ELNKRTVD

-623 ERKSLEELKEA
+623 ERKSLEELKDA

-639 KGSDERKR
+639 EGSDERKR
-647 AIEKINELYGD
+647 VIDKINELYGD
-658 YLPHLLTEKTSNEE
+658 YLPNLLTEKTSNEE
-672 LETALANV
+672 LETALKNV
-680 NTQLEQR
+680 NTQLEQK
-687 IKLRARES
+687 IKLQAREN
-695 AELDVLQQKEDT
+695 AEMDIQQHKMDT
-707 VKATLH
+707 IKAVMD
-713 ALGAEYEKQNGRKM
+713 ALAKNYEKSFGRKIPTAVM
-727 STSDIET
+727 QN
-734 LTKGISKSYDAGQM
+734 LASKASSAYDAG
-748 TDDLKDEIS
+748 S
-757 TVFGRDVDWNTSAKH
+757 TVGLQKSIEDLYGRDFQWGSQNSRPGFDFQAWNILAIR
-772 TVYAAPN
+772 
-779 LPPTV
+779 
-784 KGSATDSPLVNIGN
+784 D
-798 EFAKAAAN
+798 EFQTAIDK
-806 GNELRSVIKGL
+806 GNELRATVNGL
-817 YGDLTSEPSGNI
+817 FGELSNGPSGNT
-829 TPLGKLVDG
+829 TPLGSLVDG
-838 TTKNSGGGTGG
+838 ANGNTGTGG
-849 NGGSGGGSDDDK
+849 KGSSGSSPVETAAEK
-861 WRLDKDEAYL
+861 SALA
-871 RGKIDLQKKYAAKEI
+871 LQKGLEQVFQEI
-886 ATKDELD
+886 NEESEKLFQETLKRIEQD
-893 AQILQLE
+893 AE
-900 IDTLDR
+900 M
-906 RIKSGK
+906 K
-912 VGGEELLKLQEQ
+912 
-924 LAGKRAQ
+924 
-931 QTEKESRKDEQQ
+931 
-943 AKEEARKKEEQAKT
+943 
-957 ATQLAIDAEKDL
+957 TQLVIDNEKDL
-969 KEKAIKEENRRYEAE
+969 TQKAIMEEDWRYEKERA
-984 KKKAEGNA
+984 KAGDNA
-992 ESLEL
+992 ELLEL
-997 VEKIHQ
+997 AETKHQ
-1003 NKLDRIEIDAFNR
+1003 NNLDKIRLDAFNR
-1016 EIKRL
+1016 EVKRL

-1055 KHTQEL
+1055 KHTAEL
-1061 AEFDV
+1061 ANFDV
-1066 EYLQS
+1066 EYLQN
-1071 LETMLQKVADDR
+1071 LEAMLQKVADAK

-1109 RKNAAAGNAQEA
+1109 RKNAAVGTAQES
-1121 SQEPSDSPKKESHS
+1121 SQESSDGPKKESHS
-1135 VLEGTGKGSLFG
+1135 LTEGTGNGSLFG
-1147 VSQEDWETLFSNIAQ
+1147 VSQDDWDTFFANLKE

-1168 DLRTT
+1168 DLQTVV
-1173 IAGIGGAAQE
+1173 AGIGGAAQE

-1191 MDLAKKKEDAQL
+1191 MDLTKKKEDAQL
-1203 KEYKKN
+1203 KQYKKN
-1209 QDNRKNSLEKRLNA
+1209 QDSRKSSLEKRLNA

-1251 KQAKREKTMNLT
+1251 KQAKRDKALNLT
-1263 QAIINTALGVTSTLA
+1263 QAIINTALSVTSTIA
-1278 QFGATPW
+1278 QLGATPW

-1290 AVSAA
+1290 AIAAA

-1307 PITTGAEE
+1307 PVTSGAEE

-1321 RRRQDG
+1321 KRRQDG
-1327 RTFNARM
+1327 KSFNARL
-1334 NPDARGFVTQPT
+1334 NPDARGFVSSPT

-1387 NFSAVYPVTAMP
+1387 NFNAVYPATAMP
-1399 GRVSGGFIDGGNSQP
+1399 GRVSGGFINDGNSKI
-1414 VAASSDGIDSPASDA
+1414 VTTSSDGHEGTATDA
-1429 ALTKAIEK
+1429 ALTCAIER
-1437 LMKKLDEPITARVSM
+1437 LTRKLDEPITATVSM

-1457 IKETEEKYNRIKRR
+1457 IKETEDKYNKLKRR

>member
-26 KEISKLESEIKS
+26 KAISKLESELKS
-38 LKKAE
+38 LKNAE
-43 GDHSKEISETN
+43 GDHSKEIAKTN
-54 KKLTEAK
+54 KKLSEAK
-61 SKYAELQ
+61 SRYSELQ
-68 RQMNLGQKTMAELKS
+68 RQMTLDKMTMAELKS

-98 TENWDALNAELIIS
+98 TENWDALNAELMETR
-112 QKRFREL
+112 KRFREL
-119 TTQAQ
+119 EKQS
-124 NTQNALR
+124 
-131 KGWDNLGKLSV
+131 LSTKDV
-142 ATNNIVQ
+142 LSMTLTNIGNMAI
-149 LYGRFSGQ
+149 GARAITDIISGLWNKT
-157 IEQAKQSWLQ
+157 EQARESWLQ

-178 TGLSRDEIEELSA
+178 TGLSRDEIEDLSA
-191 ELKKFDT
+191 GLKKFDT

-216 ISGKE
+216 LSAKE

-266 LEKAMLSVGSAINEL
+266 LERAMLSVGSAINEL

-300 GIAPNAKISIDK
+300 GIAPNASISIDK

-333 IGQTITAMFRKTET
+333 IGQTITAMFKKTET

-357 EFRDLL
+357 EFRNLL
-363 NNDVNAALVKV
+363 ETDVNAALIKV

-390 MDEMN
+390 MGEMH

-412 DMLKTQQQLANEA
+412 EMLKEQQSLANEA
-425 FQEGTSLTDEFNT
+425 FMEGTSLTNEFNT

-465 MPAANIAISG
+465 MPIANMTIGVS
-475 TNTFLGVISKLI
+475 NSFLGIISKLI

-496 IGTVTT
+496 IGTATA

-513 AYLFSAEFRAAL
+513 AYIFSADFRAAL
-525 LKEVAVLEAS
+525 LKEVAVLEAAG
-535 SKANSLHTVTLKIL
+535 KANSLHTVSLKIL

-577 AVAALAQGIASLVSK
+577 AVAALAQGISFLVSK

-601 ELNSRTID
+601 ELNKRTVD

-623 ERKSLEELKEA
+623 ERKSLEELKDA

-639 KGSDERKR
+639 EGSDERKR
-647 AIEKINELYGD
+647 VIDKINELYGD
-658 YLPHLLTEKTSNEE
+658 YLPQLLTEKTSNEE
-672 LETALANV
+672 LETALKNV
-680 NTQLEQR
+680 NTQLEQK
-687 IKLRARES
+687 IKLQAREN
-695 AELDVLQQKEDT
+695 AEMDIQQHKMDA
-707 VKATLH
+707 VKA
-713 ALGAEYEKQNGRKM
+713 ALDSFNKRYEKMNKGQSLSAAQVGSLTGALSQYYDMPDISHFIEMRDVIAGIFDETADNQDRQVNNIIALFTEAQENGVKLRSMVDGLFGVQSSGKNAPLG
-727 STSDIET
+727 T
-734 LTKGISKSYDAGQM
+734 LTGG
-748 TDDLKDEIS
+748 S
-757 TVFGRDVDWNTSAKH
+757 TEN
-772 TVYAAPN
+772 
-779 LPPTV
+779 
-784 KGSATDSPLVNIGN
+784 
-798 EFAKAAAN
+798 
-806 GNELRSVIKGL
+806 
-817 YGDLTSEPSGNI
+817 SG
-829 TPLGKLVDG
+829 DG
-838 TTKNSGGGTGG
+838 TGGTGSP
-849 NGGSGGGSDDDK
+849 GSSTGETAAEKSA
-861 WRLDKDEAYL
+861 LA
-871 RGKIDLQKKYAAKEI
+871 LQKGLEQVFQEI
-886 ATKDELD
+886 NEESEKLFQETLKRIEQD
-893 AQILQLE
+893 AE
-900 IDTLDR
+900 M
-906 RIKSGK
+906 K
-912 VGGEELLKLQEQ
+912 
-924 LAGKRAQ
+924 
-931 QTEKESRKDEQQ
+931 
-943 AKEEARKKEEQAKT
+943 
-957 ATQLAIDAEKDL
+957 TQLVIDNEKDL
-969 KEKAIKEENRRYEAE
+969 TQKAIMEEDWRYEKERA
-984 KKKAEGNA
+984 KAGDNA
-992 ESLEL
+992 ELLEL
-997 VEKIHQ
+997 AETKHQ
-1003 NKLDRIEIDAFNR
+1003 NNLDKIRLDAFNR
-1016 EIKRL
+1016 EVKRL

-1066 EYLQS
+1066 KYLQD
-1071 LETMLQKVADDR
+1071 LEEKLQEVVDAK
-1083 TLEGMSVSL
+1083 TLEGMSVGF
-1092 DDADYNKIMQ
+1092 DEKQYREIMQ

-1109 RKNAAAGNAQEA
+1109 RKNAAAGEA
-1121 SQEPSDSPKKESHS
+1121 EEDSQDPNEGHS
-1135 VLEGTGKGSLFG
+1135 IKEGTGKGSILG
-1147 VSQEDWETLFSNIAQ
+1147 VAIDEWQVLIEHIKE
-1162 GKFGAE
+1162 GKLSAE
-1168 DLRTT
+1168 DFQNVVT
-1173 IAGIGGAAQE
+1173 GIGSAAE
-1183 AFSLASKF
+1183 YAFSTASKF
-1191 MDLAKKKEDAQL
+1191 MDLTKKKEDAQL
-1203 KEYKKN
+1203 KDYKKN
-1209 QDNRKNSLEKRLNA
+1209 QDNRKKSLEKRLNA

-1251 KQAKREKTMNLT
+1251 KQAKRDKALNLT
-1263 QAIINTALGVTSTLA
+1263 QAIINTALSVTSTIA
-1278 QFGATPW
+1278 QLGATPW

-1290 AVSAA
+1290 AIAAA

-1307 PITTGAEE
+1307 PVTSGAEE

-1321 RRRQDG
+1321 KRRQDG
-1327 RTFNARM
+1327 KSFNARL
-1334 NPDARGFVTQPT
+1334 NPDARGFVSSPT

-1387 NFSAVYPVTAMP
+1387 NFNAVYPATAMP
-1399 GRVSGGFIDGGNSQP
+1399 GRVSGGFIDDGNSRI
-1414 VAASSDGIDSPASDA
+1414 VTTSSDGHEDTATDA

-1437 LMKKLDEPITARVSM
+1437 LTKKLDEPITARVSM

-1457 IKETEEKYNRIKRR
+1457 IKETEDKYNKLKRR